1 MKSRKNNINRPA
13 PSRRLL
19 LQLLTMMALTAA
31 PSSVY
36 AQSFHQTG
44 ASGLPLD
51 SRGMQQ
57 TAEWNYY
64 YYLPTG
70 STSMTLDLPI
80 MGWTDNYANELEPY
94 GWYRWYDYNTD
105 LNSANLTAYDVT
117 SSSWY
122 GGTTH
127 STQLKTNIT
136 DNSGKNIGLVAYKL
150 SATYITRKHVGVN
163 YSYSNSDATNPNWKG
178 DIVACDVSR
187 YIDYTIS
194 GTKVSKEPT
203 LSVRYIFHIQSA
215 AYLAQKLKEALCEGS
230 KSKAADLTFEDNK
243 RIVFGAKDENAKMSL
258 RTNLKNSGGQSYWF
272 YPLSTTKGKTVY
284 PTTESQKIT
293 AADFKTTMKQ
303 ADKIV
308 WKVYNEDKTKFC
320 QLSATSSTTQFC
332 DLTISALN
340 SATWYNVSND
350 ATTTKPTDIGFE
362 HTVYVVAWAAN
373 SNDMCPV
380 ANFEVFIHKGYP
392 KTKDEIT
399 ADNNIDRTLSYLE
412 DEDRYEKKMDISF
425 DDDNAD
431 LTFDAPTVNNN
442 VSLKPSDF
450 KSRAY
455 GFTYANLADYDY
467 FYGTYMRQ
475 SWTGKRPTY
484 SSPNHGDYGLYKS
497 ANKTGVS
504 TTDYNKG
511 YQWWANGNPE
521 IYDRTYERTS
531 GKQYGYFLYVD
542 ASDESRQIA
551 SADFKANLCTGS
563 QLVFSGAVAEY
574 TSGANAPQVMFR
586 LYGIDKDENGNEIGK
601 KLIQSF
607 SSGDFKTN
615 TKSLQYGKWYQIYS
629 KQVLQKSAGADNY
642 TDFRIV
648 LDNMCQGTDGAD
660 YCIDDLCLYTQTSKL
675 DVLQNKPL
683 CPNETGYETAP
694 EEITLKL
701 RGIYETFQAMVNMK
715 ESKLF
720 YRICDATGKQVDN
733 IDYDGD
739 GQPDEYG
746 TARIPASY
754 NAAYVLPPEAADGK
768 NNVAMF
774 ENDNSGNRCLVI
786 ANRNFNIVPG
796 KDYYF
801 SIAYPSDDNPD
812 VPGKWGKSTDVCS
825 TYSGIFQVVEQSIK
839 LTDKNSNVL
848 TALRVNCDTKTPTV
862 EVIAKIE
869 TADPVNGGKVTI
881 DNVKFDWFLSKPNK
895 ENELYTTPG
904 LLEALRAYRAK
915 YPSDNGL
922 NTGFRSINYT
932 QYTLLKQYVDSKQLI
947 LNASNSMGNR
957 TFEANEM
964 GLYKIAVI
972 PVQAKATINGQNYDI
987 CADPMLVDLR
997 VVTDGPNINLGF
1009 SDVIYP
1015 NDARTVR
1022 VGLPQI
1028 KAIADNNGALNLPMT
1043 GIEGATSV
1051 KMSDAQVYISNTNDP
1066 DFNSTK
1072 QVIGVVT
1079 SSTIKNS
1086 DKTVGIR
1093 FNSNAATILKEGYW
1107 YEINFSYN
1115 NSSAST
1121 ASCPGETFVKMC
1133 IVPEYA
1139 TWNSSPRTASTNW
1152 NDDNNWLRST
1162 KAEIFKDSYTDYNT
1176 TTAFMPMKFTKVTV
1190 ANQKDK
1196 GKVYPNLD
1204 EISYRSN
1211 GIASSTKMKSF
1222 AYDFVAKWSDAT
1234 ADGSDNGNGTFSC
1247 EKWAGNFCDQIY
1259 FKPEAELL
1267 YANYLNYNKAYVEKE
1282 LTPNTWSIM
1291 SSPLKQTYAGDLYVQ
1306 KDDGQEKSEAFKPIT
1321 YKEGV
1326 NDRSAYPVYQRSWD
1340 GNAQEVKDNVTNY
1353 SANHDGTVDV
1363 TTDNEL
1369 SINSGYW
1376 SHVYNKVDELYTKG
1390 QAFAVKAGDKY
1401 TAGAQGANATA
1412 VIRLPKADTQFSY
1425 YDSESQKPVNVTV
1438 NRDANSYRMLQ
1449 GDVAGDKTMAMTQP
1463 LKENLHRDN
1472 RYHLVGNPYT
1482 SSLSMYRFLKAN
1494 TAFENSIWT
1503 LDNGVMKT
1511 HSVPVDL
1518 DYDKKTDVIVN
1529 PTQAFF
1535 VKVKEGE
1542 TAPANVTFNA
1552 TMLINKDVTPGEKA
1566 LIIRPT
1572 VTLTTVNGERSS
1584 QSELIVNDEAS
1595 RDYVEGEDVEMLG
1608 EGNIAEIAQ
1617 VYSVAGSQAVALNA
1631 SDDINWMPVGVVAP
1645 KSKDI
1650 DVNISLNSKMLI
1662 KMNNEG
1668 SQLFLF
1674 DATTKTFSEIKDGM
1688 TVKMMAN
1695 DHGRYYITNQS
1706 SLNTTDINTID
1717 CFSPTENTIVVATL
1731 KGDMKRVMVYDISGA
1746 LVTSNHSVN
1755 GGRCQLNVPKAGIYV
1770 VKATTKEDRTET
1782 FKIVVR

>member
-1 MKSRKNNINRPA
+1 MKSRKNNINRLA

-19 LQLLTMMALTAA
+19 LQLLAMMALTAA

-36 AQSFHQTG
+36 AQSLGFHKNGQ
-44 ASGLPLD
+44 SGLPLD

-57 TAEWNYY
+57 TAEWHYY
-64 YYLPTG
+64 YYLPTNSNTMELELPFDG
-70 STSMTLDLPI
+70 WEKSSTND
-80 MGWTDNYANELEPY
+80 LEPY
-94 GWYRWYDYNTD
+94 GWIRWYDYTTD
-105 LNSANLTAYDVT
+105 LKSNRLTVYSSSTSLNSLKDYTSQKDIGLIAGTLRNSARDYA
-117 SSSWY
+117 
-122 GGTTH
+122 
-127 STQLKTNIT
+127 
-136 DNSGKNIGLVAYKL
+136 
-150 SATYITRKHVGVN
+150 GVKFN
-163 YSYSNSDATNPNWKG
+163 KPTGADAEDWPGET
-178 DIVACDVSR
+178 IACDVSR
-187 YIDYTIS
+187 YNDYSFQRVNI
-194 GTKVSKEPT
+194 GTKYNPKYTNRVENEPT
-203 LSVRYIFHIQSA
+203 LSIRYIFHIKSA
-215 AYLAQKLKEALCEGS
+215 AYLAKRIKDALCDHS
-230 KSKAADLTFEDNK
+230 RAADLTLEDNK
-243 RIVFGAKDENAKMSL
+243 RIVFGAKDANAKMTL
-258 RTNLKNSGGQSYWF
+258 RTNLKNSGGQTYWF
-272 YPLSTTKGKTVY
+272 YPLNTAQPKSVY

-293 AADFKTTMKQ
+293 ASDFGSNMLK
-303 ADKIV
+303 AEYVSWIA
-308 WKVYNEDKTKFC
+308 YNEDKTKYKV
-320 QLSATSSTTQFC
+320 LGTSTQFF
-332 DLTISALN
+332 DLSISKLKGSGWLN
-340 SATWYNVSND
+340 VKDYKSTDV
-350 ATTTKPTDIGFE
+350 PEDIGFE
-362 HTVYVVAWAAN
+362 HTVYVVAWAVN
-373 SNDMCPV
+373 GTTDMCPV

-392 KTKDEIT
+392 KMKDELT
-399 ADNNIDRTLSYLE
+399 ADGDVDRMLSYFE
-412 DEDRYEKKMDISF
+412 DKYEQQTVISF
-425 DDDNAD
+425 DDDNPD
-431 LTFDAPTVNNN
+431 LTLDAPTTPENNM
-442 VSLKPSDF
+442 SHKPSDF

-455 GFTYANLADYDY
+455 GFTYADLASYDY
-467 FYGTYMRQ
+467 YYDRSTPHH
-475 SWTGKRPTY
+475 SK
-484 SSPNHGDYGLYKS
+484 SPIHGDYGLYKS
-497 ANKTGVS
+497 GNLPGIS
-504 TTDYNKG
+504 YDNQNG
-511 YQWWANGNPE
+511 YQWWAAGSPT
-521 IYDRTYERTS
+521 IYDRTHAKTS
-531 GKQYGYFLYVD
+531 GKQYGHFLYVD
-542 ASDESRQIA
+542 ASNESRQIA

-563 QLVFSGAVAEY
+563 QLIFSGAVAEY
-574 TSGANAPQVMFR
+574 TASYNATAPQVMFR
-586 LYGIDKDENGNEIGK
+586 LYGINKDENGNVTDQ

-615 TKSLQYGKWYQIYS
+615 TKSHEFGKWYQIYS
-629 KQVLQKSAGADNY
+629 KQVLQKSAAADNY

-648 LDNMCQGTDGAD
+648 LDNMCQNTKGAD

-675 DVLQNKPL
+675 DVLQNRPL

-701 RGIYETFQAMVNMK
+701 RGIYETFQAMVNQK

-720 YRICDATGKQVDN
+720 YRICDATGKRVEN
-733 IDYDGD
+733 IDYNGD
-739 GQPDEYG
+739 GHPDEYG

-754 NAAYVLPPEAADGK
+754 NAAYVLPPEAAGGK
-768 NNVAMF
+768 TNVPMF

-812 VPGKWGKSTDVCS
+812 VPGDWGKSTDVCS
-825 TYSGIFQVVEQSIK
+825 TYSGLFQVVEQNIK

-848 TALRVNCDTKTPTV
+848 TALRVNCNTNTPTV

-881 DNVKFDWFLSKPNK
+881 DKVKFDWFLSKPNQ
-895 ENELYTTPG
+895 ENELYSTSG
-904 LLEALRAYRAK
+904 LLEALHAYRAK
-915 YPSDNGL
+915 YPEYNGL
-922 NTGFRSINYT
+922 STDFRNDNRT
-932 QYTLLKQYVDSKQLI
+932 QYNLLKKYVDSKQLI

-957 TFEANEM
+957 KFEAKET

-972 PVQAKATINGQNYDI
+972 PVQDKATINGQVYEI
-987 CADPMLVDLR
+987 CAAPMLVDLR
-997 VVTDGPNINLGF
+997 VVTDGPNINFGF
-1009 SDVIYP
+1009 PNVIYP

-1028 KAIADNNGALNLPMT
+1028 KAIAEKNGALNLPMT

-1051 KMSDAQVYISNTNDP
+1051 EMIDEAQVSISNTNDP
-1066 DFNSTK
+1066 AFNSTE
-1072 QVIGVVT
+1072 QMIGVVT
-1079 SSTIKNS
+1079 ANTIKNS
-1086 DKTVGIR
+1086 DNTVGIR
-1093 FNSNAATILKEGYW
+1093 FNSNAVKTLKEGYW
-1107 YEINFSYN
+1107 YEIHFRYANADGSM
-1115 NSSAST
+1115 
-1121 ASCPGETFVKMC
+1121 ASCPGETFIKMC

-1162 KAEIFKDSYTDYNT
+1162 KAEIFKDSYTDYSYTDYNA

-1222 AYDFVAKWSDAT
+1222 AYDFVAKWSNTTD
-1234 ADGSDNGNGTFSC
+1234 DGSDNGNGTFSC

-1267 YANYLNYNKAYVEKE
+1267 YANYLTYNKAYVEKE

-1291 SSPLKQTYAGDLYVQ
+1291 SSPLQQTYAGDLYVQ
-1306 KDDGQEKSEAFKPIT
+1306 KDDGQEQSEAFQPMT

-1340 GNAQEVKDNVTNY
+1340 GDAQEVKDNVTIY

-1369 SINSGYW
+1369 SINSVYW
-1376 SHVYNKVDELYTKG
+1376 SHVYNKVDEQYTKG

-1425 YDSESQKPVNVTV
+1425 YDSESQKQVNVTV
-1438 NRDANSYRMLQ
+1438 NRDANSYRMLL

-1463 LKENLHRDN
+1463 LKENLHREN

-1494 TAFENSIWT
+1494 PAFENSIWT
-1503 LDNGVMKT
+1503 LDNGKVT
-1511 HSVPVDL
+1511 AYTLAL
-1518 DYDKKTDVIVN
+1518 DEAYDKKTDVLVS

-1535 VKVKEGE
+1535 VKLKTGE
-1542 TAPANVTFNA
+1542 SATEATFNA
-1552 TMLINKDVTPGEKA
+1552 SMLINKDVTPGEKA
-1566 LIIRPT
+1566 LVIRPT
-1572 VTLTTVNGERSS
+1572 LTLTTTDGVRN
-1584 QSELIVNDEAS
+1584 SESKLIVNDEAS
-1595 RDYVEGEDVEMLG
+1595 RDYVDGEDVEMLG

-1695 DHGRYYITNQS
+1695 DHGRYYVTNQS

>member
-1 MKSRKNNINRPA
+1 MKSRKNNINRLA

-19 LQLLTMMALTAA
+19 LQLLAMMALTAA

-36 AQSFHQTG
+36 AQSLGFHKKGQ
-44 ASGLPLD
+44 SGLPLD

-57 TAEWNYY
+57 TAEWHYY
-64 YYLPTG
+64 YYLPTNSNTMELELPFAG
-70 STSMTLDLPI
+70 WGDNSTND
-80 MGWTDNYANELEPY
+80 LEPY
-94 GWYRWYDYNTD
+94 GWIRWYDYTTD
-105 LNSANLTAYDVT
+105 LMSNRLTVYSRYYTSLNSLKDKTSKKDIGLIAGSLRNSARNYA
-117 SSSWY
+117 
-122 GGTTH
+122 
-127 STQLKTNIT
+127 
-136 DNSGKNIGLVAYKL
+136 
-150 SATYITRKHVGVN
+150 GVKYN
-163 YSYSNSDATNPNWKG
+163 KPTGADAEDWPGET
-178 DIVACDVSR
+178 IACDVSR
-187 YIDYTIS
+187 YNDYRGYDPTY
-194 GTKVSKEPT
+194 TNYVEKEPT
-203 LSVRYIFHIQSA
+203 LSIRYIFHIKSA
-215 AYLAQKLKEALCEGS
+215 AYLAKRIKDALCDHS
-230 KSKAADLTFEDNK
+230 RAADLTLEDNK
-243 RIVFGAKDENAKMSL
+243 RIVFGAKDANAKMTL

-272 YPLSTTKGKTVY
+272 YPLKNTVGKSVY
-284 PTTESQKIT
+284 PTTESQKIM
-293 AADFKTTMKQ
+293 AADFNTTMKQ
-303 ADKIV
+303 ADNIV
-308 WKVYNEDKTKFC
+308 WTFYNEDKTKYC
-320 QLSATSSTTQFC
+320 QLPPSTPSNPRTPISPQFC
-332 DLTISALN
+332 DLTINALKN
-340 SATWYNVSND
+340 ATWYNVSNG
-350 ATTTKPTDIGFE
+350 ATTAKPTDIGFE

-373 SNDMCPV
+373 GDYMCPV

-392 KTKDEIT
+392 KTKDELT
-399 ADNNIDRTLSYLE
+399 ADGDVDRTISYFE
-412 DEDRYEKKMDISF
+412 DKYEQQMDISF
-425 DDDNAD
+425 DDDNTD
-431 LTFDAPTVNNN
+431 LTLDAPTTPLNNM
-442 VSLKPSDF
+442 SLKPSDF

-455 GFTYANLADYDY
+455 GFTYAKLESNDPYD
-467 FYGTYMRQ
+467 
-475 SWTGKRPTY
+475 GKTPHH
-484 SSPNHGDYGLYKS
+484 SKSPIHGDYGLYKS
-497 ANKTGVS
+497 GNLPGIS
-504 TTDYNKG
+504 YNNQDG
-511 YQWWANGNPE
+511 YQWWAAGSPT
-521 IYDRTYERTS
+521 IYDRTYAKTNH
-531 GKQYGYFLYVD
+531 KQYGHFLYVD
-542 ASDESRQIA
+542 ASNESRQIA

-563 QLVFSGAVAEY
+563 QLIFSGAVAEY
-574 TSGANAPQVMFR
+574 TAATNSTAPQVMFR
-586 LYGIDKDENGNEIGK
+586 LYGINKDENGNVTDQ

-607 SSGDFKTN
+607 SSGDFATN
-615 TKSLQYGKWYQIYS
+615 TKTHAYGKWYQIYS
-629 KQVLQKSAGADNY
+629 KQVLQKSAAADNY

-648 LDNMCQGTDGAD
+648 LDNMCLDTWGAD
-660 YCIDDLCLYTQTSKL
+660 YCVDDLCLYTQTSKL

-694 EEITLKL
+694 EYITLKL
-701 RGIYETFQAMVNMK
+701 RGIYETFQAMVNQK

-720 YRICDATGKQVDN
+720 YRICDATGKRVEN
-733 IDYDGD
+733 IDYNGD
-739 GQPDEYG
+739 GHPDEYG

-754 NAAYVLPPEAADGK
+754 NAAYVLPPEAAGDK
-768 NNVAMF
+768 TNVPMF
-774 ENDNSGNRCLVI
+774 DNDNSGNRCLVI

-801 SIAYPSDDNPD
+801 SIAYPSDDDPN
-812 VPGKWGKSTDVCS
+812 VPGKWGISTDVCS
-825 TYSGIFQVVEQSIK
+825 TYSGMFQVVEQNIK

-848 TALRVNCDTKTPTV
+848 TALRVNCNSQTPTV

-881 DNVKFDWFLSKPNK
+881 DKVKFDWFLSKPNA
-895 ENELYTTPG
+895 ENELYSTQG
-904 LLEALRAYRAK
+904 LLEALHDYRAK
-915 YPSDNGL
+915 YPEYNGL
-922 NTGFRSINYT
+922 STDFRYVNYA
-932 QYTLLKQYVDSKQLI
+932 QYNLLKKYVDSKQLI

-957 TFEANEM
+957 KFEAKET

-972 PVQAKATINGQNYDI
+972 PVQDKATINGQVYEI
-987 CADPMLVDLR
+987 CAAPMLVDLR
-997 VVTDGPNINLGF
+997 VVTDGPNINFGF
-1009 SDVIYP
+1009 PNVIYP

-1028 KAIADNNGALNLPMT
+1028 KAIAEKNGALNLPMT
-1043 GIEGATSV
+1043 GIERAQSV
-1051 KMSDAQVYISNTNDP
+1051 EMIDKAQVSISNTNDP
-1066 DFNSTK
+1066 DFNSTE
-1072 QVIGVVT
+1072 QMIGVVT
-1079 SSTIKNS
+1079 ANTIKKS
-1086 DKTVGIR
+1086 DNTVGIR
-1093 FNSNAATILKEGYW
+1093 FNSNAVKTLKEGYW
-1107 YEINFSYN
+1107 YEIHFRYANADGSM
-1115 NSSAST
+1115 
-1121 ASCPGETFVKMC
+1121 ASCPGETFIKMC

-1222 AYDFVAKWSDAT
+1222 AYDFVAKWSNTT

-1247 EKWAGNFCDQIY
+1247 ETWAGNFCDQIY

-1267 YANYLNYNKAYVEKE
+1267 YANYLTYNKAYVEKE

-1291 SSPLKQTYAGDLYVQ
+1291 SSPLQQTYAGDLYVQ
-1306 KDDGQEKSEAFKPIT
+1306 KDDGQEKSEAFLPIT

-1340 GNAQEVKDNVTNY
+1340 GDAKEIVDNTKFY
-1353 SANHDGTVDV
+1353 QAHEDGTVEE
-1363 TTDNEL
+1363 TTNDFFL
-1369 SINSGYW
+1369 TSGYW
-1376 SHVYNKVDELYTKG
+1376 SHVYNKVDEQYTKG

-1425 YDSESQKPVNVTV
+1425 YDIESQKPVNVTV

-1463 LKENLHRDN
+1463 LKENLHSES

-1482 SSLSMYRFLKAN
+1482 SSLSLYRFLKAN
-1494 TAFENSIWT
+1494 PAFENSIWT
-1503 LDNGVMKT
+1503 LDNGKVT
-1511 HSVPVDL
+1511 AYTLAL
-1518 DYDKKTDVIVN
+1518 DEAYDKKTDVLVS

-1535 VKVKEGE
+1535 VKLKTGE
-1542 TAPANVTFNA
+1542 SATEATFNA
-1552 TMLINKDVTPGEKA
+1552 SMLINKDVTPGEKA
-1566 LIIRPT
+1566 LVIRPT
-1572 VTLTTVNGERSS
+1572 LTLTTTDGVRN
-1584 QSELIVNDEAS
+1584 SESKLIVNDEAS

-1695 DHGRYYITNQS
+1695 DHGRYYVTNQS
-1706 SLNTTDINTID
+1706 SLNTTDINTIE

-1731 KGDMKRVMVYDISGA
+1731 KGDMKRVVVYDISGA

>member
-13 PSRRLL
+13 PSKRLL

-36 AQSFHQTG
+36 AQNLGFHKKGQ
-44 ASGLPLD
+44 SGLPLD

-57 TAEWNYY
+57 TAEWHYY
-64 YYLPTG
+64 YYLPTNSNTMELELPFDG
-70 STSMTLDLPI
+70 WLKSSTND
-80 MGWTDNYANELEPY
+80 LEPY
-94 GWYRWYDYNTD
+94 GWIRWYDYTTD
-105 LNSANLTAYDVT
+105 LKSNRLTVYSRYYTSLKSLKDDTSKKDIGLIAGTLRNSARDYAGVKYNKPTGADAED
-117 SSSWY
+117 W
-122 GGTTH
+122 GGET
-127 STQLKTNIT
+127 I
-136 DNSGKNIGLVAYKL
+136 
-150 SATYITRKHVGVN
+150 
-163 YSYSNSDATNPNWKG
+163 
-178 DIVACDVSR
+178 ACDVSR
-187 YIDYTIS
+187 YNDYSIS
-194 GTKVSKEPT
+194 TNYVEKEPT
-203 LSVRYIFHIQSA
+203 LSIRYIFHIKSA
-215 AYLAQKLKEALCEGS
+215 AYLAKRIKDALCDHS
-230 KSKAADLTFEDNK
+230 RAADLTLEDNK
-243 RIVFGAKDENAKMSL
+243 RIVFGAKDANANMTL
-258 RTNLKNSGGQSYWF
+258 RTNMKNSGGQSYWF
-272 YPLSTTKGKTVY
+272 YPLRTTVGKTVY

-293 AADFKTTMKQ
+293 AADFNTTMKQ
-303 ADKIV
+303 ANKIV
-308 WKVYNEDKTKFC
+308 WIVYNEDKTKFC
-320 QLSATSSTTQFC
+320 QLSSETQFC
-332 DLTISALN
+332 DLTINALKN
-340 SATWYNVSND
+340 ATWYNVSND
-350 ATTTKPTDIGFE
+350 AKTSKPTDIGFE
-362 HTVYVVAWAAN
+362 QTVYVVAWAAN
-373 SNDMCPV
+373 GDYMCPV

-392 KTKDEIT
+392 KMKDELT
-399 ADNNIDRTLSYLE
+399 ADGDVDRTLSYLE

-425 DDDNAD
+425 DDDNPD
-431 LTFDAPTVNNN
+431 LTLDAPTTPENNM
-442 VSLKPSDF
+442 SLKPSDF

-455 GFTYANLADYDY
+455 GFTYAQLASFDYYYD
-467 FYGTYMRQ
+467 GSTPHH
-475 SWTGKRPTY
+475 SK
-484 SSPNHGDYGLYKS
+484 SPIHGDYGLYKS
-497 ANKTGVS
+497 GNLRGIS
-504 TTDYNKG
+504 YDNENG
-511 YQWWANGNPE
+511 YQWWAAGSPT
-521 IYDRTYERTS
+521 IYDRTHAKTS
-531 GKQYGYFLYVD
+531 GKQYGHFLYVD
-542 ASDESRQIA
+542 ASNESRQIA

-563 QLVFSGAVAEY
+563 QLIFSGAVAEY
-574 TSGANAPQVMFR
+574 TASYNATAPQVMFR
-586 LYGIDKDENGNEIGK
+586 LYGINKDVNGNVTDQ

-615 TKSLQYGKWYQIYS
+615 TKSHEYGKWYQIYS
-629 KQVLQKSAGADNY
+629 KQVLQKSAAADNY

-648 LDNMCQGTDGAD
+648 LDNMCQNTKGAD

-694 EEITLKL
+694 DDITLKL
-701 RGIYETFQAMVNMK
+701 RGIYETFQAMVNQK

-739 GQPDEYG
+739 GHPDEYG

-754 NAAYVLPPEAADGK
+754 NAAYVLPSAAAGGK
-768 NNVAMF
+768 TNVAMF

-801 SIAYPSDDNPD
+801 SIAYPSEDNPN
-812 VPGKWGKSTDVCS
+812 VPGKWGESTDVCS
-825 TYSGIFQVVEQSIK
+825 TYSGIFQVVEQNIK

-848 TALRVNCDTKTPTV
+848 TALRVNCNTHIPTV
-862 EVIAKIE
+862 EMIAKIE

-881 DNVKFDWFLSKPNK
+881 DNVKFDWFLSKPNA
-895 ENELYTTPG
+895 ENELYSTSG
-904 LLEALRAYRAK
+904 LLEALHAYRAK
-915 YPSDNGL
+915 YPEYNGL
-922 NTGFRSINYT
+922 STDFRYVNNV
-932 QYTLLKQYVDSKQLI
+932 QYNLLKKYVDSKQLI
-947 LNASNSMGNR
+947 LNASNSMGTR
-957 TFEANEM
+957 KFEAKEM

-972 PVQAKATINGQNYDI
+972 PVQAKATINGQVYEI
-987 CADPMLVDLR
+987 CAAPMLVDLR
-997 VVTDGPNINLGF
+997 VVTDGPNINFGF
-1009 SDVIYP
+1009 PNVIYP

-1028 KAIADNNGALNLPMT
+1028 QAIAEKNGALNLPMT

-1051 KMSDAQVYISNTNDP
+1051 EMIDKAQVSISNTNDP
-1066 DFNSTK
+1066 DFNSTE
-1072 QVIGVVT
+1072 QMIGVVT
-1079 SSTIKNS
+1079 ANTIKNS
-1086 DKTVGIR
+1086 DNTVGIR

-1107 YEINFSYN
+1107 YEIHFRYANADGSM
-1115 NSSAST
+1115 
-1121 ASCPGETFVKMC
+1121 ASCPGETFIKMC

-1162 KAEIFKDSYTDYNT
+1162 KAEIFKDSYADYNT

-1190 ANQKDK
+1190 ANQNDK

-1222 AYDFVAKWSDAT
+1222 AYDFVAKWSDT
-1234 ADGSDNGNGTFSC
+1234 ADGSDTGNGTFSC
-1247 EKWAGNFCDQIY
+1247 EKWVGNFCDQIY

-1291 SSPLKQTYAGDLYVQ
+1291 SSPLQQTYAGDLYVP
-1306 KDDGQEKSEAFKPIT
+1306 KNNGQEQSEAFKPMT
-1321 YKEGV
+1321 YDENV

-1340 GNAQEVKDNVTNY
+1340 GNAQEVMDNVTNY

-1376 SHVYNKVDELYTKG
+1376 SHVYNKVDEQYTKG

-1401 TAGAQGANATA
+1401 TAGAQGANAKA

-1425 YDSESQKPVNVTV
+1425 YDSESRKPVNVTV

-1572 VTLTTVNGERSS
+1572 VLLTTVNGERSS

-1731 KGDMKRVMVYDISGA
+1731 KGDMKRVMVYDVAGS

-1770 VKATTKEDRTET
+1770 VKATTMEDRTET

>member
-36 AQSFHQTG
+36 AQSLGFHKEGQ
-44 ASGLPLD
+44 SRLPLD

-57 TAEWNYY
+57 TAEWHYY
-64 YYLPTG
+64 YYLPTNSNTMELELPFDG
-70 STSMTLDLPI
+70 WLKSSTND
-80 MGWTDNYANELEPY
+80 LEPY
-94 GWYRWYDYNTD
+94 GWIRWYDYTTD
-105 LNSANLTAYDVT
+105 LKSDRLTVYSRYYTSLKSLKDDTSKKDIGLIAGTLRNSARDYA
-117 SSSWY
+117 
-122 GGTTH
+122 
-127 STQLKTNIT
+127 
-136 DNSGKNIGLVAYKL
+136 
-150 SATYITRKHVGVN
+150 GVKYN
-163 YSYSNSDATNPNWKG
+163 KPTGADAEDWAGET
-178 DIVACDVSR
+178 IACDVSR
-187 YIDYTIS
+187 YNDYSIS
-194 GTKVSKEPT
+194 TNYVEYEPT
-203 LSVRYIFHIQSA
+203 LSIRYIFHIKSA
-215 AYLAQKLKEALCEGS
+215 AYLAKRIKDALCDHS
-230 KSKAADLTFEDNK
+230 RAADLTLEDNK
-243 RIVFGAKDENAKMSL
+243 RIVFGAKDERANMTL
-258 RTNLKNSGGQSYWF
+258 RTNMKNSGGQRYWF
-272 YPLSTTKGKTVY
+272 YPLRTTKGKTVY

-293 AADFKTTMKQ
+293 AADFNTTMKQ
-303 ADKIV
+303 ANEIV
-308 WKVYNEDKTKFC
+308 WRVYNEDKTKYC
-320 QLSATSSTTQFC
+320 QLSSTTQFC
-332 DLTISALN
+332 DLTINALKN
-340 SATWYNVSND
+340 ATWRNVSNG
-350 ATTTKPTDIGFE
+350 ATTSKPTDIGFE
-362 HTVYVVAWAAN
+362 QTVYVVAWAAN
-373 SNDMCPV
+373 GDYMCPV

-392 KTKDEIT
+392 KMKDELT
-399 ADNNIDRTLSYLE
+399 ADGDVDRTLSYLE

-425 DDDNAD
+425 DDDNPD
-431 LTFDAPTVNNN
+431 LTLDAPTTPENNM
-442 VSLKPSDF
+442 SLKPSDF

-455 GFTYANLADYDY
+455 GFTYAELASFDYYYD
-467 FYGTYMRQ
+467 GSTPHH
-475 SWTGKRPTY
+475 SK
-484 SSPNHGDYGLYKS
+484 SPIHGDYGLYKS
-497 ANKTGVS
+497 GNLRGIS
-504 TTDYNKG
+504 YDNENG
-511 YQWWANGNPE
+511 YQWWAAGSPT
-521 IYDRTYERTS
+521 IYDRTYAKTN
-531 GKQYGYFLYVD
+531 GKQYGHFLYVD
-542 ASDESRQIA
+542 ASNESRQIA

-563 QLVFSGAVAEY
+563 QLIFSGAVAEY
-574 TSGANAPQVMFR
+574 TASYNATAPQVMFR
-586 LYGIDKDENGNEIGK
+586 LYGINKDENGNVTDQ

-615 TKSLQYGKWYQIYS
+615 TKTHEYGKWYQIYS
-629 KQVLQKSAGADNY
+629 KQVLQKSAAADNY

-648 LDNMCQGTDGAD
+648 LDNMCQNTKGAD

-694 EEITLKL
+694 DDITLKL
-701 RGIYETFQAMVNMK
+701 RGIYETFQAMVNQK

-720 YRICDATGKQVDN
+720 YRICDATGKRVEN

-739 GQPDEYG
+739 GHPDEYG

-754 NAAYVLPPEAADGK
+754 NAAYVLPPEAAGGK
-768 NNVAMF
+768 TNVPMF
-774 ENDNSGNRCLVI
+774 EYDNSGNRCLVI

-801 SIAYPSDDNPD
+801 SIAYPSDDNPN
-812 VPGKWGKSTDVCS
+812 VPGDWGKSTDVCS
-825 TYSGIFQVVEQSIK
+825 TYSGLFQVVEQNIK

-848 TALRVNCDTKTPTV
+848 TALRVNCNTNTPTV

-881 DNVKFDWFLSKPNK
+881 DKVKFDWFLSKPNA
-895 ENELYTTPG
+895 ENELYSTTG
-904 LLEALRAYRAK
+904 LLEALHAYRAK
-915 YPSDNGL
+915 YPEYNGL
-922 NTGFRSINYT
+922 SPNFRNDNRT
-932 QYTLLKQYVDSKQLI
+932 QYDLLKMYVDSKQLI

-957 TFEANEM
+957 TFASDEM

-972 PVQAKATINGQNYDI
+972 PVQDKATINGQVYEI
-987 CADPMLVDLR
+987 CAAPMLVDLR
-997 VVTDGPNINLGF
+997 VVTDGPNINFGF
-1009 SDVIYP
+1009 PGVIYP

-1028 KAIADNNGALNLPMT
+1028 KAIAEKNGALNLPMT
-1043 GIEGATSV
+1043 GIERATSV
-1051 KMSDAQVYISNTNDP
+1051 RMRDNEKVFISNTNDP

-1079 SSTIKNS
+1079 SSTIYRTDN
-1086 DKTVGIR
+1086 TVGIR

-1107 YEINFSYN
+1107 YEINFSYDN
-1115 NSSAST
+1115 ADGSM
-1121 ASCPGETFVKMC
+1121 ASCPGETFIKMC

-1190 ANQKDK
+1190 ANQNDK

-1222 AYDFVAKWSDAT
+1222 AYDFVAKWSDT
-1234 ADGSDNGNGTFSC
+1234 ADGSDTGDGTFSC

-1267 YANYLNYNKAYVEKE
+1267 YANYLTYNKAYVEKE

-1291 SSPLKQTYAGDLYVQ
+1291 SSPLQQTYAGDLYVP
-1306 KDDGQEKSEAFKPIT
+1306 KNNGQEKSEAFQPMT
-1321 YKEGV
+1321 YDENV

-1340 GNAQEVKDNVTNY
+1340 GDAKEIVDNTKFY
-1353 SANHDGTVDV
+1353 QAHEDGTVEE
-1363 TTDNEL
+1363 TTNDFFL
-1369 SINSGYW
+1369 TSGYW
-1376 SHVYNKVDELYTKG
+1376 SHVYNKVDEQYTKG

-1425 YDSESQKPVNVTV
+1425 YDSESRKPVNVTV

-1463 LKENLHRDN
+1463 LKENLHSEN

-1494 TAFENSIWT
+1494 PAFENSIWT
-1503 LDNGVMKT
+1503 LDNGKVT
-1511 HSVPVDL
+1511 AYTLAL
-1518 DYDKKTDVIVN
+1518 DEAYDKKTDVLVS

-1535 VKVKEGE
+1535 VKLKTGE
-1542 TAPANVTFNA
+1542 SATEATFNA
-1552 TMLINKDVTPGEKA
+1552 SMLINKDVTPGEKA
-1566 LIIRPT
+1566 LVIRPT
-1572 VTLTTVNGERSS
+1572 LTLTTTDGVRN
-1584 QSELIVNDEAS
+1584 SESKLIVNEEAC
-1595 RDYVEGEDVEMLG
+1595 RDYVVGEDVEMLG
-1608 EGNIAEIAQ
+1608 EGNIAEVAQ

-1650 DVNISLNSKMLI
+1650 DVNISLNSKMLR
-1662 KMNNEG
+1662 KMDNEG

-1706 SLNTTDINTID
+1706 SLNTTDINTIE

-1731 KGDMKRVMVYDISGA
+1731 KGDMKRVVVYDISGA

>member
-1 MKSRKNNINRPA
+1 MKSRKNNINRLA

-19 LQLLTMMALTAA
+19 LQLLAMMALTAA

-36 AQSFHQTG
+36 AQSLGFHKEGQ
-44 ASGLPLD
+44 SGLPLD

-57 TAEWNYY
+57 TAEWHYNYY
-64 YYLPTG
+64 MLANSNTMELELPFDG
-70 STSMTLDLPI
+70 WEKSSTND
-80 MGWTDNYANELEPY
+80 LEPY
-94 GWYRWYDYNTD
+94 GWIRWYDYNTD
-105 LNSANLTAYDVT
+105 LKSDKLTVYSRYNTSLKSLKDYNSKKDIGLIAGTLKNSARDYA
-117 SSSWY
+117 
-122 GGTTH
+122 
-127 STQLKTNIT
+127 
-136 DNSGKNIGLVAYKL
+136 
-150 SATYITRKHVGVN
+150 GVKYN
-163 YSYSNSDATNPNWKG
+163 KPTGADAEDWAGET
-178 DIVACDVSR
+178 IACDVSR
-187 YIDYTIS
+187 YNDYSIYTNY
-194 GTKVSKEPT
+194 VEKEPT
-203 LSVRYIFHIQSA
+203 LSIRYIFHIKSA
-215 AYLAQKLKEALCEGS
+215 AYLAKRIKDALCDHS
-230 KSKAADLTFEDNK
+230 RAADLTLEDNK
-243 RIVFGAKDENAKMSL
+243 RIVFGAKDERANMTL
-258 RTNLKNSGGQSYWF
+258 RTNMKNSGGQSYWF
-272 YPLSTTKGKTVY
+272 YPLRTTVGKTVY

-293 AADFKTTMKQ
+293 AADFNTTMKQ

-308 WKVYNEDKTKFC
+308 WAVYNEDKTKYC
-320 QLSATSSTTQFC
+320 QLSSKTQFC
-332 DLTISALN
+332 DLTINALKN
-340 SATWYNVSND
+340 ATWYNVSNN

-362 HTVYVVAWAAN
+362 HTVYVVAWAVN
-373 SNDMCPV
+373 GTTDMCPV

-392 KTKDEIT
+392 KTKDELT
-399 ADNNIDRTLSYLE
+399 ADGDVDRTISYFE
-412 DEDRYEKKMDISF
+412 EKKYEQQMDISF
-425 DDDNAD
+425 DDDNPG
-431 LTFDAPTVNNN
+431 LTLDAPTTPLNNM
-442 VSLKPSDF
+442 SLKPSDF

-455 GFTYANLADYDY
+455 GFTYAELESFDYYYDRS
-467 FYGTYMRQ
+467 TPHH
-475 SWTGKRPTY
+475 SK
-484 SSPNHGDYGLYKS
+484 SPIHGDYGLYKS
-497 ANKTGVS
+497 GNLRGIS
-504 TTDYNKG
+504 YDNENG
-511 YQWWANGNPE
+511 YQWWAAGSPT
-521 IYDRTYERTS
+521 IYDRTHAKTS
-531 GKQYGYFLYVD
+531 GKQYGHFLYVD
-542 ASDESRQIA
+542 ASNESRQIA

-563 QLVFSGAVAEY
+563 QLIFSGAVAEY
-574 TSGANAPQVMFR
+574 TAAYNATAPQVMFR
-586 LYGIDKDENGNEIGK
+586 LYGINKDENGNVTDQ

-615 TKSLQYGKWYQIYS
+615 TKTHEYGKWYQIYS
-629 KQVLQKSAGADNY
+629 KQVLQKSAAADNY

-648 LDNMCQGTDGAD
+648 LDNMCQNTKGAD
-660 YCIDDLCLYTQTSKL
+660 YCIDDLCLYTQTTKL
-675 DVLQNKPL
+675 DVLQNRPL

-694 EEITLKL
+694 EYITLKL
-701 RGIYETFQAMVNMK
+701 RGIYETFQAMVNQK

-720 YRICDATGKQVDN
+720 YRICDATGKPVDN

-739 GQPDEYG
+739 RQPDEYG
-746 TARIPASY
+746 IASIPASY
-754 NAAYVLPPEAADGK
+754 NAGLVLPPAAADGK
-768 NNVAMF
+768 TVPMF

-812 VPGKWGKSTDVCS
+812 VPGEWGKSTDVCS
-825 TYSGIFQVVEQSIK
+825 TYSGIFQVVEQNIK

-848 TALRVNCDTKTPTV
+848 TALRVDCNSQTPTV

-881 DNVKFDWFLSKPNK
+881 DNVKFDWFLSKPNA
-895 ENELYTTPG
+895 ENELYSTTG
-904 LLEALRAYRAK
+904 LLEALHAYRAK
-915 YPSDNGL
+915 YPEYNGL
-922 NTGFRSINYT
+922 STDFRYVNYA
-932 QYTLLKQYVDSKQLI
+932 QYDLLKKYVDSKQLI

-957 TFEANEM
+957 TFASDEM

-972 PVQAKATINGQNYDI
+972 PVQAKATINGQVYEI
-987 CADPMLVDLR
+987 CAAPMLVDLR
-997 VVTDGPNINLGF
+997 VVTDGPNINFGF
-1009 SDVIYP
+1009 PNVIYP

-1028 KAIADNNGALNLPMT
+1028 KAIAEKNGALNLPMT
-1043 GIEGATSV
+1043 GIEGAKSV
-1051 KMSDAQVYISNTNDP
+1051 KMRYDAQVSISNTNDP

-1072 QVIGVVT
+1072 QAIGVVT
-1079 SSTIKNS
+1079 SSTIYET

-1093 FNSNAATILKEGYW
+1093 FNPNAATILKEGYW
-1107 YEINFSYN
+1107 YEINFSYDN
-1115 NSSAST
+1115 ADGSM
-1121 ASCPGETFVKMC
+1121 ASCPGETFIKMC

-1162 KAEIFKDSYTDYNT
+1162 KAEIFKDSYADYNT

-1222 AYDFVAKWSDAT
+1222 AYDFVAKWSDT

-1267 YANYLNYNKAYVEKE
+1267 YANYLTYNKAYVEKE

-1291 SSPLKQTYAGDLYVQ
+1291 SSPLQQTYAGDLYVP
-1306 KDDGQEKSEAFKPIT
+1306 KNNGQEQSEAFQPMT

-1340 GNAQEVKDNVTNY
+1340 GDAKEIVDNTKFY
-1353 SANHDGTVDV
+1353 QAHEDGTVEE
-1363 TTDNEL
+1363 TTNDFFL
-1369 SINSGYW
+1369 TSGYW
-1376 SHVYNKVDELYTKG
+1376 SHVYNKVDEQYTKG

-1463 LKENLHRDN
+1463 LKENLHSEN

-1503 LDNGVMKT
+1503 LDNGKVT
-1511 HSVPVDL
+1511 AYTLAL
-1518 DYDKKTDVIVN
+1518 DEAYDKKTDVLVS

-1535 VKVKEGE
+1535 VKLKTGE
-1542 TAPANVTFNA
+1542 SATEATFNA
-1552 TMLINKDVTPGEKA
+1552 SMLINKDVTPGEKA
-1566 LIIRPT
+1566 LVIRPT
-1572 VTLTTVNGERSS
+1572 LTLTTTDGVRN
-1584 QSELIVNDEAS
+1584 SESKLIVNDEAS
-1595 RDYVEGEDVEMLG
+1595 RDYVDGEDVEMLG

-1645 KSKDI
+1645 KNKDI
-1650 DVNISLNSKMLI
+1650 DVNVSLNSKMLI

-1695 DHGRYYITNQS
+1695 DHGRYYVTNQS
-1706 SLNTTDINTID
+1706 SLNTTDINTIE

-1731 KGDMKRVMVYDISGA
+1731 KGDVKRVVVYDVAGS

>member
-36 AQSFHQTG
+36 AQSLGFHKKGQ
-44 ASGLPLD
+44 SGLPLD

-57 TAEWNYY
+57 TAEWHYY
-64 YYLPTG
+64 YYLPTNSNTMELELPFDG
-70 STSMTLDLPI
+70 WGKSSTND
-80 MGWTDNYANELEPY
+80 LEPY
-94 GWYRWYDYNTD
+94 GWIRWYDYTTD
-105 LNSANLTAYDVT
+105 LKSDRLTVYNSSSTSLYNSKDNTSNKDIGLIAGTLRNSARDYA
-117 SSSWY
+117 
-122 GGTTH
+122 
-127 STQLKTNIT
+127 
-136 DNSGKNIGLVAYKL
+136 
-150 SATYITRKHVGVN
+150 GVKYN
-163 YSYSNSDATNPNWKG
+163 KPTGADAEDWAGET
-178 DIVACDVSR
+178 IACDVSR
-187 YIDYTIS
+187 YNDYNL
-194 GTKVSKEPT
+194 TKRGYYPKYTNYVEKEPT
-203 LSVRYIFHIQSA
+203 LSIRYIFHIKSA
-215 AYLAQKLKEALCEGS
+215 AYLAKRIKDALCDHS
-230 KSKAADLTFEDNK
+230 RAADLTLEDNK
-243 RIVFGAKDENAKMSL
+243 RIVFGAKDANATMSL
-258 RTNLKNSGGQSYWF
+258 RTNLKNSGGQTYWF
-272 YPLSTTKGKTVY
+272 YPLNTAQPKSVY

-293 AADFKTTMKQ
+293 ASDFGSNMLK
-303 ADKIV
+303 AEYVSWIA
-308 WKVYNEDKTKFC
+308 YNEDKTKYKV
-320 QLSATSSTTQFC
+320 LGTTSTQFF
-332 DLTISALN
+332 DLSISKLKGSGWLN
-340 SATWYNVSND
+340 VKDDKSTGV
-350 ATTTKPTDIGFE
+350 PEDIGFG
-362 HTVYVVAWAAN
+362 HTVYVVAWAVN
-373 SNDMCPV
+373 GTTDMCPV
-380 ANFEVFIHKGYP
+380 ANYEVFIHEGYP

-399 ADNNIDRTLSYLE
+399 ADNNTDRTLSYLE

-425 DDDNAD
+425 DDDNPD
-431 LTFDAPTVNNN
+431 LTLDAPTTPLNNM
-442 VSLKPSDF
+442 SLKPSDF

-455 GFTYANLADYDY
+455 GFTYAELARYDY
-467 FYGTYMRQ
+467 YYDGSTPHH
-475 SWTGKRPTY
+475 SK
-484 SSPNHGDYGLYKS
+484 SPIHGDYGLYKS
-497 ANKTGVS
+497 GNLRGIS
-504 TTDYNKG
+504 YDNENG
-511 YQWWANGNPE
+511 YQWWAAGSPT
-521 IYDRTYERTS
+521 IYDRTHAKTS
-531 GKQYGYFLYVD
+531 GKQYGHFLYVD
-542 ASDESRQIA
+542 ASNESRQIA

-563 QLVFSGAVAEY
+563 QLIFSGAVAEY
-574 TSGANAPQVMFR
+574 TASYNATAPQVMFR
-586 LYGIDKDENGNEIGK
+586 LYGINKDENGNVTDQ

-615 TKSLQYGKWYQIYS
+615 TKSHEYGKWYQIYS
-629 KQVLQKSAGADNY
+629 KQVLQKSAAADNY

-648 LDNMCQGTDGAD
+648 LDNMCQNTKGAD

-694 EEITLKL
+694 DDITLKL
-701 RGIYETFQAMVNMK
+701 RGIYETFQAMVNQK

-720 YRICDATGKQVDN
+720 YRICDATGKPVDN

-739 GQPDEYG
+739 KQPDEYG

-754 NAAYVLPPEAADGK
+754 NAAYVLPPAAADGK

-812 VPGKWGKSTDVCS
+812 VPGVWGKSTDVCS
-825 TYSGIFQVVEQSIK
+825 TYSGIFQVVEQNIK

-848 TALRVNCDTKTPTV
+848 TALRVNCNTHTPTV
-862 EVIAKIE
+862 EMIAKIE

-881 DNVKFDWFLSKPNK
+881 DNVKFDWFLSKPNQ
-895 ENELYTTPG
+895 ENELYTTAG
-904 LLEALRAYRAK
+904 LLEALHDYRAK
-915 YPSDNGL
+915 YPAYNGL
-922 NTGFRSINYT
+922 STYFRNDNPT
-932 QYTLLKQYVDSKQLI
+932 QYDLLKKYVDSKQLI

-957 TFEANEM
+957 TFASDEM

-972 PVQAKATINGQNYDI
+972 PVQAKATINGQVYEI
-987 CADPMLVDLR
+987 SAAPMLVDLR
-997 VVTDGPNINLGF
+997 VVTDGPNINFGF
-1009 SDVIYP
+1009 PGVIYP

-1028 KAIADNNGALNLPMT
+1028 KAIAEKNGALNLPMT

-1051 KMSDAQVYISNTNDP
+1051 KMRNYAKVFISNTNDP
-1066 DFNSTK
+1066 SFNSTK
-1072 QVIGVVT
+1072 QEIGVVT
-1079 SSTIKNS
+1079 SNTIYNS
-1086 DKTVGIR
+1086 SKTVGIR

-1107 YEINFSYN
+1107 YEINFSYDN
-1115 NSSAST
+1115 ASASE
-1121 ASCPGETFVKMC
+1121 ASCPGETFIKMC

-1162 KAEIFKDSYTDYNT
+1162 KAEIFKDSYADYNT

-1190 ANQKDK
+1190 ANQNDK

-1222 AYDFVAKWSDAT
+1222 AYDFVAKWSNTTD
-1234 ADGSDNGNGTFSC
+1234 DGSDNGNGTFSC

-1291 SSPLKQTYAGDLYVQ
+1291 SSPLQQTYAGDLYVP
-1306 KDDGQEKSEAFKPIT
+1306 KNNGQEQSEAFKPMT
-1321 YKEGV
+1321 YDENV

-1340 GNAQEVKDNVTNY
+1340 GNAQEVNDNVTNY

-1376 SHVYNKVDELYTKG
+1376 SHVYNKVDEQYTKG

-1401 TAGAQGANATA
+1401 TAGAQDANATA

-1584 QSELIVNDEAS
+1584 QSELIVNYEAS

-1645 KSKDI
+1645 KSKDV

-1695 DHGRYYITNQS
+1695 DHGRYYVTNQS

-1731 KGDMKRVMVYDISGA
+1731 KGDMKRVVVYDISGA

-1770 VKATTKEDRTET
+1770 VKATTMEDRTET

>member
-1 MKSRKNNINRPA
+1 MKSRKNNINRLA
-13 PSRRLL
+13 PSKRLL
-19 LQLLTMMALTAA
+19 LQLLAMMALTAA

-36 AQSFHQTG
+36 AQNLGFHKEGQ
-44 ASGLPLD
+44 SGLPLD

-57 TAEWNYY
+57 TAEWHYY
-64 YYLPTG
+64 YYLPTNSNTMELELPFDG
-70 STSMTLDLPI
+70 WGKSSTND
-80 MGWTDNYANELEPY
+80 LEPY
-94 GWYRWYDYNTD
+94 GWIRWYDYTTD
-105 LNSANLTAYDVT
+105 LKSDRLTVYSRYST
-117 SSSWY
+117 S
-122 GGTTH
+122 
-127 STQLKTNIT
+127 LKSLKDDT
-136 DNSGKNIGLVAYKL
+136 SKKNIGLIAGTLKN
-150 SATYITRKHVGVN
+150 SARDYAGVKYN
-163 YSYSNSDATNPNWKG
+163 KPTGADAEDWAGET
-178 DIVACDVSR
+178 IACDVSR
-187 YIDYTIS
+187 YNDYSIS
-194 GTKVSKEPT
+194 TNYVEKEPT
-203 LSVRYIFHIQSA
+203 LSIRYIFHIKSA
-215 AYLAQKLKEALCEGS
+215 AYLAKRIKDALCDHS
-230 KSKAADLTFEDNK
+230 RAADLTLEDNK
-243 RIVFGAKDENAKMSL
+243 RIVFGAKDANANMTL
-258 RTNLKNSGGQSYWF
+258 RTNMKNSGGQSYWF
-272 YPLSTTKGKTVY
+272 YPLRTTVGKTVY
-284 PTTESQKIT
+284 PTTEAQKIT
-293 AADFKTTMKQ
+293 AADFNTTMKQ
-303 ADKIV
+303 ANKIV
-308 WKVYNEDKTKFC
+308 WIVYNEDKTKFC
-320 QLSATSSTTQFC
+320 QLSSEIQFC
-332 DLTISALN
+332 DLTINALKN
-340 SATWYNVSND
+340 ATWYNVSND
-350 ATTTKPTDIGFE
+350 AKTSKPTDIGFE
-362 HTVYVVAWAAN
+362 QTVYVVAWAAN
-373 SNDMCPV
+373 GDYMCPV

-392 KTKDEIT
+392 KMKDELT
-399 ADNNIDRTLSYLE
+399 ADGDVDRTLSYLE

-425 DDDNAD
+425 DDDNPD
-431 LTFDAPTVNNN
+431 LTLDAPTTPENNM
-442 VSLKPSDF
+442 SLKPSDF

-455 GFTYANLADYDY
+455 GFTYAQLASYDY
-467 FYGTYMRQ
+467 YYDGSTPHH
-475 SWTGKRPTY
+475 SK
-484 SSPNHGDYGLYKS
+484 SPIHGDYGLYKS
-497 ANKTGVS
+497 GNLRGIS
-504 TTDYNKG
+504 YDNENG
-511 YQWWANGNPE
+511 YQWWAAGSPT
-521 IYDRTYERTS
+521 IYDRTHAKTS
-531 GKQYGYFLYVD
+531 GKQYGHFLYVD
-542 ASDESRQIA
+542 ASNESRQIA

-563 QLVFSGAVAEY
+563 QLIFSGAVAEY
-574 TSGANAPQVMFR
+574 TASYNATAPQVMFR
-586 LYGIDKDENGNEIGK
+586 LYGINKDENGNVTDQ

-615 TKSLQYGKWYQIYS
+615 TKSHEYGKWYQIYS
-629 KQVLQKSAGADNY
+629 KQVLQKSAAADNY

-648 LDNMCQGTDGAD
+648 LDNMCQNTKGAD

-694 EEITLKL
+694 DDITLKL
-701 RGIYETFQAMVNMK
+701 RGIYETFQAMVNQK

-739 GQPDEYG
+739 GHPDEYG

-754 NAAYVLPPEAADGK
+754 NAAYVLPSAAAGGK
-768 NNVAMF
+768 TNVAMF

-801 SIAYPSDDNPD
+801 SIAYPSEDNPN
-812 VPGKWGKSTDVCS
+812 VPGKWGESTDVCS
-825 TYSGIFQVVEQSIK
+825 TYSGIFQVVEQNIK

-848 TALRVNCDTKTPTV
+848 TALRVNCNTHIPTV
-862 EVIAKIE
+862 EMIAKIE

-881 DNVKFDWFLSKPNK
+881 DNVKFDWFLSKPNA
-895 ENELYTTPG
+895 ENELYSTSG
-904 LLEALRAYRAK
+904 LLEALHAYRAK
-915 YPSDNGL
+915 YPEYNGL
-922 NTGFRSINYT
+922 STDFRYVNNV
-932 QYTLLKQYVDSKQLI
+932 QYNLLKKYVDSKQLI
-947 LNASNSMGNR
+947 LNASNSMGTR
-957 TFEANEM
+957 KFEAKEM

-972 PVQAKATINGQNYDI
+972 PVQAKATINGQVYEI
-987 CADPMLVDLR
+987 CAAPMLVDLR
-997 VVTDGPNINLGF
+997 VVTDGPNINFGF
-1009 SDVIYP
+1009 PNVIYP

-1028 KAIADNNGALNLPMT
+1028 QAIAEKNGALNLPMT

-1051 KMSDAQVYISNTNDP
+1051 EMIDKAQVSISNTNDP
-1066 DFNSTK
+1066 DFNSTE
-1072 QVIGVVT
+1072 QMIGVVT
-1079 SSTIKNS
+1079 ANTIKNS
-1086 DKTVGIR
+1086 DNTVGIR

-1107 YEINFSYN
+1107 YEIHFRYANADGSM
-1115 NSSAST
+1115 
-1121 ASCPGETFVKMC
+1121 ASCPGETFIKMC

-1162 KAEIFKDSYTDYNT
+1162 KAEIFKDSYADYNT

-1222 AYDFVAKWSDAT
+1222 AYDFVAKWSDT
-1234 ADGSDNGNGTFSC
+1234 KDGSDNGNGTFSC

-1267 YANYLNYNKAYVEKE
+1267 YANYLTYNKAYVEKE

-1291 SSPLKQTYAGDLYVQ
+1291 SSPLQQTYAGDLYVP
-1306 KDDGQEKSEAFKPIT
+1306 KNNGQEMSEAFKPMT
-1321 YKEGV
+1321 YDENV

-1340 GNAQEVKDNVTNY
+1340 GNAQEVMGNVTNY

-1376 SHVYNKVDELYTKG
+1376 SHVYNKVDEQYTKG

-1584 QSELIVNDEAS
+1584 QSELIVNYEAS

-1770 VKATTKEDRTET
+1770 VKATTMEDRTET

>member
-19 LQLLTMMALTAA
+19 LQLLAMMALTAA

-36 AQSFHQTG
+36 AQSLGFHKEG
-44 ASGLPLD
+44 KSGLPLD

-57 TAEWNYY
+57 TAEWHYY
-64 YYLPTG
+64 YYLPTNSNTMELELPFAG
-70 STSMTLDLPI
+70 WGDNSTND
-80 MGWTDNYANELEPY
+80 LEPY
-94 GWYRWYDYNTD
+94 GWIRWYDYTTD
-105 LNSANLTAYDVT
+105 LKSDKLTVYSSSTSLNSLKDYNSKKDIGLIAGSLGNSARNYA
-117 SSSWY
+117 
-122 GGTTH
+122 
-127 STQLKTNIT
+127 
-136 DNSGKNIGLVAYKL
+136 
-150 SATYITRKHVGVN
+150 GVKYN
-163 YSYSNSDATNPNWKG
+163 KPTGADAVDWAG
-178 DIVACDVSR
+178 EIIACDVSR
-187 YIDYTIS
+187 YNDYSFKQVSS
-194 GTKVSKEPT
+194 GPWYNPTYTNYVEHEPT
-203 LSVRYIFHIQSA
+203 LSIRYIFHIKSA
-215 AYLAQKLKEALCEGS
+215 AYLAKQIKDALCDHS
-230 KSKAADLTFEDNK
+230 RAADLTLEDNK
-243 RIVFGAKDENAKMSL
+243 RIVFGAKDERANMTL
-258 RTNLKNSGGQSYWF
+258 RTNMKNSGGQRYWF
-272 YPLSTTKGKTVY
+272 YPLRTTVGKTVY

-293 AADFKTTMKQ
+293 AADFNTTMKQ
-303 ADKIV
+303 ANKIV
-308 WKVYNEDKTKFC
+308 WAVYNEDKTKYC
-320 QLSATSSTTQFC
+320 QLSSETQFC
-332 DLTISALN
+332 DLTINALKN
-340 SATWYNVSND
+340 ATWYNVSND
-350 ATTTKPTDIGFE
+350 ATTAKPTDIGFE
-362 HTVYVVAWAAN
+362 HTVYVVAWAVN
-373 SNDMCPV
+373 GTTDMCPV

-392 KTKDEIT
+392 KMKDELT
-399 ADNNIDRTLSYLE
+399 ADGDVDRTISYFE
-412 DEDRYEKKMDISF
+412 DKYEQQMDISF
-425 DDDNAD
+425 DDDNPD
-431 LTFDAPTVNNN
+431 LTLDAPTTPLNNM
-442 VSLKPSDF
+442 SLKPSDF

-455 GFTYANLADYDY
+455 GFTYAELASNDYY
-467 FYGTYMRQ
+467 KGGTHN
-475 SWTGKRPTY
+475 GK
-484 SSPNHGDYGLYKS
+484 SPIHGDYGLYKS
-497 ANKTGVS
+497 GNLRGIS
-504 TTDYNKG
+504 YTDQNG
-511 YQWWANGNPE
+511 YKWWAEGSPT
-521 IYDRTYERTS
+521 IFDRTYAKTS
-531 GKQYGYFLYVD
+531 GKQYGHFLYVD
-542 ASDESRQIA
+542 ASNESRQIA

-563 QLVFSGAVAEY
+563 QLIFSGAVAEY
-574 TSGANAPQVMFR
+574 TAAMNSTAPQVMFR
-586 LYGIDKDENGNEIGK
+586 LYGINKDENGNVTDQ

-607 SSGDFKTN
+607 SSGDFATN
-615 TKSLQYGKWYQIYS
+615 TKTHAYGKWYQIYS
-629 KQVLQKSAGADNY
+629 KQVLQKSAAADNY

-648 LDNMCQGTDGAD
+648 LDNMCQNTWGAD
-660 YCIDDLCLYTQTSKL
+660 YCVDDLCLYTQTSKL

-694 EEITLKL
+694 DDITLKL
-701 RGIYETFQAMVNMK
+701 RGIYETFQAMVNQK

-720 YRICDATGKQVDN
+720 YRICDATGKRVEN

-754 NAAYVLPPEAADGK
+754 NAAYVLPPAAADGK
-768 NNVAMF
+768 NNVPMF

-812 VPGKWGKSTDVCS
+812 VPGDWGESTDVCS
-825 TYSGIFQVVEQSIK
+825 TYSGIFQVVEQNIK

-848 TALRVNCDTKTPTV
+848 TALRVNCNTHTPTV
-862 EVIAKIE
+862 EMIAKIE

-881 DNVKFDWFLSKPNK
+881 DNVKFDWFLSKPNQ
-895 ENELYTTPG
+895 ENELYTTTG
-904 LLEALRAYRAK
+904 LLEALHAYRAK
-915 YPSDNGL
+915 YPEYNGL
-922 NTGFRSINYT
+922 SPNFRNDNRT
-932 QYTLLKQYVDSKQLI
+932 QYNLLKMYVDSKQLI
-947 LNASNSMGNR
+947 LNASNSMGTR
-957 TFEANEM
+957 KFEAKEM

-972 PVQAKATINGQNYDI
+972 PVQAKATINGQVYEI
-987 CADPMLVDLR
+987 CAAPMLVDLR
-997 VVTDGPNINLGF
+997 VVTDGPNINFGF
-1009 SDVIYP
+1009 PNVIYP

-1028 KAIADNNGALNLPMT
+1028 NAIATKNGALNLPMT
-1043 GIEGATSV
+1043 GIEGAKSV
-1051 KMSDAQVYISNTNDP
+1051 EMIDEAQVSISNTNDP
-1066 DFNSTK
+1066 AFNSTE
-1072 QVIGVVT
+1072 QMIGVVT
-1079 SSTIKNS
+1079 ANTIKNS
-1086 DKTVGIR
+1086 DNTVGIR
-1093 FNSNAATILKEGYW
+1093 FNSNAVKTLKEGYW
-1107 YEINFSYN
+1107 YEIHFRYANADGSM
-1115 NSSAST
+1115 
-1121 ASCPGETFVKMC
+1121 ASCPGETFIKMC

-1222 AYDFVAKWSDAT
+1222 AYDFVAKWSNTTD
-1234 ADGSDNGNGTFSC
+1234 DGSDNGNGTFSC

-1267 YANYLNYNKAYVEKE
+1267 YANYLTYNKAYVEKE

-1291 SSPLKQTYAGDLYVQ
+1291 SSPLQQTYAGDLYVP
-1306 KDDGQEKSEAFKPIT
+1306 KNNGQEQSEAFLPMT
-1321 YKEGV
+1321 YDENV

-1340 GNAQEVKDNVTNY
+1340 GDAQEVMDNVTNY

-1369 SINSGYW
+1369 SINSVYW
-1376 SHVYNKVDELYTKG
+1376 SHVYNKVDEPYTKG

-1463 LKENLHRDN
+1463 LKKNLHSEN

-1494 TAFENSIWT
+1494 PAFENSIWT
-1503 LDNGVMKT
+1503 LDNGKVT
-1511 HSVPVDL
+1511 AYTLAL
-1518 DYDKKTDVIVN
+1518 DEAYDKKTDVLVS

-1535 VKVKEGE
+1535 VKLKTGE
-1542 TAPANVTFNA
+1542 SATEATFNA
-1552 TMLINKDVTPGEKA
+1552 SMLINKDVTPGEKA
-1566 LIIRPT
+1566 LVIRPT
-1572 VTLTTVNGERSS
+1572 LTLTTTDGVRN
-1584 QSELIVNDEAS
+1584 SESKLIVNDEAS
-1595 RDYVEGEDVEMLG
+1595 RDYVDGEDVEMLG

-1706 SLNTTDINTID
+1706 SLNTTDINTIE

-1731 KGDMKRVMVYDISGA
+1731 KGDVKRVVVYDVAGS

-1770 VKATTKEDRTET
+1770 VKATTMEDRTET

>member
-1 MKSRKNNINRPA
+1 MKSRKNNINRLA

-36 AQSFHQTG
+36 AQSLGFHNNG
-44 ASGLPLD
+44 KSGLPLD

-57 TAEWNYY
+57 TAEWHYY
-64 YYLPTG
+64 YYLPTNSDPMELELPFAG
-70 STSMTLDLPI
+70 WGDSSTND
-80 MGWTDNYANELEPY
+80 LEPY
-94 GWYRWYDYNTD
+94 GWIRWYDYTTD
-105 LNSANLTAYDVT
+105 LKSDNLTVYSRYYTSLNSLKDKTSKKDIGLIAGSLRNSARDYA
-117 SSSWY
+117 
-122 GGTTH
+122 
-127 STQLKTNIT
+127 
-136 DNSGKNIGLVAYKL
+136 
-150 SATYITRKHVGVN
+150 GVKYN
-163 YSYSNSDATNPNWKG
+163 KPTGADAEDWPGET
-178 DIVACDVSR
+178 IACDVSR
-187 YIDYTIS
+187 YNDYS
-194 GTKVSKEPT
+194 GYNPRYTNYVEKEPT
-203 LSVRYIFHIQSA
+203 LSIRYIFHIKSA
-215 AYLAQKLKEALCEGS
+215 AYLAKRIKDALCDHS
-230 KSKAADLTFEDNK
+230 RAADLTLEDNK
-243 RIVFGAKDENAKMSL
+243 RIVFGAKDANAKMTL
-258 RTNLKNSGGQSYWF
+258 RTNLKNSGGQTYWF
-272 YPLSTTKGKTVY
+272 YPLNTAQPKSVY

-293 AADFKTTMKQ
+293 ASDFGSNMLK
-303 ADKIV
+303 AEYVSWIA
-308 WKVYNEDKTKFC
+308 YNEDKTKYKV
-320 QLSATSSTTQFC
+320 LGTTSTQFF
-332 DLTISALN
+332 DLSISKLKGSGWLN
-340 SATWYNVSND
+340 VKDDQSTGV
-350 ATTTKPTDIGFE
+350 PEDIGFE
-362 HTVYVVAWAAN
+362 HTVYVVAWAVN
-373 SNDMCPV
+373 GTTDMCPV

-392 KTKDEIT
+392 KTKDELT
-399 ADNNIDRTLSYLE
+399 ADGDVDRTISYFE
-412 DEDRYEKKMDISF
+412 DKYKQQMDISF
-425 DDDNAD
+425 DDDNPD
-431 LTFDAPTVNNN
+431 LTLDAPTTPLNNM
-442 VSLKPSDF
+442 SLKPSDF

-455 GFTYANLADYDY
+455 GFTYAKLESNDPYD
-467 FYGTYMRQ
+467 
-475 SWTGKRPTY
+475 GKTPHH
-484 SSPNHGDYGLYKS
+484 SKSPIHGDYGLYKS
-497 ANKTGVS
+497 GNLPGIS
-504 TTDYNKG
+504 YNNQDG
-511 YQWWANGNPE
+511 YQWWAAGSPT
-521 IYDRTYERTS
+521 IYDRTYAKTNH
-531 GKQYGYFLYVD
+531 KQYGHFLYVD
-542 ASDESRQIA
+542 ASNESRQIA

-563 QLVFSGAVAEY
+563 QLIFSGAVAEY
-574 TSGANAPQVMFR
+574 TAANNSTAPQVMFR
-586 LYGIDKDENGNEIGK
+586 LYGIDKDKNGNVTDQ

-607 SSGDFKTN
+607 SSGDFATN
-615 TKSLQYGKWYQIYS
+615 TKSHEYGKWYQIYS
-629 KQVLQKSAGADNY
+629 KQVLQKSAAADNY

-648 LDNMCQGTDGAD
+648 LDNMCKDTWGAD
-660 YCIDDLCLYTQTSKL
+660 YCVDDLCLYTQTSKL

-694 EEITLKL
+694 EYITLKL
-701 RGIYETFQAMVNMK
+701 RGIYETFQAMVNQK

-720 YRICDATGKQVDN
+720 YRICDATGKRVEN
-733 IDYDGD
+733 IDYNGD
-739 GQPDEYG
+739 GHPDEYG

-754 NAAYVLPPEAADGK
+754 NAAYVLPPAAADGK

-801 SIAYPSDDNPD
+801 SIAYPSDDNPN
-812 VPGKWGKSTDVCS
+812 VPGVWGKSTDVCS
-825 TYSGIFQVVEQSIK
+825 TYSGMFQVVEQNIK

-848 TALRVNCDTKTPTV
+848 TALRVDCNSKTPTV

-881 DNVKFDWFLSKPNK
+881 DKVKFDWFLSKPNA
-895 ENELYTTPG
+895 ENELYTTAG
-904 LLEALRAYRAK
+904 LLEALHDYRAK
-915 YPSDNGL
+915 YPEYNGL
-922 NTGFRSINYT
+922 STGFSSVNYT
-932 QYTLLKQYVDSKQLI
+932 QYALLKKYVDSKQLI

-957 TFEANEM
+957 TFDSDEM

-972 PVQAKATINGQNYDI
+972 PVQAKATINGQVYEI
-987 CADPMLVDLR
+987 CAAPMLVDLR
-997 VVTDGPNINLGF
+997 VVTDGPNINFGF
-1009 SDVIYP
+1009 PGVIYP

-1028 KAIADNNGALNLPMT
+1028 NAIATKNGALNLPMT

-1051 KMSDAQVYISNTNDP
+1051 RMRYYAKVFISNTNDP
-1066 DFNSTK
+1066 SFNSTK
-1072 QVIGVVT
+1072 QEIGVVT
-1079 SSTIKNS
+1079 ANTIYRTDN
-1086 DKTVGIR
+1086 TVGIR
-1093 FNSNAATILKEGYW
+1093 FNPNAATILKEGYW
-1107 YEINFSYN
+1107 YEINFSYDN
-1115 NSSAST
+1115 ADGSM
-1121 ASCPGETFVKMC
+1121 ASCPGETFIKMC

-1190 ANQKDK
+1190 ANQNDK

-1222 AYDFVAKWSDAT
+1222 AYDFVAKWSNT

-1291 SSPLKQTYAGDLYVQ
+1291 SSPLQQTYAGDLYVP
-1306 KDDGQEKSEAFKPIT
+1306 KNNGQEQSEAFKPMT
-1321 YKEGV
+1321 YDENV

-1376 SHVYNKVDELYTKG
+1376 SHVYNKVDDQYTKG

-1425 YDSESQKPVNVTV
+1425 YDSESRKPVNVTV

-1463 LKENLHRDN
+1463 LKENLHSEN

-1503 LDNGVMKT
+1503 LDNGKVT
-1511 HSVPVDL
+1511 AYTLAL
-1518 DYDKKTDVIVN
+1518 DEAYDKKTDVLVS

-1535 VKVKEGE
+1535 VKLKTGE
-1542 TAPANVTFNA
+1542 SATEATFNA
-1552 TMLINKDVTPGEKA
+1552 SMLINKDVTPGEKA
-1566 LIIRPT
+1566 LVIRPT
-1572 VTLTTVNGERSS
+1572 LTLTTTDGVRN
-1584 QSELIVNDEAS
+1584 SESKLIVNDEAS

-1706 SLNTTDINTID
+1706 SLNTTDINTIE

-1731 KGDMKRVMVYDISGA
+1731 KGDMKRVVVYDVAGS
-1746 LVTSNHSVN
+1746 LVTGNHSVN

>member
-36 AQSFHQTG
+36 AQSLGFHKEG
-44 ASGLPLD
+44 KSGLPLD

-57 TAEWNYY
+57 TAEWHYY
-64 YYLPTG
+64 YYLPTNSNTMELELPFDG
-70 STSMTLDLPI
+70 WLKSSTND
-80 MGWTDNYANELEPY
+80 LEPY
-94 GWYRWYDYNTD
+94 GWIRWYDYTTD
-105 LNSANLTAYDVT
+105 LMSDRLTVYSRYYT
-117 SSSWY
+117 S
-122 GGTTH
+122 
-127 STQLKTNIT
+127 LKSLKDDT
-136 DNSGKNIGLVAYKL
+136 SKKNIGLIAGTLKN
-150 SATYITRKHVGVN
+150 SARDYAGVKYN
-163 YSYSNSDATNPNWKG
+163 KPTGADAEDWDGET
-178 DIVACDVSR
+178 IACDVSR
-187 YIDYTIS
+187 YNDYSIYTNY
-194 GTKVSKEPT
+194 VEKEPT
-203 LSVRYIFHIQSA
+203 LSIRYIFHIKSA
-215 AYLAQKLKEALCEGS
+215 AYLAKRIKDALCDHS
-230 KSKAADLTFEDNK
+230 RAADLTLEDNK
-243 RIVFGAKDENAKMSL
+243 RIVFGAKDANANMTL
-258 RTNLKNSGGQSYWF
+258 RTNMKNSGGQSYWF
-272 YPLSTTKGKTVY
+272 YPLITTKGKTVY

-293 AADFKTTMKQ
+293 AADFNTTMKQ
-303 ADKIV
+303 ANKIV
-308 WKVYNEDKTKFC
+308 WIVYNEDKTKFC
-320 QLSATSSTTQFC
+320 QLSSETQFC
-332 DLTISALN
+332 DLTINALKN
-340 SATWYNVSND
+340 ATWYNVSND
-350 ATTTKPTDIGFE
+350 AKTSKPTDIGFE
-362 HTVYVVAWAAN
+362 QTVYVVAWAAN
-373 SNDMCPV
+373 GDYMCPV

-392 KTKDEIT
+392 KTKDELT
-399 ADNNIDRTLSYLE
+399 ADGDVDRTISYFE
-412 DEDRYEKKMDISF
+412 EKKYEQQMDISF
-425 DDDNAD
+425 DDDNPD
-431 LTFDAPTVNNN
+431 LTLDAPTTPLNNM
-442 VSLKPSDF
+442 SLKPSDF

-455 GFTYANLADYDY
+455 GFTYAQLENYDY
-467 FYGTYMRQ
+467 YYDRSTPHH
-475 SWTGKRPTY
+475 SK
-484 SSPNHGDYGLYKS
+484 SPIHGDYGLYKS
-497 ANKTGVS
+497 GNLRGIS
-504 TTDYNKG
+504 YDNENG
-511 YQWWANGNPE
+511 YQWWAAGSPT
-521 IYDRTYERTS
+521 IFDRTHAKTS
-531 GKQYGYFLYVD
+531 GKQYGHFLYVD
-542 ASDESRQIA
+542 ASNESRQIA

-563 QLVFSGAVAEY
+563 QLIFSGAVAEY
-574 TSGANAPQVMFR
+574 TASYNATAPQVMFR
-586 LYGIDKDENGNEIGK
+586 LYGINKDENGNVTDQ

-615 TKSLQYGKWYQIYS
+615 TKTHEYGKWYQIYS
-629 KQVLQKSAGADNY
+629 KQVLQKSAAADNY

-648 LDNMCQGTDGAD
+648 LDNMCQNTKGAD

-694 EEITLKL
+694 DDITLKL
-701 RGIYETFQAMVNMK
+701 RGIYETFQAMVNQK

-720 YRICDATGKQVDN
+720 YRICDATGKRVEN

-739 GQPDEYG
+739 GHPDEYG

-754 NAAYVLPPEAADGK
+754 NAAYVLPSAAAGGK
-768 NNVAMF
+768 TNVAMF

-801 SIAYPSDDNPD
+801 SIAYPSEDNPN
-812 VPGKWGKSTDVCS
+812 VPGKWGESTDVCS
-825 TYSGIFQVVEQSIK
+825 TYSGIFQVVEQNIK

-848 TALRVNCDTKTPTV
+848 TALRVNCNTHIPTV
-862 EVIAKIE
+862 EMIAKIE

-881 DNVKFDWFLSKPNK
+881 DNVKFDWFLSKPNA
-895 ENELYTTPG
+895 ENELYSTSG
-904 LLEALRAYRAK
+904 LLEALHAYRAK
-915 YPSDNGL
+915 YPEYNGL
-922 NTGFRSINYT
+922 STDFRYVNNV
-932 QYTLLKQYVDSKQLI
+932 QYNLLKKYVDSKQLI
-947 LNASNSMGNR
+947 LNASNSMGTR
-957 TFEANEM
+957 KFEAKEM

-972 PVQAKATINGQNYDI
+972 PVQAKATINGQVYEI
-987 CADPMLVDLR
+987 CAAPMLVDLR
-997 VVTDGPNINLGF
+997 VVTDGPNINFGF
-1009 SDVIYP
+1009 PNVIYP

-1028 KAIADNNGALNLPMT
+1028 QAIAEKNGALNLPMT

-1051 KMSDAQVYISNTNDP
+1051 EMIDKAQVSISNTNDP
-1066 DFNSTK
+1066 DFNSTE
-1072 QVIGVVT
+1072 QMIGVVT
-1079 SSTIKNS
+1079 ANTIKNS
-1086 DKTVGIR
+1086 DNTVGIR

-1107 YEINFSYN
+1107 YEIHFRYANADGSM
-1115 NSSAST
+1115 
-1121 ASCPGETFVKMC
+1121 ASCPGETFIKMC

-1162 KAEIFKDSYTDYNT
+1162 KAEIFKDSYADYNT

-1222 AYDFVAKWSDAT
+1222 AYDFVAKWSDT

-1267 YANYLNYNKAYVEKE
+1267 YANYLTYNKAYVEKE

-1291 SSPLKQTYAGDLYVQ
+1291 SSPLQQTYAGDLYVQ
-1306 KDDGQEKSEAFKPIT
+1306 KDDGQEKSEAFKPMT
-1321 YKEGV
+1321 YDENV

-1340 GNAQEVKDNVTNY
+1340 GDAQEVMDNVTNY

-1376 SHVYNKVDELYTKG
+1376 SHVYNKVDEQYTKG

-1401 TAGAQGANATA
+1401 TAGAQDANATA

-1511 HSVPVDL
+1511 HSLPVDL

-1584 QSELIVNDEAS
+1584 QSELIVNYEAS

-1770 VKATTKEDRTET
+1770 VKATTMEDRTET

>member
-13 PSRRLL
+13 PSKRLL

-36 AQSFHQTG
+36 AQSLGFHKEGQ
-44 ASGLPLD
+44 SGLPLD

-57 TAEWNYY
+57 TAEWHYY
-64 YYLPTG
+64 YYLPTNSNTMELELPFDG
-70 STSMTLDLPI
+70 WKKSSTND
-80 MGWTDNYANELEPY
+80 LEPY
-94 GWYRWYDYNTD
+94 GWIRWYDYNTD
-105 LNSANLTAYDVT
+105 LKSNRLTVYSSSTSLNSLKDYTSQKDIGLIAGTLRNSARDYAGVKYNKPTGADAED
-117 SSSWY
+117 W
-122 GGTTH
+122 GGET
-127 STQLKTNIT
+127 I
-136 DNSGKNIGLVAYKL
+136 
-150 SATYITRKHVGVN
+150 
-163 YSYSNSDATNPNWKG
+163 
-178 DIVACDVSR
+178 ACDVSR
-187 YIDYTIS
+187 YNDYSIS
-194 GTKVSKEPT
+194 TNYVEKEPT
-203 LSVRYIFHIQSA
+203 LSIRYIFHIKSA
-215 AYLAQKLKEALCEGS
+215 AYLAKRIKDALCDHS
-230 KSKAADLTFEDNK
+230 RAADLTLEDNK
-243 RIVFGAKDENAKMSL
+243 RIVFGAKDANANMTL
-258 RTNLKNSGGQSYWF
+258 RTNMKNSGGQSYWF
-272 YPLSTTKGKTVY
+272 YPLRTTVGKTVY

-293 AADFKTTMKQ
+293 AADFNTTMKQ
-303 ADKIV
+303 ANKIV
-308 WKVYNEDKTKFC
+308 WIVYNEDKTKFC
-320 QLSATSSTTQFC
+320 QLSSEIQFC
-332 DLTISALN
+332 DLTINALKN
-340 SATWYNVSND
+340 ATWYNVSND
-350 ATTTKPTDIGFE
+350 AKTSKPTDIGFE
-362 HTVYVVAWAAN
+362 QTVYVVAWAAN
-373 SNDMCPV
+373 GDYMCPV

-392 KTKDEIT
+392 KMKDELT
-399 ADNNIDRTLSYLE
+399 ADGDVDRTLSYLE

-425 DDDNAD
+425 DDDNPD
-431 LTFDAPTVNNN
+431 LTLDAPTTPENNM
-442 VSLKPSDF
+442 SLKPSDF

-455 GFTYANLADYDY
+455 GFTYAQLASYDY
-467 FYGTYMRQ
+467 YYDGSTPHH
-475 SWTGKRPTY
+475 SK
-484 SSPNHGDYGLYKS
+484 SPIHGDYGLYKS
-497 ANKTGVS
+497 GNLRGIS
-504 TTDYNKG
+504 YDNENG
-511 YQWWANGNPE
+511 YQWWAAGSPT
-521 IYDRTYERTS
+521 IYDRTHAKTS
-531 GKQYGYFLYVD
+531 GKQYGHFLYVD
-542 ASDESRQIA
+542 ASNESRQIA

-563 QLVFSGAVAEY
+563 QLIFSGAVAEY
-574 TSGANAPQVMFR
+574 TASYNATAPQVMFR
-586 LYGIDKDENGNEIGK
+586 LYGINKDENGNVTDQ

-615 TKSLQYGKWYQIYS
+615 TKSHEYGKWYQIYS
-629 KQVLQKSAGADNY
+629 KQVLQKSAAADNY

-648 LDNMCQGTDGAD
+648 LDNMCQNTKGAD

-694 EEITLKL
+694 DDITLKL
-701 RGIYETFQAMVNMK
+701 RGIYETFQAMVNQK

-739 GQPDEYG
+739 GHPDEYG

-754 NAAYVLPPEAADGK
+754 NAAYVLPSAAAGGK
-768 NNVAMF
+768 TNVAMF

-801 SIAYPSDDNPD
+801 SIAYPSEDNPN
-812 VPGKWGKSTDVCS
+812 VPGKWGESTDVCS
-825 TYSGIFQVVEQSIK
+825 TYSGIFQVVEQNIK

-848 TALRVNCDTKTPTV
+848 TALRVNCNTHIPTV
-862 EVIAKIE
+862 EMIAKIE

-881 DNVKFDWFLSKPNK
+881 DNVKFDWFLSKPNA
-895 ENELYTTPG
+895 ENELYSTSG
-904 LLEALRAYRAK
+904 LLEALHAYRAK
-915 YPSDNGL
+915 YPEYNGL
-922 NTGFRSINYT
+922 STDFRYVNNV
-932 QYTLLKQYVDSKQLI
+932 QYNLLKKYVDSKQLI
-947 LNASNSMGNR
+947 LNASNSMGTR
-957 TFEANEM
+957 KFEAKEM

-972 PVQAKATINGQNYDI
+972 PVQAKATINGQVYEI
-987 CADPMLVDLR
+987 CAAPMLVDLR
-997 VVTDGPNINLGF
+997 VVTDGPNINFGF
-1009 SDVIYP
+1009 PNVIYP

-1028 KAIADNNGALNLPMT
+1028 QAIAEKNGALNLPMT

-1051 KMSDAQVYISNTNDP
+1051 EMIDKAQVSISNTNDP
-1066 DFNSTK
+1066 DFNSTE
-1072 QVIGVVT
+1072 QMIGVVT
-1079 SSTIKNS
+1079 ANTIKNS
-1086 DKTVGIR
+1086 DNTVGIR

-1107 YEINFSYN
+1107 YEIHFRYANADGSM
-1115 NSSAST
+1115 
-1121 ASCPGETFVKMC
+1121 ASCPGETFIKMC

-1190 ANQKDK
+1190 ANQNDK

-1222 AYDFVAKWSDAT
+1222 AYDFVAKWSDT

-1267 YANYLNYNKAYVEKE
+1267 YANYLTYNKAYVEKE

-1291 SSPLKQTYAGDLYVQ
+1291 SSPLQQTYAGDLYVP
-1306 KDDGQEKSEAFKPIT
+1306 KNNGQEQSEAFKPMT
-1321 YKEGV
+1321 YDENV

-1376 SHVYNKVDELYTKG
+1376 SHVYNKVDEQYTKG

-1401 TAGAQGANATA
+1401 TAGAQGANAKA

-1425 YDSESQKPVNVTV
+1425 YDSESRKPVNVTV

-1511 HSVPVDL
+1511 HSVPVDQ

-1584 QSELIVNDEAS
+1584 QSELIVNYEAS

-1645 KSKDI
+1645 KSKDV

-1695 DHGRYYITNQS
+1695 DHGRYYVTNQS

>member
-1 MKSRKNNINRPA
+1 MKSRKNNINRLA

-19 LQLLTMMALTAA
+19 LQLLAMMALTAA

-36 AQSFHQTG
+36 AQSLGFHKEGQ
-44 ASGLPLD
+44 SGLPLD

-57 TAEWNYY
+57 TAEWHYY
-64 YYLPTG
+64 YYLPTNSNTMELELPFDG
-70 STSMTLDLPI
+70 WLKSSTND
-80 MGWTDNYANELEPY
+80 LEPY
-94 GWYRWYDYNTD
+94 GWIRWYDYTTD
-105 LNSANLTAYDVT
+105 LKSDSLTVYSRYYTSLNSLKDKTSKKDIGLIAGTLRNSARDYA
-117 SSSWY
+117 
-122 GGTTH
+122 
-127 STQLKTNIT
+127 
-136 DNSGKNIGLVAYKL
+136 
-150 SATYITRKHVGVN
+150 GVKYN
-163 YSYSNSDATNPNWKG
+163 KPTGADAEDWAGET
-178 DIVACDVSR
+178 IACDVSR
-187 YIDYTIS
+187 YNDYSIS
-194 GTKVSKEPT
+194 TNYVEYEPT
-203 LSVRYIFHIQSA
+203 LSIRYIFHIKSA
-215 AYLAQKLKEALCEGS
+215 AYLAKRIKDALCDHS
-230 KSKAADLTFEDNK
+230 RAADLTLEDNK
-243 RIVFGAKDENAKMSL
+243 RIVFGAKDERANMTL
-258 RTNLKNSGGQSYWF
+258 RTNMKNSGGQRYWF
-272 YPLSTTKGKTVY
+272 YPLRTTKGKTVY

-293 AADFKTTMKQ
+293 AADFNTTMKQ
-303 ADKIV
+303 ANEIV
-308 WKVYNEDKTKFC
+308 WRVYNEDKTKYC
-320 QLSATSSTTQFC
+320 QLSSTTQFC
-332 DLTISALN
+332 DLTINALKN
-340 SATWYNVSND
+340 ATWRNVSNG
-350 ATTTKPTDIGFE
+350 ATTAKPTDIGFE
-362 HTVYVVAWAAN
+362 QTVYVVAWAAN
-373 SNDMCPV
+373 GDYMCPV

-392 KTKDEIT
+392 KTKDELT
-399 ADNNIDRTLSYLE
+399 ADGDVDRTLSYFE
-412 DEDRYEKKMDISF
+412 GKYEQQTVISF
-425 DDDNAD
+425 DDDNPD
-431 LTFDAPTVNNN
+431 LTLDAPTTPLNNM
-442 VSLKPSDF
+442 SLKPSDF

-455 GFTYANLADYDY
+455 GFTYAELESYDY
-467 FYGTYMRQ
+467 YYDGSTPHH
-475 SWTGKRPTY
+475 SK
-484 SSPNHGDYGLYKS
+484 SPIHGDYGLYKS
-497 ANKTGVS
+497 GNLRGIS
-504 TTDYNKG
+504 YDNENG
-511 YQWWANGNPE
+511 YQWWAAGSPT
-521 IYDRTYERTS
+521 IYDRTHAKTS
-531 GKQYGYFLYVD
+531 GKQYGHFLYVD
-542 ASDESRQIA
+542 ASNESRQIA

-563 QLVFSGAVAEY
+563 QLIFSGAVAEY
-574 TSGANAPQVMFR
+574 TASYNATAPQVMFR
-586 LYGIDKDENGNEIGK
+586 LYGINKDENGNVTDQ

-615 TKSLQYGKWYQIYS
+615 TKSHEYGKWYQIYS
-629 KQVLQKSAGADNY
+629 KQVLQKSAAADNY

-648 LDNMCQGTDGAD
+648 LDNMCQNTKGAD

-694 EEITLKL
+694 DDITLKL
-701 RGIYETFQAMVNMK
+701 RGIYETFQAMVNQK

-720 YRICDATGKQVDN
+720 YRICDATGKRVEN

-739 GQPDEYG
+739 GHPDEYG
-746 TARIPASY
+746 IALIPASY
-754 NAAYVLPPEAADGK
+754 NAGLVLPPEAADGK
-768 NNVAMF
+768 TVPMF

-801 SIAYPSDDNPD
+801 SIAYPSDDNPN

-825 TYSGIFQVVEQSIK
+825 TYSGLFQVVEQSIK

-881 DNVKFDWFLSKPNK
+881 DNVKFDWFLSKPNA
-895 ENELYTTPG
+895 ENELYTTTG
-904 LLEALRAYRAK
+904 LLEALHAYRKA
-915 YPSDNGL
+915 YPSYNGL
-922 NTGFRSINYT
+922 HTGFSSVNYT
-932 QYTLLKQYVDSKQLI
+932 QYTLLKKYVDSKQLI
-947 LNASNSMGNR
+947 LNASNTMGNR
-957 TFEANEM
+957 KFETKET

-972 PVQAKATINGQNYDI
+972 PVQAKATINGQEYEI
-987 CADPMLVDLR
+987 CADPMLVNLR
-997 VVTDGPNINLGF
+997 VVTDGPNINFGF
-1009 SDVIYP
+1009 PGVIYP

-1028 KAIADNNGALNLPMT
+1028 NAIATKNGALNLPMT
-1043 GIEGATSV
+1043 GIERAKSV
-1051 KMSDAQVYISNTNDP
+1051 EMIDEAQVSISNTNDP
-1066 DFNSTK
+1066 DFNSTE
-1072 QVIGVVT
+1072 QMIGVVT
-1079 SSTIKNS
+1079 SSTINET

-1093 FNSNAATILKEGYW
+1093 FNSNAVTTLKEGYW
-1107 YEINFSYN
+1107 YEIHFRYKNADGSM
-1115 NSSAST
+1115 
-1121 ASCPGETFVKMC
+1121 ASCPGETFIKMC

-1222 AYDFVAKWSDAT
+1222 AYDFVAKWSDT

-1291 SSPLKQTYAGDLYVQ
+1291 SSPLQQTYAGDLYVP
-1306 KDDGQEKSEAFKPIT
+1306 KNNGQEMSEAFKQMT

-1340 GNAQEVKDNVTNY
+1340 GDAQEVKDNVTNY

-1369 SINSGYW
+1369 SINSVYW
-1376 SHVYNKVDELYTKG
+1376 SHVYNKVDEQYTKG

-1425 YDSESQKPVNVTV
+1425 YDSESRKPVNVTV

-1463 LKENLHRDN
+1463 LKENLHSEN

-1494 TAFENSIWT
+1494 PAFENSIWT
-1503 LDNGVMKT
+1503 LDNGKVT
-1511 HSVPVDL
+1511 AYTLAL
-1518 DYDKKTDVIVN
+1518 DEAYDKKTDVLVS

-1535 VKVKEGE
+1535 VKLKTGE
-1542 TAPANVTFNA
+1542 SATEATFNA
-1552 TMLINKDVTPGEKA
+1552 SMLINKEVTPGEKA
-1566 LIIRPT
+1566 LVIRPT
-1572 VTLTTVNGERSS
+1572 LTLTTTDGVRN
-1584 QSELIVNDEAS
+1584 SESKLIVNDEAS
-1595 RDYVEGEDVEMLG
+1595 RDYVDGEDVEMLG

-1731 KGDMKRVMVYDISGA
+1731 KGDMKRVVVYDISGA

>member
-36 AQSFHQTG
+36 AQSLGFHKNGQ
-44 ASGLPLD
+44 SGLPLD

-57 TAEWNYY
+57 TAEWHYY
-64 YYLPTG
+64 YYLPTNSNTMELELPFDG
-70 STSMTLDLPI
+70 WGKSSTND
-80 MGWTDNYANELEPY
+80 LEPY
-94 GWYRWYDYNTD
+94 GWIRWYDYTTD
-105 LNSANLTAYDVT
+105 LKSDRLTVYNSSSTSLYNSKDNTSNKDIGLIAGTLRNSARDYA
-117 SSSWY
+117 
-122 GGTTH
+122 
-127 STQLKTNIT
+127 
-136 DNSGKNIGLVAYKL
+136 
-150 SATYITRKHVGVN
+150 GVKYN
-163 YSYSNSDATNPNWKG
+163 KPTGADAEDWAGET
-178 DIVACDVSR
+178 IACDVSR
-187 YIDYTIS
+187 YNDYDL
-194 GTKVSKEPT
+194 TKRGNYPKYTNYVKKEPT
-203 LSVRYIFHIQSA
+203 LSIRYIFHIKSA
-215 AYLAQKLKEALCEGS
+215 AYLAKRIKDALCDHS
-230 KSKAADLTFEDNK
+230 RAADLTLEDNK
-243 RIVFGAKDENAKMSL
+243 RIVFGAKDANANMTL
-258 RTNLKNSGGQSYWF
+258 RTNMKNSGGQSYWF
-272 YPLSTTKGKTVY
+272 YPLRITKGKTVY

-293 AADFKTTMKQ
+293 AADFNTTMKQ
-303 ADKIV
+303 AIKIV
-308 WKVYNEDKTKFC
+308 WRVYNEDKTKYC
-320 QLSATSSTTQFC
+320 QLSSETQFC
-332 DLTISALN
+332 DLTINALKN
-340 SATWYNVSND
+340 ATWRNVSNG
-350 ATTTKPTDIGFE
+350 ATTAKPTDIGFE
-362 HTVYVVAWAAN
+362 QTVYVVAWAAN
-373 SNDMCPV
+373 GDYMCPV

-392 KTKDEIT
+392 KTKDELT
-399 ADNNIDRTLSYLE
+399 ADGDVDRTLSYFE
-412 DEDRYEKKMDISF
+412 DKYEQQMDISF
-425 DDDNAD
+425 DDDNPD
-431 LTFDAPTVNNN
+431 LTLDAPTTPLNNM
-442 VSLKPSDF
+442 SLKPSDF

-455 GFTYANLADYDY
+455 GFTYALLANNDYYYDRS
-467 FYGTYMRQ
+467 TPHH
-475 SWTGKRPTY
+475 SK
-484 SSPNHGDYGLYKS
+484 SPIHGDYGLYKS
-497 ANKTGVS
+497 GNLRGIS
-504 TTDYNKG
+504 YDNENG
-511 YQWWANGNPE
+511 YQWWAAGSPT
-521 IYDRTYERTS
+521 IYDRTYAKTNH
-531 GKQYGYFLYVD
+531 KQYGHFLYVD
-542 ASDESRQIA
+542 ASNESRQIA

-563 QLVFSGAVAEY
+563 QLIFSGAVAEY
-574 TSGANAPQVMFR
+574 TASYNATAPQVMFR
-586 LYGIDKDENGNEIGK
+586 LYGINKDENGNVTDQ

-615 TKSLQYGKWYQIYS
+615 TKTHEYGKWYQIYS
-629 KQVLQKSAGADNY
+629 KQVLQKSAAADNY

-648 LDNMCQGTDGAD
+648 LDNMCQNTMGAD

-675 DVLQNKPL
+675 DVLQNRPL

-701 RGIYETFQAMVNMK
+701 RGIYETFQAMVNQK

-720 YRICDATGKQVDN
+720 YRIYDATGKQVEN

-739 GQPDEYG
+739 GHPDDYG
-746 TARIPASY
+746 IARIPESY
-754 NAAYVLPPEAADGK
+754 NAGYVLPSAAAGGK
-768 NNVAMF
+768 TNVPMF

-825 TYSGIFQVVEQSIK
+825 TYSDIFQVVEQNIK

-848 TALRVNCDTKTPTV
+848 TALRVDCNSQTPTV

-881 DNVKFDWFLSKPNK
+881 DNVKFDWFLSKPNA
-895 ENELYTTPG
+895 ENELYSTTG
-904 LLEALRAYRAK
+904 LLEALHAYRAK
-915 YPSDNGL
+915 YPEYNGL
-922 NTGFRSINYT
+922 STDFRYVNYA
-932 QYTLLKQYVDSKQLI
+932 QYDLLKKYVDSKQLI

-957 TFEANEM
+957 TFASDEM

-972 PVQAKATINGQNYDI
+972 PVQAKATINGQVYEI
-987 CADPMLVDLR
+987 CAAPMLVDLR
-997 VVTDGPNINLGF
+997 VVTDGPNINFGF
-1009 SDVIYP
+1009 PNVIYP

-1028 KAIADNNGALNLPMT
+1028 KAIAEKNGALNLPMT
-1043 GIEGATSV
+1043 GIEGAKSV
-1051 KMSDAQVYISNTNDP
+1051 KMRYDAQVSISNTNDP

-1072 QVIGVVT
+1072 QAIGVVT
-1079 SSTIKNS
+1079 SSTIYET

-1093 FNSNAATILKEGYW
+1093 FNPNAATILKEGYW
-1107 YEINFSYN
+1107 YEINFSYDN
-1115 NSSAST
+1115 ADGSM
-1121 ASCPGETFVKMC
+1121 ASCPGETFIKMC

-1162 KAEIFKDSYTDYNT
+1162 KAEIFKDSYADYNT

-1222 AYDFVAKWSDAT
+1222 AYDFVAKWSDT

-1267 YANYLNYNKAYVEKE
+1267 YANYLTYNKAYVEKE

-1291 SSPLKQTYAGDLYVQ
+1291 SSPLQQTYAGDLYVP
-1306 KDDGQEKSEAFKPIT
+1306 KNNGQEMSEAFQPIT

-1340 GNAQEVKDNVTNY
+1340 GDAKEIVDNTKFY
-1353 SANHDGTVDV
+1353 QAHEDGTVEE
-1363 TTDNEL
+1363 TTNDFFL
-1369 SINSGYW
+1369 TSGYW
-1376 SHVYNKVDELYTKG
+1376 SHVYNKVDEQYTKG
-1390 QAFAVKAGDKY
+1390 QALAVKAGDKY

-1425 YDSESQKPVNVTV
+1425 YDSESQNPVNVTV

-1463 LKENLHRDN
+1463 LKENLHSEN

-1494 TAFENSIWT
+1494 PAFENSIWT
-1503 LDNGVMKT
+1503 LDNGKVT
-1511 HSVPVDL
+1511 AYTLAL
-1518 DYDKKTDVIVN
+1518 DEAYDKKTDVLVS

-1535 VKVKEGE
+1535 VKLKTGE
-1542 TAPANVTFNA
+1542 SATEATFNA
-1552 TMLINKDVTPGEKA
+1552 SMLINKDVTPGEKA
-1566 LIIRPT
+1566 LVIRPT
-1572 VTLTTVNGERSS
+1572 LTLTTTDGVRN
-1584 QSELIVNDEAS
+1584 SESKLIVNDEAS

-1688 TVKMMAN
+1688 TVKMMTN

-1706 SLNTTDINTID
+1706 SLNTTDINTIE

-1731 KGDMKRVMVYDISGA
+1731 KGDVKRVVVYDISGA

>member
-1 MKSRKNNINRPA
+1 MKSRKNNINRLA

-19 LQLLTMMALTAA
+19 LQLLAMMALTAA

-36 AQSFHQTG
+36 AQSLGFHKKGQ
-44 ASGLPLD
+44 SGLPLD

-57 TAEWNYY
+57 TAEWHYY
-64 YYLPTG
+64 YYLPTNSNTMELELPFDG
-70 STSMTLDLPI
+70 WLKSSTND
-80 MGWTDNYANELEPY
+80 LEPY
-94 GWYRWYDYNTD
+94 GWIRWYDYTTD
-105 LNSANLTAYDVT
+105 LMSDRLTVYSRYYT
-117 SSSWY
+117 S
-122 GGTTH
+122 
-127 STQLKTNIT
+127 LKSLKDDT
-136 DNSGKNIGLVAYKL
+136 SKKNIGLIAGTL
-150 SATYITRKHVGVN
+150 RNSARDYAGVKYN
-163 YSYSNSDATNPNWKG
+163 KPTGADAEDWGG
-178 DIVACDVSR
+178 DTIACDVSR
-187 YIDYTIS
+187 YNDYSIS
-194 GTKVSKEPT
+194 TNYVEKEPT
-203 LSVRYIFHIQSA
+203 LSIRYIFHIKSA
-215 AYLAQKLKEALCEGS
+215 AYLAKRIKDALCDHS
-230 KSKAADLTFEDNK
+230 RAADLTLEDNK
-243 RIVFGAKDENAKMSL
+243 RIVFGAKDANANMTL
-258 RTNLKNSGGQSYWF
+258 RTNMKNSGGQSYWF
-272 YPLSTTKGKTVY
+272 YPLRTTKGKTVY

-293 AADFKTTMKQ
+293 AADFNTTMKQ
-303 ADKIV
+303 ANEIV
-308 WKVYNEDKTKFC
+308 WRVYNEDKTKYC
-320 QLSATSSTTQFC
+320 QLSSTSSTTQFC
-332 DLTISALN
+332 DLTINALKN
-340 SATWYNVSND
+340 ATWRNVSNG
-350 ATTTKPTDIGFE
+350 ATTSKPTDIGFE
-362 HTVYVVAWAAN
+362 QTVYVVAWAAN
-373 SNDMCPV
+373 GDYMCPV

-392 KTKDEIT
+392 KTKDELT
-399 ADNNIDRTLSYLE
+399 ADGDVDRTLSYFE
-412 DEDRYEKKMDISF
+412 GKYEQQTVISF
-425 DDDNAD
+425 DDDNPD
-431 LTFDAPTVNNN
+431 LTLDAPTTPLNNM
-442 VSLKPSDF
+442 SLKPSDF

-455 GFTYANLADYDY
+455 GFTYAELESYDY
-467 FYGTYMRQ
+467 YYDGSTPHH
-475 SWTGKRPTY
+475 SK
-484 SSPNHGDYGLYKS
+484 SPIHGDYGLYKS
-497 ANKTGVS
+497 GNLRGIS
-504 TTDYNKG
+504 YDNENG
-511 YQWWANGNPE
+511 YQWWAAGSPT
-521 IYDRTYERTS
+521 IYDRTYAKTNH
-531 GKQYGYFLYVD
+531 KQYGHFLYVD
-542 ASDESRQIA
+542 ASNESRQIA

-563 QLVFSGAVAEY
+563 QLIFSGAVAEY
-574 TSGANAPQVMFR
+574 TAAYNATAPQVMFR
-586 LYGIDKDENGNEIGK
+586 LYGINKDENGNVTDQ

-615 TKSLQYGKWYQIYS
+615 TKTHEYGKWYQIYS
-629 KQVLQKSAGADNY
+629 KQVLQKSAAADNY

-648 LDNMCQGTDGAD
+648 LDNMCQNTKGAD

-694 EEITLKL
+694 DDITLKL
-701 RGIYETFQAMVNMK
+701 RGIYETFQAMVNQK

-720 YRICDATGKQVDN
+720 YRICDATGKQVEN
-733 IDYDGD
+733 IDYNGD
-739 GQPDEYG
+739 GHPDEYG

-754 NAAYVLPPEAADGK
+754 NAAYVLPSAAAGGK
-768 NNVAMF
+768 TNVPMF

-796 KDYYF
+796 KAYYF
-801 SIAYPSDDNPD
+801 SIAYPSDDNPN
-812 VPGKWGKSTDVCS
+812 VPGDWGKSTDVCS
-825 TYSGIFQVVEQSIK
+825 TYSGLFQVVEQNIK

-848 TALRVNCDTKTPTV
+848 TALRVNCNTHTPTV
-862 EVIAKIE
+862 EMIAKIE

-881 DNVKFDWFLSKPNK
+881 DKVKFDWFLSKPNA
-895 ENELYTTPG
+895 ENELYSTTG
-904 LLEALRAYRAK
+904 LLEALHDYRAK
-915 YPSDNGL
+915 YPEYNGL
-922 NTGFRSINYT
+922 STDFRNDNRT
-932 QYTLLKQYVDSKQLI
+932 QYDLLKKYVDSKQLI

-957 TFEANEM
+957 TFASDEM

-972 PVQAKATINGQNYDI
+972 PVQDKATINGQVYEI
-987 CADPMLVDLR
+987 CAAPMLVDLR
-997 VVTDGPNINLGF
+997 VVTDGPNINFGF
-1009 SDVIYP
+1009 PNVIYP

-1028 KAIADNNGALNLPMT
+1028 KAIAEKNGALNLPMT
-1043 GIEGATSV
+1043 GIERATSV
-1051 KMSDAQVYISNTNDP
+1051 RMRDYAKVFISNTNDP
-1066 DFNSTK
+1066 SFNSTK
-1072 QVIGVVT
+1072 QEIGVVT
-1079 SSTIKNS
+1079 SNTIYRTDN
-1086 DKTVGIR
+1086 TVGIR
-1093 FNSNAATILKEGYW
+1093 FNPNAATILKEGYW
-1107 YEINFSYN
+1107 YEINFSYDN
-1115 NSSAST
+1115 ADGSM
-1121 ASCPGETFVKMC
+1121 ASCPGETFIKMC

-1222 AYDFVAKWSDAT
+1222 AYDFVAKWSDT

-1291 SSPLKQTYAGDLYVQ
+1291 SSPLQQTYAGDLYVP
-1306 KDDGQEKSEAFKPIT
+1306 KDDGQEQSEAFQPIT

-1340 GNAQEVKDNVTNY
+1340 GDAQEVKDNVTNY

-1369 SINSGYW
+1369 SINSVYW
-1376 SHVYNKVDELYTKG
+1376 SHVYNKVDEQYTNG

-1425 YDSESQKPVNVTV
+1425 YDSESNKPVNVTV
-1438 NRDANSYRMLQ
+1438 NRDDKSYRMLQ

-1463 LKENLHRDN
+1463 LKENLHSEN

-1494 TAFENSIWT
+1494 PAFENSIWT
-1503 LDNGVMKT
+1503 LDNGKVT
-1511 HSVPVDL
+1511 AYTLAL
-1518 DYDKKTDVIVN
+1518 DEAYDKKTDVLVS

-1535 VKVKEGE
+1535 VKLKTGE
-1542 TAPANVTFNA
+1542 SATEATFNA
-1552 TMLINKDVTPGEKA
+1552 SMLINKEVTPGEKA
-1566 LIIRPT
+1566 LVIRPT
-1572 VTLTTVNGERSS
+1572 LTLTTTDGVRN
-1584 QSELIVNDEAS
+1584 SESKLIVNDEAS
-1595 RDYVEGEDVEMLG
+1595 RDYVDGEDVEMLG

-1650 DVNISLNSKMLI
+1650 DVNISLNSKMLR
-1662 KMNNEG
+1662 KMDNEG

-1695 DHGRYYITNQS
+1695 DHGRYYVTNQS

-1717 CFSPTENTIVVATL
+1717 CFSPTENTIVVAML
-1731 KGDMKRVMVYDISGA
+1731 KGDMKRVVVYDISGA

-1755 GGRCQLNVPKAGIYV
+1755 GGRCQLNVPKAGIYI

>member
-1 MKSRKNNINRPA
+1 MKSRKNNINRLA

-19 LQLLTMMALTAA
+19 LQLLAMMALTAA

-36 AQSFHQTG
+36 AQSLGFHKEG
-44 ASGLPLD
+44 KSGLPLD

-57 TAEWNYY
+57 TAEWHYY
-64 YYLPTG
+64 YYLPTNSNTMELELPFAG
-70 STSMTLDLPI
+70 WGDNSTND
-80 MGWTDNYANELEPY
+80 LEPY
-94 GWYRWYDYNTD
+94 GWIRWYDYTTD
-105 LNSANLTAYDVT
+105 LKSNRLTVYSRYYTSLNSLKDKTSKKDIGLIAGSLRNSARNYA
-117 SSSWY
+117 
-122 GGTTH
+122 
-127 STQLKTNIT
+127 
-136 DNSGKNIGLVAYKL
+136 
-150 SATYITRKHVGVN
+150 GVKYN
-163 YSYSNSDATNPNWKG
+163 KPTGADAEDWPGET
-178 DIVACDVSR
+178 IACDVSR
-187 YIDYTIS
+187 YNDYRGYDPTY
-194 GTKVSKEPT
+194 TNYVEKEPT
-203 LSVRYIFHIQSA
+203 LSIRYIFHIKSA
-215 AYLAQKLKEALCEGS
+215 AYLAKRIKDALCDHS
-230 KSKAADLTFEDNK
+230 RAADLTLEDNK
-243 RIVFGAKDENAKMSL
+243 RIVFGAKDANANMTL
-258 RTNLKNSGGQSYWF
+258 RTNMKNSGGQSYWF
-272 YPLSTTKGKTVY
+272 YPLRTTVGKTVY

-293 AADFKTTMKQ
+293 AADFNTTMKQ
-303 ADKIV
+303 ANKIV
-308 WKVYNEDKTKFC
+308 WAVYNEDKTKYC
-320 QLSATSSTTQFC
+320 QLSSETQFC
-332 DLTISALN
+332 DLTINALKN
-340 SATWYNVSND
+340 ATWYNVSND
-350 ATTTKPTDIGFE
+350 ATTSKPTDIGFE
-362 HTVYVVAWAAN
+362 QTVYVVAWAAN
-373 SNDMCPV
+373 GDYMCPV

-392 KTKDEIT
+392 KMKDELT
-399 ADNNIDRTLSYLE
+399 ADGDVDRTISYFE
-412 DEDRYEKKMDISF
+412 EKYEQQMDISF
-425 DDDNAD
+425 DDDNPD
-431 LTFDAPTVNNN
+431 LTLDAPTTPLNNM
-442 VSLKPSDF
+442 SLKPSDF

-455 GFTYANLADYDY
+455 GFTYAQLENYDY
-467 FYGTYMRQ
+467 YYDRSTPHH
-475 SWTGKRPTY
+475 SK
-484 SSPNHGDYGLYKS
+484 SPIHGDYGLYKS
-497 ANKTGVS
+497 GNLRGIS
-504 TTDYNKG
+504 YDNENG
-511 YQWWANGNPE
+511 YQWWAAGSPT
-521 IYDRTYERTS
+521 IYDRTYAKTNH
-531 GKQYGYFLYVD
+531 KQYGHFLYVD
-542 ASDESRQIA
+542 ASNESRQIA

-563 QLVFSGAVAEY
+563 QLIFSGAVAEY
-574 TSGANAPQVMFR
+574 TASYNATAPQVMFR
-586 LYGIDKDENGNEIGK
+586 LYGINKDENGNVTDQ

-615 TKSLQYGKWYQIYS
+615 TKTHEYGKWYQIYS
-629 KQVLQKSAGADNY
+629 KQVLQKSAAADNY

-648 LDNMCQGTDGAD
+648 LDNMCQNTKGAD
-660 YCIDDLCLYTQTSKL
+660 YCVDDLCLYTQTSKL

-694 EEITLKL
+694 DDITLKL
-701 RGIYETFQAMVNMK
+701 RGIYETFQAMVNQK

-720 YRICDATGKQVDN
+720 YRICDATGKRVEN
-733 IDYDGD
+733 IDYNGD
-739 GQPDEYG
+739 GHPDEYG

-754 NAAYVLPPEAADGK
+754 NAAYVLPPEAAGGK
-768 NNVAMF
+768 TNVPMF
-774 ENDNSGNRCLVI
+774 EYDNSGNRCLVI

-801 SIAYPSDDNPD
+801 SIAYPSDDNPN
-812 VPGKWGKSTDVCS
+812 VPGDWGKSTDVCS
-825 TYSGIFQVVEQSIK
+825 TYSGLFQVVEQNIK

-848 TALRVNCDTKTPTV
+848 TALRVNCNTNTPTV

-881 DNVKFDWFLSKPNK
+881 DKVKFDWFLSKPNA
-895 ENELYTTPG
+895 ENELYSTTG
-904 LLEALRAYRAK
+904 LLEALHAYRAK
-915 YPSDNGL
+915 YPEYNGL
-922 NTGFRSINYT
+922 SPNFRNDNRT
-932 QYTLLKQYVDSKQLI
+932 QYNLLKMYVDSKQLI

-957 TFEANEM
+957 TFASDEM

-972 PVQAKATINGQNYDI
+972 PVQDKATINGQVYEI
-987 CADPMLVDLR
+987 CAAPMLVDLR
-997 VVTDGPNINLGF
+997 VVTDGPNINFGF
-1009 SDVIYP
+1009 PGVIYP

-1028 KAIADNNGALNLPMT
+1028 KAIATKNGALNLPMT
-1043 GIEGATSV
+1043 GIEGAKSV
-1051 KMSDAQVYISNTNDP
+1051 KMRYNAKVSISNTNDP

-1072 QVIGVVT
+1072 QAIGVVT
-1079 SSTIKNS
+1079 SSIINRTDN
-1086 DKTVGIR
+1086 TVGIR
-1093 FNSNAATILKEGYW
+1093 FNPNADKILKEGYW
-1107 YEINFSYN
+1107 YEINFSYDN
-1115 NSSAST
+1115 ADGST
-1121 ASCPGETFVKMC
+1121 ASCPGETFIKMC

-1190 ANQKDK
+1190 ANQNDK

-1222 AYDFVAKWSDAT
+1222 AYDFVAKWSDT
-1234 ADGSDNGNGTFSC
+1234 KDGSDNGNGTFSC
-1247 EKWAGNFCDQIY
+1247 ETWAGNFCDQIY

-1267 YANYLNYNKAYVEKE
+1267 YANYLTYNKAYVEKE

-1291 SSPLKQTYAGDLYVQ
+1291 SSPLQQTYAGDLYVP
-1306 KDDGQEKSEAFKPIT
+1306 KNNGQEQSEAFKPMT
-1321 YKEGV
+1321 YDEKV
-1326 NDRSAYPVYQRSWD
+1326 NDRSAYPIYQRSWD

-1376 SHVYNKVDELYTKG
+1376 SHVYNKVDEQYTKG

-1438 NRDANSYRMLQ
+1438 DRDANSYRMLQ

-1463 LKENLHRDN
+1463 LKENLHSEN

-1503 LDNGVMKT
+1503 LDNGKVT
-1511 HSVPVDL
+1511 AYTLAL
-1518 DYDKKTDVIVN
+1518 DEAYDKKTDVLVS

-1535 VKVKEGE
+1535 VKLKTGE
-1542 TAPANVTFNA
+1542 SATEATFNA
-1552 TMLINKDVTPGEKA
+1552 SMLINKDVTPGEKA
-1566 LIIRPT
+1566 LVIRPT
-1572 VTLTTVNGERSS
+1572 LTLTTTDGVRN
-1584 QSELIVNDEAS
+1584 SESKLIVNDEAS
-1595 RDYVEGEDVEMLG
+1595 RDYVDGEDVEMLG

>member
-1 MKSRKNNINRPA
+1 MKIRKNNINRPA

-19 LQLLTMMALTAA
+19 LQLLAMMALTAA

-44 ASGLPLD
+44 ASGMPLD

-57 TAEWNYY
+57 TAEWHYY

-80 MGWTDNYANELEPY
+80 MGWTDEKANDLEPY

-105 LNSANLTAYDVT
+105 LESANLTAYDVT
-117 SSSWY
+117 TSSWL
-122 GGTTH
+122 GGTKH

-150 SATYITRKHVGVN
+150 SDTYVTRKHVGVN
-163 YSYSNSDATNPNWKG
+163 YEYTNSDAINPNWKG

-187 YIDYTIS
+187 YIDYSIS

-215 AYLAQKLKEALCEGS
+215 AYLAKRIKDALCDHS
-230 KSKAADLTFEDNK
+230 RAADLTLEDNK
-243 RIVFGAKDENAKMSL
+243 RIVFGAKDANAKMTL
-258 RTNLKNSGGQSYWF
+258 RTNMKNSGGQSYWF
-272 YPLSTTKGKTVY
+272 YPLRTTVGKTVY

-293 AADFKTTMKQ
+293 AADFNTTMKQ
-303 ADKIV
+303 ADNIV
-308 WKVYNEDKTKFC
+308 WRVYNEDKTKYC
-320 QLSATSSTTQFC
+320 QLPPSTPSNPRTPISPQFC
-332 DLTISALN
+332 DLTINALKN
-340 SATWYNVSND
+340 ATWRNVSNG

-362 HTVYVVAWAAN
+362 QTVYVVAWAAN
-373 SNDMCPV
+373 GDYMCPV

-392 KTKDEIT
+392 KTKDELT
-399 ADNNIDRTLSYLE
+399 ADGDVDRTISYFE
-412 DEDRYEKKMDISF
+412 DKYQQQMDISF
-425 DDDNAD
+425 DDDNPY
-431 LTFDAPTVNNN
+431 LTLDAPTTPLNNM
-442 VSLKPSDF
+442 SPKPSDF

-455 GFTYANLADYDY
+455 GFTYAELASFDYY
-467 FYGTYMRQ
+467 NG
-475 SWTGKRPTY
+475 
-484 SSPNHGDYGLYKS
+484 SSPHHSKSPIHGDYGLYKS
-497 ANKTGVS
+497 GNLRGIS
-504 TTDYNKG
+504 YNNENG
-511 YQWWANGNPE
+511 YQWWAEGSPT
-521 IYDRTYERTS
+521 IYDRTHAKTS
-531 GKQYGYFLYVD
+531 GKQYGHFLYVD
-542 ASDESRQIA
+542 ASNESRQIA

-563 QLVFSGAVAEY
+563 QLIFSGAVAEY
-574 TSGANAPQVMFR
+574 TAANNSTAPQVMFR
-586 LYGIDKDENGNEIGK
+586 LYGIDKDENGNVTDQ

-607 SSGDFKTN
+607 SSGDFATN
-615 TKSLQYGKWYQIYS
+615 TKTHAYGQWYQIYS
-629 KQVLQKSAGADNY
+629 KQVLQKSAAADNY

-648 LDNMCQGTDGAD
+648 LDNMCQDTWGAD
-660 YCIDDLCLYTQTSKL
+660 YCVDDLCLYTQTSKL

-694 EEITLKL
+694 DDITLKL
-701 RGIYETFQAMVNMK
+701 RGIYETFQAMVNQK

-733 IDYDGD
+733 IDYNGD
-739 GQPDEYG
+739 GHPDEYG
-746 TARIPASY
+746 IASIPASY
-754 NAAYVLPPEAADGK
+754 NAGLVLPPEAADGK
-768 NNVAMF
+768 TVPMF

-801 SIAYPSDDNPD
+801 SIAYPSDDNPN
-812 VPGKWGKSTDVCS
+812 VPGDWGKSTDVCS
-825 TYSGIFQVVEQSIK
+825 TYSGLFQVVEQNIK

-848 TALRVNCDTKTPTV
+848 TALRVNCNTHTPTV
-862 EVIAKIE
+862 EMIAKIE

-881 DNVKFDWFLSKPNK
+881 DNVKFDWFLSKPNA
-895 ENELYTTPG
+895 ENELYSTSG
-904 LLEALRAYRAK
+904 LLEALHAYRAK
-915 YPSDNGL
+915 YPEYNGL
-922 NTGFRSINYT
+922 STDFRNDNRT
-932 QYTLLKQYVDSKQLI
+932 QYDLLKKYVDSKQLI

-957 TFEANEM
+957 KFDSNEM

-972 PVQAKATINGQNYDI
+972 PVQAKATINGQVYEI
-987 CADPMLVDLR
+987 CAAPMLVDLR
-997 VVTDGPNINLGF
+997 VVTDGPNINFGF
-1009 SDVIYP
+1009 PGVIYP

-1028 KAIADNNGALNLPMT
+1028 KAIAEKNGTLNLPMT

-1051 KMSDAQVYISNTNDP
+1051 RMRDYAKVFISNTNDP
-1066 DFNSTK
+1066 SFNSTK
-1072 QVIGVVT
+1072 QEIGVVT
-1079 SSTIKNS
+1079 SNTIYRTDN
-1086 DKTVGIR
+1086 TVGIR
-1093 FNSNAATILKEGYW
+1093 FNPNAATILKEGYW
-1107 YEINFSYN
+1107 YEINFSYDN
-1115 NSSAST
+1115 ADGSM
-1121 ASCPGETFVKMC
+1121 ASCPGETFIKMC

-1162 KAEIFKDSYTDYNT
+1162 KAEIFKDSYADYNT

-1190 ANQKDK
+1190 ANQNDK

-1222 AYDFVAKWSDAT
+1222 AYDFVAKWSDT

-1267 YANYLNYNKAYVEKE
+1267 YANYLTYNKAYVEKE

-1291 SSPLKQTYAGDLYVQ
+1291 SSPLQQTYAGDLYVP
-1306 KDDGQEKSEAFKPIT
+1306 KNNGQEQSEAFKPMT
-1321 YKEGV
+1321 YDEKV
-1326 NDRSAYPVYQRSWD
+1326 NDRSAYPIYQRSWD

-1376 SHVYNKVDELYTKG
+1376 SHVYNKVDEQYTKG

-1401 TAGAQGANATA
+1401 TAGAQDANATA

-1425 YDSESQKPVNVTV
+1425 YDSESNKPVNVTV

-1695 DHGRYYITNQS
+1695 DHGRYYVTNQS

-1770 VKATTKEDRTET
+1770 VKATTMEDRTET

>member
-1 MKSRKNNINRPA
+1 MKSRKNNINRLA

-19 LQLLTMMALTAA
+19 LQLLAMMALTAA

-44 ASGLPLD
+44 ASGMPLD

-80 MGWTDNYANELEPY
+80 MGWTDEKANDLEPY

-105 LNSANLTAYDVT
+105 LESANLTAYDVT
-117 SSSWY
+117 TSSWF
-122 GGTTH
+122 GSIKH

-150 SATYITRKHVGVN
+150 PDAYVTRKHVGVN
-163 YSYSNSDATNPNWKG
+163 YEYTNSDAINPNWKG

-187 YIDYTIS
+187 YIDYSIS

-215 AYLAQKLKEALCEGS
+215 AYLAKQIKDALCDNS
-230 KSKAADLTFEDNK
+230 RAADLTLEDNK
-243 RIVFGAKDENAKMSL
+243 RIVFGAKDADAKMTL
-258 RTNLKNSGGQSYWF
+258 RTNMKNSGGQSYWF
-272 YPLSTTKGKTVY
+272 YPLSTTKGKSVY
-284 PTTESQKIT
+284 PTIESQKIT
-293 AADFKTTMKQ
+293 AADFNTTMKQ
-303 ADKIV
+303 ADNIV
-308 WKVYNEDKTKFC
+308 WRVYNEDKTKYC
-320 QLSATSSTTQFC
+320 QLPPSTPSNPRTPISPQFC
-332 DLTISALN
+332 DLTINALKN
-340 SATWYNVSND
+340 ATWYNVSNG
-350 ATTTKPTDIGFE
+350 ATTAKPTDIGFE

-373 SNDMCPV
+373 GDYMCPV

-392 KTKDEIT
+392 KTKDELT
-399 ADNNIDRTLSYLE
+399 DDGDVDRTISYF
-412 DEDRYEKKMDISF
+412 DGKYEQQMDISF
-425 DDDNAD
+425 DDDN
-431 LTFDAPTVNNN
+431 LDAPTTPLNNM
-442 VSLKPSDF
+442 SRKPSDF

-455 GFTYANLADYDY
+455 GFTYADLASFDYY
-467 FYGTYMRQ
+467 NG
-475 SWTGKRPTY
+475 
-484 SSPNHGDYGLYKS
+484 SSPHHSKSPIHGDYGLYKS
-497 ANKTGVS
+497 GNLHGIS
-504 TTDYNKG
+504 YNNENG
-511 YQWWANGNPE
+511 YQWWAEGSPT
-521 IYDRTYERTS
+521 IYDRTYAKTS
-531 GKQYGYFLYVD
+531 GKQYGHFLYVD
-542 ASDESRQIA
+542 ASNESRQIA
-551 SADFKANLCTGS
+551 SADFKANICTGS
-563 QLVFSGAVAEY
+563 QLIFSGAVAEY
-574 TSGANAPQVMFR
+574 TAANNSTAPQVMFR
-586 LYGIDKDENGNEIGK
+586 LYGIDKDENGNVTDQ

-615 TKSLQYGKWYQIYS
+615 TKTHEYGKWYQIYS
-629 KQVLQKSAGADNY
+629 KQVLPKSAAADHY

-648 LDNMCQGTDGAD
+648 LDNMCQDTWGAD
-660 YCIDDLCLYTQTSKL
+660 YCVDDLCLYTQTSKL

-694 EEITLKL
+694 DDITLKL
-701 RGIYETFQAMVNMK
+701 RGIYETFQAMVNQK

-720 YRICDATGKQVDN
+720 YRICDATGKRVEN
-733 IDYDGD
+733 IDYNGD
-739 GQPDEYG
+739 GHPDEYG

-754 NAAYVLPPEAADGK
+754 NVAYVLPPEAAGGK
-768 NNVAMF
+768 TNVPMF
-774 ENDNSGNRCLVI
+774 EYDNSGNRCLVI

-812 VPGKWGKSTDVCS
+812 VPGDWGKSTDVCS
-825 TYSGIFQVVEQSIK
+825 TYSDIFQVVEQNIK

-848 TALRVNCDTKTPTV
+848 TALRVDCNSKTPTV

-881 DNVKFDWFLSKPNK
+881 DKVKFDWFLSKPNA
-895 ENELYTTPG
+895 ENELYSTSG
-904 LLEALRAYRAK
+904 LLEALHAYRAK
-915 YPSDNGL
+915 YPEYNGL
-922 NTGFRSINYT
+922 SPNFRNDNRT
-932 QYTLLKQYVDSKQLI
+932 QYNLLKMYVDSKQLI

-957 TFEANEM
+957 TFASDEM

-972 PVQAKATINGQNYDI
+972 PVQAKATINGQVYEI
-987 CADPMLVDLR
+987 CAAPMLVDLR
-997 VVTDGPNINLGF
+997 VVTDGPNINFGF
-1009 SDVIYP
+1009 PGVIYP

-1028 KAIADNNGALNLPMT
+1028 QAIAEKNGALNLPMT

-1051 KMSDAQVYISNTNDP
+1051 KMRYDAKVSISNTNDP

-1072 QVIGVVT
+1072 QAIGVVT
-1079 SSTIKNS
+1079 SSTIGRTDN
-1086 DKTVGIR
+1086 TVGIR
-1093 FNSNAATILKEGYW
+1093 FNPNAATILKEGYW
-1107 YEINFSYN
+1107 YEINFSYDN
-1115 NSSAST
+1115 ADGSM
-1121 ASCPGETFVKMC
+1121 ASCPGETFIKMC

-1190 ANQKDK
+1190 ANQNDK

-1222 AYDFVAKWSDAT
+1222 AYDFVAKWSDT
-1234 ADGSDNGNGTFSC
+1234 KDGSDNGNGTFSC
-1247 EKWAGNFCDQIY
+1247 ETWAGNFCDQIY

-1267 YANYLNYNKAYVEKE
+1267 YANYLTYNKAYVEKE

-1291 SSPLKQTYAGDLYVQ
+1291 SSPLQQTYAGDLYVP
-1306 KDDGQEKSEAFKPIT
+1306 KNNGQEQSEAFQPMT

-1340 GNAQEVKDNVTNY
+1340 GDAQEVMDNVTNY

-1369 SINSGYW
+1369 SINSVYW
-1376 SHVYNKVDELYTKG
+1376 SHVYNKVDEKYTKG

-1438 NRDANSYRMLQ
+1438 NRDANSYRMLL

-1463 LKENLHRDN
+1463 LKENLHSEN

-1494 TAFENSIWT
+1494 PAFENSIWT
-1503 LDNGVMKT
+1503 LDNGKVT
-1511 HSVPVDL
+1511 AYTLAL
-1518 DYDKKTDVIVN
+1518 DEAYDKKTDVLVS

-1535 VKVKEGE
+1535 VKLKTGE
-1542 TAPANVTFNA
+1542 SATVATFNA
-1552 TMLINKDVTPGEKA
+1552 SMLINKDVTPGEKA
-1566 LIIRPT
+1566 LVIRPT
-1572 VTLTTVNGERSS
+1572 LTLTTTDGVRN
-1584 QSELIVNDEAS
+1584 SESKLIVNDEAS

-1695 DHGRYYITNQS
+1695 DHGRYYVTNQS
-1706 SLNTTDINTID
+1706 SLNTTDINTIE

>member
-36 AQSFHQTG
+36 AQSLGFHKNGQ
-44 ASGLPLD
+44 SGLPLD

-57 TAEWNYY
+57 TAEWHYY
-64 YYLPTG
+64 YYLPTNSNTMELELPFDG
-70 STSMTLDLPI
+70 WLKSSTND
-80 MGWTDNYANELEPY
+80 LEPY
-94 GWYRWYDYNTD
+94 GWIRWYDYTTD
-105 LNSANLTAYDVT
+105 LKSDRLTVYNSSSTSLYNSKDNTSNKDIGLIAGTLRNSARDYA
-117 SSSWY
+117 
-122 GGTTH
+122 
-127 STQLKTNIT
+127 
-136 DNSGKNIGLVAYKL
+136 
-150 SATYITRKHVGVN
+150 GVKYN
-163 YSYSNSDATNPNWKG
+163 KPTGADAEDWAGET
-178 DIVACDVSR
+178 IACDVSR
-187 YIDYTIS
+187 YNDYDLNKRGNYPKYTNYV
-194 GTKVSKEPT
+194 KKEPT
-203 LSVRYIFHIQSA
+203 LSIRYIFHIKSA
-215 AYLAQKLKEALCEGS
+215 AYLAKRIKDALCDHS
-230 KSKAADLTFEDNK
+230 RAADLTLEDNK
-243 RIVFGAKDENAKMSL
+243 RIVFGAKDANANMTL
-258 RTNLKNSGGQSYWF
+258 RTNMKNSGGQSYWF
-272 YPLSTTKGKTVY
+272 YPLRTTVGKTVY

-293 AADFKTTMKQ
+293 AADFNTTMKQ
-303 ADKIV
+303 ANKIV
-308 WKVYNEDKTKFC
+308 WRVYNEDKTKYC
-320 QLSATSSTTQFC
+320 QLSSETQFC
-332 DLTISALN
+332 DLTINALKN
-340 SATWYNVSND
+340 ATWRNVSNG

-362 HTVYVVAWAAN
+362 QTVYVVAWAAN
-373 SNDMCPV
+373 GDYMCPV

-392 KTKDEIT
+392 KTKDELT
-399 ADNNIDRTLSYLE
+399 ADGDVDRTISYFE
-412 DEDRYEKKMDISF
+412 EKKYEQQMDISF
-425 DDDNAD
+425 DDDNPD
-431 LTFDAPTVNNN
+431 LTLDAPTTPLNNM
-442 VSLKPSDF
+442 SLKPSDF

-455 GFTYANLADYDY
+455 GFTYAELASFDYYYDRS
-467 FYGTYMRQ
+467 TPHH
-475 SWTGKRPTY
+475 SK
-484 SSPNHGDYGLYKS
+484 SPIHGDYGLYKS
-497 ANKTGVS
+497 GNLRGIS
-504 TTDYNKG
+504 YDNENG
-511 YQWWANGNPE
+511 YQWWAAGSPT
-521 IYDRTYERTS
+521 IYDRTYAKTS
-531 GKQYGYFLYVD
+531 GKQYGHFLYVD
-542 ASDESRQIA
+542 ASNESRQIA

-563 QLVFSGAVAEY
+563 QLIFSGAVAEY
-574 TSGANAPQVMFR
+574 TAAYNPTAPQVMFR
-586 LYGIDKDENGNEIGK
+586 LYGINKDENGNVTDQ

-615 TKSLQYGKWYQIYS
+615 TKSHEYGKWYQIYS
-629 KQVLQKSAGADNY
+629 KQVLQKSAAADNY

-648 LDNMCQGTDGAD
+648 LDNMCQNTKGAD

-701 RGIYETFQAMVNMK
+701 RGIYETFQAMVNQK

-720 YRICDATGKQVDN
+720 YRICDATGKRVEN

-739 GQPDEYG
+739 GHPDEYG

-754 NAAYVLPPEAADGK
+754 NAAYVLPPAAAGGK
-768 NNVAMF
+768 TNVPMF

-801 SIAYPSDDNPD
+801 SIAYPSDDNPN
-812 VPGKWGKSTDVCS
+812 VPGDWGKSTDVCS
-825 TYSGIFQVVEQSIK
+825 TYSGLFQVVEQNIK

-848 TALRVNCDTKTPTV
+848 TALRVNCNTNTPTV

-881 DNVKFDWFLSKPNK
+881 DKVKFDWFLSKPNA
-895 ENELYTTPG
+895 ENELYSTSG
-904 LLEALRAYRAK
+904 LLEALHAYRKA
-915 YPSDNGL
+915 YPSFNGL
-922 NTGFRSINYT
+922 STGFSSVNYAR
-932 QYTLLKQYVDSKQLI
+932 YKLLKQYVDSKQLI

-957 TFEANEM
+957 TFASDEM

-972 PVQAKATINGQNYDI
+972 PVQDKATINGQVYEI

-997 VVTDGPNINLGF
+997 VVTDGPNINFGF
-1009 SDVIYP
+1009 PNVIYP

-1028 KAIADNNGALNLPMT
+1028 KAIAEKNGALNLPMT
-1043 GIEGATSV
+1043 GIERATSV
-1051 KMSDAQVYISNTNDP
+1051 RIRDYAKVFISNTNDP
-1066 DFNSTK
+1066 SFNSTK
-1072 QVIGVVT
+1072 QEIGVVT
-1079 SSTIKNS
+1079 SNTIYNS
-1086 DKTVGIR
+1086 SKTVGIR
-1093 FNSNAATILKEGYW
+1093 FNPNAATILKEGYW
-1107 YEINFSYN
+1107 YEINFSYDN
-1115 NSSAST
+1115 ADGSM
-1121 ASCPGETFVKMC
+1121 ASCPGETFIKMC

-1162 KAEIFKDSYTDYNT
+1162 KAEIFKDSYADYNT

-1190 ANQKDK
+1190 ANQNDK

-1222 AYDFVAKWSDAT
+1222 AYDFVAKWSDT

-1267 YANYLNYNKAYVEKE
+1267 YANYLTYNKAYVEKE

-1291 SSPLKQTYAGDLYVQ
+1291 SSPLQQTYAGDLYVP
-1306 KDDGQEKSEAFKPIT
+1306 KNNGQEQSEAFQPMT
-1321 YKEGV
+1321 YDENV

-1340 GNAQEVKDNVTNY
+1340 GDAKEFVDNTKFY
-1353 SANHDGTVDV
+1353 QAHEDGTVEE
-1363 TTDNEL
+1363 TTNDFFL
-1369 SINSGYW
+1369 TSGYW
-1376 SHVYNKVDELYTKG
+1376 SHVYNKVDEQYTKG

-1438 NRDANSYRMLQ
+1438 NRDANSYRMLL

-1503 LDNGVMKT
+1503 LDNGKVT
-1511 HSVPVDL
+1511 AYTLAL
-1518 DYDKKTDVIVN
+1518 DEAYDKKTDVLVS

-1535 VKVKEGE
+1535 VKLKTGE
-1542 TAPANVTFNA
+1542 SATEATFNA
-1552 TMLINKDVTPGEKA
+1552 SMLINKDVTPGEKA
-1566 LIIRPT
+1566 LVIRPT
-1572 VTLTTVNGERSS
+1572 LTLTTTDGVRN
-1584 QSELIVNDEAS
+1584 SESKLIVNDEAC
-1595 RDYVEGEDVEMLG
+1595 RDYVDGEDVEMLG

-1706 SLNTTDINTID
+1706 SLNTTDINTIE
-1717 CFSPTENTIVVATL
+1717 CFSPTDNTIVVATL
-1731 KGDMKRVMVYDISGA
+1731 KGDVKRVVVYDVAGS

-1770 VKATTKEDRTET
+1770 VKATTMEDRTET

>member
-19 LQLLTMMALTAA
+19 LQLLAMMALTAA

-36 AQSFHQTG
+36 AQSLGFHKNGQ
-44 ASGLPLD
+44 SGLPLD

-57 TAEWNYY
+57 TAEWHYY
-64 YYLPTG
+64 YYLPTN
-70 STSMTLDLPI
+70 SNTMELELPFA
-80 MGWTDNYANELEPY
+80 GWGDSKTNDLEPY
-94 GWYRWYDYNTD
+94 GWIRWYDYNTD
-105 LNSANLTAYDVT
+105 LKSDNLTVYSRYYTSLNSLKDKTSKKDIGLIAGSLRNSARNYA
-117 SSSWY
+117 
-122 GGTTH
+122 
-127 STQLKTNIT
+127 
-136 DNSGKNIGLVAYKL
+136 
-150 SATYITRKHVGVN
+150 GVKYN
-163 YSYSNSDATNPNWKG
+163 KPTGADAEDWAGET
-178 DIVACDVSR
+178 IACDVSR
-187 YIDYTIS
+187 YNDYRGYDPTY
-194 GTKVSKEPT
+194 TNYVEKEPT
-203 LSVRYIFHIQSA
+203 LSIRYIFHIKSA
-215 AYLAQKLKEALCEGS
+215 AYLAKRIKDALCDHS
-230 KSKAADLTFEDNK
+230 RAADLTLEDNK
-243 RIVFGAKDENAKMSL
+243 RIVFGAKDANAKMTL
-258 RTNLKNSGGQSYWF
+258 RTNLKNSGGQTYWF
-272 YPLSTTKGKTVY
+272 YPLNTAQPKSVY

-293 AADFKTTMKQ
+293 ASDFGSNMLK
-303 ADKIV
+303 AEYVSWIA
-308 WKVYNEDKTKFC
+308 YNEDKTKYKVLGTTSTRFFD
-320 QLSATSSTTQFC
+320 LSISKLKGSGWLNVKDDQSTG
-332 DLTISALN
+332 
-340 SATWYNVSND
+340 V
-350 ATTTKPTDIGFE
+350 PEDIGFE
-362 HTVYVVAWAAN
+362 HTVYVVAWAVN
-373 SNDMCPV
+373 GTTDMCPV

-392 KTKDEIT
+392 KTKDELT
-399 ADNNIDRTLSYLE
+399 ADGDVDRTLSYFE
-412 DEDRYEKKMDISF
+412 DKYEQQMDISF
-425 DDDNAD
+425 DDDNPG
-431 LTFDAPTVNNN
+431 LTLDAPTTPLNNM
-442 VSLKPSDF
+442 SLKPSDF

-455 GFTYANLADYDY
+455 GFTYAELANNDPYD
-467 FYGTYMRQ
+467 
-475 SWTGKRPTY
+475 GKTPHH
-484 SSPNHGDYGLYKS
+484 SKSPIHGDYGLYKS
-497 ANKTGVS
+497 GNLPGIS
-504 TTDYNKG
+504 YNNQDG
-511 YQWWANGNPE
+511 YQWWAAGSPT
-521 IYDRTYERTS
+521 IYDRTYAKTNH
-531 GKQYGYFLYVD
+531 KQYGHFLYVD
-542 ASDESRQIA
+542 ASNESRQIA

-563 QLVFSGAVAEY
+563 QLIFSGAVAEY
-574 TSGANAPQVMFR
+574 TAANNSTAPQVMFR
-586 LYGIDKDENGNEIGK
+586 LYGIDKDENGNVTDQ

-607 SSGDFKTN
+607 SSGDFATN
-615 TKSLQYGKWYQIYS
+615 TKTHAYGKWYQIYS
-629 KQVLQKSAGADNY
+629 KQVLQKSAAADHY

-648 LDNMCQGTDGAD
+648 LDNMCKDTWGAD
-660 YCIDDLCLYTQTSKL
+660 YCVDDLCLYTQTSKL

-694 EEITLKL
+694 EYITLKL
-701 RGIYETFQAMVNMK
+701 RGIYETFQAMVNQK

-720 YRICDATGKQVDN
+720 YRICDATGKRVEN

-746 TARIPASY
+746 IASIPASY
-754 NAAYVLPPEAADGK
+754 NAGLVLPPAAADGK
-768 NNVAMF
+768 TNVPMF

-812 VPGKWGKSTDVCS
+812 VPGDWGKSTDVCS
-825 TYSGIFQVVEQSIK
+825 TYSDRFQVVEQNIK

-848 TALRVNCDTKTPTV
+848 TALRVDCNSKTPTV

-881 DNVKFDWFLSKPNK
+881 DKVKFDWFLSKPNA
-895 ENELYTTPG
+895 ENELYSTQG
-904 LLEALRAYRAK
+904 LLEALHAYRAK
-915 YPSDNGL
+915 YPEYNGL
-922 NTGFRSINYT
+922 STDFRYVNYA
-932 QYTLLKQYVDSKQLI
+932 QYNLLKKYVDSKQLI

-957 TFEANEM
+957 KFASNEM

-972 PVQAKATINGQNYDI
+972 PVQDKATINGQVYEI
-987 CADPMLVDLR
+987 CAAPMLVDLR
-997 VVTDGPNINLGF
+997 VVTDGPNINFGF
-1009 SDVIYP
+1009 PGVIYP

-1028 KAIADNNGALNLPMT
+1028 NAIATKNGALNLPMT
-1043 GIEGATSV
+1043 GIEGAKSV
-1051 KMSDAQVYISNTNDP
+1051 EMIDEAQVSISNTNDP
-1066 DFNSTK
+1066 DFNSTE
-1072 QVIGVVT
+1072 QMIGVVT
-1079 SSTIKNS
+1079 ANTIKNS
-1086 DKTVGIR
+1086 DNTVGIR
-1093 FNSNAATILKEGYW
+1093 FNSNAVKTLKEGYW
-1107 YEINFSYN
+1107 YEIHFRYANADGSM
-1115 NSSAST
+1115 
-1121 ASCPGETFVKMC
+1121 ASCPGETFIKMC

-1222 AYDFVAKWSDAT
+1222 AYDFVAKWSNTTD
-1234 ADGSDNGNGTFSC
+1234 DGSDNGNGTFSC

-1267 YANYLNYNKAYVEKE
+1267 YANYLTYNKAYVEKE

-1291 SSPLKQTYAGDLYVQ
+1291 SSPLQQTYAGDLYVQ
-1306 KDDGQEKSEAFKPIT
+1306 KDDGQEKSEAFQPIT

-1340 GNAQEVKDNVTNY
+1340 GDAKEIVDNAKFYQAHE
-1353 SANHDGTVDV
+1353 DGTVEE
-1363 TTDNEL
+1363 TTNDFFL
-1369 SINSGYW
+1369 TSGYW
-1376 SHVYNKVDELYTKG
+1376 SHVYNKVDEQYTKG

-1463 LKENLHRDN
+1463 LKKNLHSEN

-1494 TAFENSIWT
+1494 PAFENSIWT
-1503 LDNGVMKT
+1503 LDNGKVT
-1511 HSVPVDL
+1511 AYTLAL
-1518 DYDKKTDVIVN
+1518 DEAYDKKTDVLVS

-1535 VKVKEGE
+1535 VKLKTGE
-1542 TAPANVTFNA
+1542 SATEATFNA
-1552 TMLINKDVTPGEKA
+1552 SMLINKDVTPGEKA
-1566 LIIRPT
+1566 LVIRPT
-1572 VTLTTVNGERSS
+1572 LTLTTTDGVRN
-1584 QSELIVNDEAS
+1584 SESKLIVNDEAS
-1595 RDYVEGEDVEMLG
+1595 RDYVDGEDVEMLG
-1608 EGNIAEIAQ
+1608 EGNIAEVAQ

-1706 SLNTTDINTID
+1706 SLNTTDINTIE
-1717 CFSPTENTIVVATL
+1717 CFSPTDNTIVVATL

>member
-19 LQLLTMMALTAA
+19 LQLLAMMALTAA

-36 AQSFHQTG
+36 AQSLGFHKNGQ
-44 ASGLPLD
+44 SGLPLD

-57 TAEWNYY
+57 TAEWHYY
-64 YYLPTG
+64 YYLPTNSDPMELELPFAG
-70 STSMTLDLPI
+70 WENSTND
-80 MGWTDNYANELEPY
+80 LEPY
-94 GWYRWYDYNTD
+94 GWIRWYDYTTD
-105 LNSANLTAYDVT
+105 LNSNKLTVYSRST
-117 SSSWY
+117 S
-122 GGTTH
+122 
-127 STQLKTNIT
+127 LKSLKDKTSKK
-136 DNSGKNIGLVAYKL
+136 DIGLIAGSL
-150 SATYITRKHVGVN
+150 RNSARDYAGVKYN
-163 YSYSNSDATNPNWKG
+163 KPTGADAEDWPGET
-178 DIVACDVSR
+178 IACDVSR
-187 YIDYTIS
+187 YNDYS
-194 GTKVSKEPT
+194 GYNLRYTNYVEKEPT
-203 LSVRYIFHIQSA
+203 LSIRYIFHIKSA
-215 AYLAQKLKEALCEGS
+215 AYLAKRIKDALCDHS
-230 KSKAADLTFEDNK
+230 RAADLTLEDNK
-243 RIVFGAKDENAKMSL
+243 RIVFGAKDANAKMTL

-272 YPLSTTKGKTVY
+272 YPLKNTVGKSVY
-284 PTTESQKIT
+284 PTTESQKIM
-293 AADFKTTMKQ
+293 AADFNTTMKQ
-303 ADKIV
+303 ADNIV
-308 WKVYNEDKTKFC
+308 WTFYNEDKTKYC
-320 QLSATSSTTQFC
+320 QLPPSTPSNPRTPISPQFC

-340 SATWYNVSND
+340 NATWYNVSND

-362 HTVYVVAWAAN
+362 HTVYVVAWAVN
-373 SNDMCPV
+373 GSTDRCPV

-392 KTKDEIT
+392 KMKDELT
-399 ADNNIDRTLSYLE
+399 ADGDVDRTISYFE
-412 DEDRYEKKMDISF
+412 DKYEQQMDISF
-425 DDDNAD
+425 DDDNPD
-431 LTFDAPTVNNN
+431 LTLDAPTTPLNNM
-442 VSLKPSDF
+442 SRKPSDF

-455 GFTYANLADYDY
+455 GFTYADLASYDY
-467 FYGTYMRQ
+467 YYGGTHH
-475 SWTGKRPTY
+475 GK
-484 SSPNHGDYGLYKS
+484 SPIHGDYGLYKS
-497 ANKTGVS
+497 GNLRGIS
-504 TTDYNKG
+504 YDNENG
-511 YQWWANGNPE
+511 YQWWAAGSPT
-521 IYDRTYERTS
+521 IYDRTYAKTS
-531 GKQYGYFLYVD
+531 GKQYGHFLYVD
-542 ASDESRQIA
+542 ASNESRQIA

-563 QLVFSGAVAEY
+563 QLIFSGAVAEY
-574 TSGANAPQVMFR
+574 TAATNSTAPQVMFR
-586 LYGIDKDENGNEIGK
+586 LYGINKDVNGNVTDQ

-607 SSGDFKTN
+607 SSGDFATN
-615 TKSLQYGKWYQIYS
+615 TKTHAYGKWYQIYS
-629 KQVLQKSAGADNY
+629 KQVLQKSAAADNY

-648 LDNMCQGTDGAD
+648 LDNMCLDTWGAD
-660 YCIDDLCLYTQTSKL
+660 YCVDDLCLYTQTSKL

-694 EEITLKL
+694 DDITLKL
-701 RGIYETFQAMVNMK
+701 RGIYETFQAMVNQK

-720 YRICDATGKQVDN
+720 YRICDATGKRVEN

-739 GQPDEYG
+739 GQPDDYG
-746 TARIPASY
+746 IASIPASY
-754 NAAYVLPPEAADGK
+754 NAGYVLPSAAAGGK
-768 NNVAMF
+768 TNVPMF

-825 TYSGIFQVVEQSIK
+825 TYSGIFQVVEQNIK

-848 TALRVNCDTKTPTV
+848 TALRVDCNSKTPTV

-895 ENELYTTPG
+895 ENELYSTSG
-904 LLEALRAYRAK
+904 LLEALHAYRAK
-915 YPSDNGL
+915 YPSYNGL
-922 NTGFRSINYT
+922 STYFRSDSPT
-932 QYTLLKQYVDSKQLI
+932 QYALLKQYVDSKQLI

-957 TFEANEM
+957 TFASDEM

-972 PVQAKATINGQNYDI
+972 PVQDKATINGQVYEI
-987 CADPMLVDLR
+987 CAAPMLVDLR
-997 VVTDGPNINLGF
+997 VVTDGPNINFGF
-1009 SDVIYP
+1009 PNVIYP

-1028 KAIADNNGALNLPMT
+1028 KAIAEKNGALNLPMT

-1051 KMSDAQVYISNTNDP
+1051 RMRDYAKVFISNTNDP
-1066 DFNSTK
+1066 SFNSTK
-1072 QVIGVVT
+1072 QEIGVVT
-1079 SSTIKNS
+1079 SNTIYNS
-1086 DKTVGIR
+1086 SKTVGIR
-1093 FNSNAATILKEGYW
+1093 FNPNAATILKEGYW
-1107 YEINFSYN
+1107 YEINFSYDN
-1115 NSSAST
+1115 ADGST
-1121 ASCPGETFVKMC
+1121 ASCPGETFIKMC

-1222 AYDFVAKWSDAT
+1222 AYDFVAKWSNTD
-1234 ADGSDNGNGTFSC
+1234 DGSDNGNGTFSC

-1267 YANYLNYNKAYVEKE
+1267 YANYLTYNKAYVEKE

-1291 SSPLKQTYAGDLYVQ
+1291 SSPLQQTYAGDLYVP
-1306 KDDGQEKSEAFKPIT
+1306 KNNGQEQSEAFQPMT

-1340 GNAQEVKDNVTNY
+1340 GDAKEIVDNTKFY
-1353 SANHDGTVDV
+1353 QAHEDGTVEE
-1363 TTDNEL
+1363 TTNDFFL
-1369 SINSGYW
+1369 TSGYW
-1376 SHVYNKVDELYTKG
+1376 SHVYNKVDEQYTKG

-1463 LKENLHRDN
+1463 LKENLHREN

-1494 TAFENSIWT
+1494 PAFENSIWT
-1503 LDNGVMKT
+1503 LDNGKVT
-1511 HSVPVDL
+1511 AYTLAL
-1518 DYDKKTDVIVN
+1518 DEAYDKKTDVLVS

-1535 VKVKEGE
+1535 VKLKTGE
-1542 TAPANVTFNA
+1542 SATEATFNA
-1552 TMLINKDVTPGEKA
+1552 SMLINKDVTPGEKA
-1566 LIIRPT
+1566 LVIRPT
-1572 VTLTTVNGERSS
+1572 LTLTTTDGVRN
-1584 QSELIVNDEAS
+1584 SESKLIVNDEAS

-1706 SLNTTDINTID
+1706 SLNTTDINTIE
-1717 CFSPTENTIVVATL
+1717 CFSPTDNTIVVATL
-1731 KGDMKRVMVYDISGA
+1731 KGDVKRVVVYDVAGS

-1770 VKATTKEDRTET
+1770 VKATTMEDRTET

>member
-19 LQLLTMMALTAA
+19 LQLLAMMALTAA

-36 AQSFHQTG
+36 AQSLGFHKEG
-44 ASGLPLD
+44 KSGLPLD

-57 TAEWNYY
+57 TAEWHYY
-64 YYLPTG
+64 YYLPTNSNTMELELPFDG
-70 STSMTLDLPI
+70 WLSSTND
-80 MGWTDNYANELEPY
+80 LEPY
-94 GWYRWYDYNTD
+94 GWIRWYDYTTD
-105 LNSANLTAYDVT
+105 LMSDRLTVYSRYYT
-117 SSSWY
+117 S
-122 GGTTH
+122 
-127 STQLKTNIT
+127 LKSLKDDT
-136 DNSGKNIGLVAYKL
+136 SKKNIGLIAGTL
-150 SATYITRKHVGVN
+150 RNSARDYAGVKYN
-163 YSYSNSDATNPNWKG
+163 KPTGADAEDWGGET
-178 DIVACDVSR
+178 IACDVSR
-187 YIDYTIS
+187 YNDYSIS
-194 GTKVSKEPT
+194 TNYVEKEPT
-203 LSVRYIFHIQSA
+203 LSIRYIFHIKSA
-215 AYLAQKLKEALCEGS
+215 AYLAKRIKDALCDHS
-230 KSKAADLTFEDNK
+230 RAADLTLEDNK
-243 RIVFGAKDENAKMSL
+243 RIVFGAKDANANMTL
-258 RTNLKNSGGQSYWF
+258 RTNMKNSGGQSYWF
-272 YPLSTTKGKTVY
+272 YPLRTTVGKTVY

-293 AADFKTTMKQ
+293 AADFNTTMKQ

-308 WKVYNEDKTKFC
+308 WIVYNEDKTKFC
-320 QLSATSSTTQFC
+320 QLSSETQFC
-332 DLTISALN
+332 DLTINALKN
-340 SATWYNVSND
+340 ATWYNVSND
-350 ATTTKPTDIGFE
+350 AKTSKPTDIGFE
-362 HTVYVVAWAAN
+362 QTVYVVAWAAN
-373 SNDMCPV
+373 GDYMCPV

-392 KTKDEIT
+392 KMKDELT
-399 ADNNIDRTLSYLE
+399 ADGDVDRTISYFE
-412 DEDRYEKKMDISF
+412 DKYEQQMDISF
-425 DDDNAD
+425 DDDNPD
-431 LTFDAPTVNNN
+431 LTLDAPTTPLNNM
-442 VSLKPSDF
+442 SLKPSDF

-455 GFTYANLADYDY
+455 GFTYAELARYDY
-467 FYGTYMRQ
+467 YYDGSTPHH
-475 SWTGKRPTY
+475 SK
-484 SSPNHGDYGLYKS
+484 SPIHGDYGLYKS
-497 ANKTGVS
+497 GNLRGIS
-504 TTDYNKG
+504 YDNENG
-511 YQWWANGNPE
+511 YQWWAAGSPT
-521 IYDRTYERTS
+521 IFDRTYAKTS
-531 GKQYGYFLYVD
+531 GKQYGHFLYVD
-542 ASDESRQIA
+542 ASNESRQIA

-563 QLVFSGAVAEY
+563 QLIFSGAVAEY
-574 TSGANAPQVMFR
+574 TASYNATAPQVMFR
-586 LYGIDKDENGNEIGK
+586 LYGINKDENGNVTDQ

-615 TKSLQYGKWYQIYS
+615 TKFHEYGKWYQIYS
-629 KQVLQKSAGADNY
+629 KQVLQKSAAADNY

-648 LDNMCQGTDGAD
+648 LDNMCQNTKGAD
-660 YCIDDLCLYTQTSKL
+660 YCIDDLCLYTQTTKL
-675 DVLQNKPL
+675 DVLQNRPL

-701 RGIYETFQAMVNMK
+701 RGIYETFQAMVNQK

-720 YRICDATGKQVDN
+720 YRICDATGTPVDN
-733 IDYDGD
+733 IDYNGD
-739 GQPDEYG
+739 GKPDEYG

-754 NAAYVLPPEAADGK
+754 NAAYVLPPAAADGK

-801 SIAYPSDDNPD
+801 SIAYPSEDNSE
-812 VPGKWGKSTDVCS
+812 VPGKWGESTDVCS
-825 TYSGIFQVVEQSIK
+825 TYSGLFQVVEQNIK

-848 TALRVNCDTKTPTV
+848 TALRVDCNTHIPTV
-862 EVIAKIE
+862 EMIAKIE

-881 DNVKFDWFLSKPNK
+881 DNVKFDWFLSKPNQ
-895 ENELYTTPG
+895 ENELYSTSG
-904 LLEALRAYRAK
+904 LLEALHAYRAK
-915 YPSDNGL
+915 YPEYNGL
-922 NTGFRSINYT
+922 SPNFRNDNRT
-932 QYTLLKQYVDSKQLI
+932 QYNLLKMYVDSKQLI

-957 TFEANEM
+957 TFASDEM

-972 PVQAKATINGQNYDI
+972 PVQAKATINGQVYEI
-987 CADPMLVDLR
+987 CAAPMLVDLR
-997 VVTDGPNINLGF
+997 VVTDGPNINFGF
-1009 SDVIYP
+1009 PNVIYP

-1028 KAIADNNGALNLPMT
+1028 QAIAEKNGALNLPMT

-1051 KMSDAQVYISNTNDP
+1051 EMIDEAQVSISNTNDP
-1066 DFNSTK
+1066 AFNSTE
-1072 QVIGVVT
+1072 QMIGVVT
-1079 SSTIKNS
+1079 ANTIKNS
-1086 DKTVGIR
+1086 DNTVGIR
-1093 FNSNAATILKEGYW
+1093 FNSNAVKTLKEGYW
-1107 YEINFSYN
+1107 YEIHFRYANADGSM
-1115 NSSAST
+1115 
-1121 ASCPGETFVKMC
+1121 ASCPGETFIKMC

-1162 KAEIFKDSYTDYNT
+1162 KAEIFKDSYADYNT

-1222 AYDFVAKWSDAT
+1222 AYDFVAKWSDT

-1267 YANYLNYNKAYVEKE
+1267 YANYLTYNKAYVEKE

-1291 SSPLKQTYAGDLYVQ
+1291 SSPLQQTYAGDLYVQ
-1306 KDDGQEKSEAFKPIT
+1306 KDNGQEQSEAFKPMT
-1321 YKEGV
+1321 YDENV

-1340 GNAQEVKDNVTNY
+1340 GNAQEVMDNVTNY

-1438 NRDANSYRMLQ
+1438 NRDANSYRMLL

-1463 LKENLHRDN
+1463 LKENLHREN

-1494 TAFENSIWT
+1494 PAFENSIWT

-1572 VTLTTVNGERSS
+1572 VLLTTVNGERSS

-1731 KGDMKRVMVYDISGA
+1731 KGDVKRVVVYDVAGS

-1770 VKATTKEDRTET
+1770 VKATTMEDRTET

>member
-1 MKSRKNNINRPA
+1 MKIRNNNINRPA
-13 PSRRLL
+13 KSKRLL
-19 LQLLTMMALTAA
+19 LQLFAMIALAAA
-31 PSSVY
+31 PNCVY
-36 AQSFHQTG
+36 AQNLSFHKKG
-44 ASGLPLD
+44 ESGLPLD
-51 SRGMQQ
+51 KHLGMQQ
-57 TAEWNYY
+57 TAEWHYY

-70 STSMTLDLPI
+70 NTTQMALNLPFV
-80 MGWTDNYANELEPY
+80 GWTGQCNDLEPY
-94 GWYRWYDYNTD
+94 GWIRWYDYTTD
-105 LNSANLTAYDVT
+105 KASDQLTPYD
-117 SSSWY
+117 SWY
-122 GGTTH
+122 TKLLQG
-127 STQLKTNIT
+127 K
-136 DNSGKNIGLVAYKL
+136 DKNSGTDIGLCAYKIKTP
-150 SATYITRKHVGVN
+150 STNYQKYVGVYYN
-163 YSYSNSDATNPNWKG
+163 KPSGADAADWAGET
-178 DIVACDVSR
+178 IACDVSR
-187 YIDYTIS
+187 YIDGTIIKS
-194 GTKVSKEPT
+194 GSTYYVTKEPT
-203 LSVRYIFHIQSA
+203 LTIRYIFHIRSA
-215 AYLAQKLKEALCEGS
+215 AYLANQIKEALCNGS
-230 KSKAADLTFEDNK
+230 ANEYADLTLEDNK
-243 RIVFGAKDENAKMSL
+243 RIVFGAKNDAAKMTL
-258 RTNLKNSGGQSYWF
+258 RTNLKNSGGQTYWF
-272 YPLSTTKGKTVY
+272 YPLSNATNGKSVY
-284 PTTESQKIT
+284 ATTENQKIKEY
-293 AADFKTTMKQ
+293 DFRSTIKQ
-303 ADKIV
+303 AKYIR
-308 WKVYNEDKTKFC
+308 WIAYNEDRTKYC
-320 QLSATSSTTQFC
+320 VLTNEGNQFY
-332 DLTISALN
+332 DFKISDLN
-340 SATWYNVSND
+340 SSGWKNVEGNAS
-350 ATTTKPTDIGFE
+350 ASTPSDIGYG
-362 HTVYVVAWAAN
+362 HTAYIVAYAYDGTN
-373 SNDMCPV
+373 MCPV
-380 ANFEVFIHKGYP
+380 ANFEVFIHQGYP
-392 KTKDEIT
+392 KMKSEINS
-399 ADNNIDRTLSYLE
+399 DGDVDRTISYLE
-412 DEDRYEKKMDISF
+412 SKYNRAMDPISF
-425 DDDNAD
+425 DKDNPD
-431 LTFDAPTVNNN
+431 LTFARPTTALNNM
-442 VSLKPSDF
+442 SLKPSDF

-455 GFTYANLADYDY
+455 GFTYAELASKDYY
-467 FYGTYMRQ
+467 NGGTHYG
-475 SWTGKRPTY
+475 K
-484 SSPNHGDYGLYKS
+484 SPIHGDYGLYKS
-497 ANKTGVS
+497 GNLSGISANGE
-504 TTDYNKG
+504 NG
-511 YQWWANGNPE
+511 YLWWAYGLPT
-521 IYDRTYERTS
+521 IYDRTYEKTG
-531 GKQYGYFLYVD
+531 GKQYGHFLYVD

-551 SADFKANLCTGS
+551 SADFQANLCTGS

-574 TSGANAPQVMFR
+574 TAANAAAPQVMFR
-586 LYGIDKDENGNEIGK
+586 LYGINKDKNGNVIDQ

-607 SSGDFKTN
+607 TSGDFATN
-615 TKSLQYGKWYQIYS
+615 TKDHKYGKWYQIFS
-629 KQVLQKSAGADNY
+629 KQVLQKSTGVSKF

-648 LDNMCQGTDGAD
+648 LDNMCKSTGGAD

-675 DVLQNKPL
+675 DVLQNRPL

-694 EEITLKL
+694 EDITLKL
-701 RGIYETFQAMVNMK
+701 RGIYETFQAMVNQK

-720 YRICDATGKQVDN
+720 YRICDATGKPVDN

-739 GQPDEYG
+739 GQPDAYG
-746 TARIPASY
+746 IASIPASY
-754 NAAYVLPPEAADGK
+754 NAGLVLPPAAADGK

-801 SIAYPSDDNPD
+801 SIAYPSDDNPE
-812 VPGKWGKSTDVCS
+812 VPGVWGKSTDVCS
-825 TYSGIFQVVEQSIK
+825 TYSGIFQVVEQNIK

-848 TALRVNCDTKTPTV
+848 TALRVDCNSKTPTV

-881 DNVKFDWFLSKPNK
+881 DNVKFDWFLSKPNA
-895 ENELYTTPG
+895 ENELYSTPG
-904 LLEALRAYRAK
+904 LLEAIHIYRAK
-915 YPSDNGL
+915 YPSYNGL
-922 NTGFRSINYT
+922 STYFRSDNPT
-932 QYTLLKQYVDSKQLI
+932 QYALLKKYVDSKQLI

-957 TFEANEM
+957 KFEANEM

-972 PVQAKATINGQNYDI
+972 PVQAKATINGQVYDI

-997 VVTDGPNINLGF
+997 VVTDGPNINFGF
-1009 SDVIYP
+1009 PGVIYP

-1028 KAIADNNGALNLPMT
+1028 KAIAAKNGALNLPMT
-1043 GIEGATSV
+1043 GIEGAKSV
-1051 KMSDAQVYISNTNDP
+1051 KMIDEAQVSISNTNDP

-1072 QVIGVVT
+1072 QAIGVVT
-1079 SSTIKNS
+1079 ANTIYETDN
-1086 DKTVGIR
+1086 TVGIR
-1093 FNSNAATILKEGYW
+1093 FNSNAVTTLKEGYW
-1107 YEINFSYN
+1107 YEINFRYAN
-1115 NSSAST
+1115 ASAST
-1121 ASCPGETFVKMC
+1121 ASCPGETFIKMC

-1162 KAEIFKDSYTDYNT
+1162 KAEIFKDSYADYNT

-1211 GIASSTKMKSF
+1211 GIASSKKMQSF
-1222 AYDFVAKWSDAT
+1222 AYDFVAKWSNT
-1234 ADGSDNGNGTFSC
+1234 ADGSDNGYGTFSC

-1267 YANYLNYNKAYVEKE
+1267 YANYLTYNKAYVEKE

-1291 SSPLKQTYAGDLYVQ
+1291 SSPLQQTYAGDLYVP
-1306 KDDGQEKSEAFKPIT
+1306 KNNGQEQSEAFQPMT
-1321 YKEGV
+1321 YDENV

-1340 GNAQEVKDNVTNY
+1340 GNAQEVIDNITNY

-1363 TTDNEL
+1363 TTGNEL

-1376 SHVYNKVDELYTKG
+1376 SHVYNKVDEQYTKG

-1401 TAGAQGANATA
+1401 TAGAQDANAKA
-1412 VIRLPKADTQFSY
+1412 VVRLPKADTQFSY

-1542 TAPANVTFNA
+1542 IAPANVTFNA

-1617 VYSVAGSQAVALNA
+1617 VYSVAGTQAVALNA

-1650 DVNISLNSKMLI
+1650 DVNISLNGKMLR
-1662 KMNNEG
+1662 KMNDEG
-1668 SQLFLF
+1668 GKLFVY
-1674 DATTKTFSEIKDGM
+1674 DATSKKFSEIADGM
-1688 TVKMMAN
+1688 QIEMMAN
-1695 DHGRYYITNQS
+1695 DHGRYYITTN
-1706 SLNTTDINTID
+1706 NWVVPTGINAIR
-1717 CFSPTENTIVVATL
+1717 CFSPAQGTIIVAVL
-1731 KGDMKRVMVYDISGA
+1731 NGEVKQAKVYDTAGA
-1746 LVTSNHSVN
+1746 LVTSSRSTA
-1755 GGRCQLNVPKAGIYV
+1755 GERCQLSVQQPGVYI
-1770 VKATTKEDRTET
+1770 VKATTMDDKTET
-1782 FKIVVR
+1782 FKIVVK

>member
-1 MKSRKNNINRPA
+1 MKSRKNNINRLA

-19 LQLLTMMALTAA
+19 LQLLAMMALTAA

-36 AQSFHQTG
+36 AQSLGFHKEG
-44 ASGLPLD
+44 KSGLPLD

-57 TAEWNYY
+57 TAEWHYY
-64 YYLPTG
+64 YYLPTNSNTMELELPFDG
-70 STSMTLDLPI
+70 WKKSSTND
-80 MGWTDNYANELEPY
+80 LEPY
-94 GWYRWYDYNTD
+94 GWIRWYDYTTD
-105 LNSANLTAYDVT
+105 LKSNRLTVYNSGLTSLKSLKDKTSKKDIGLIAGTLRNSARDYA
-117 SSSWY
+117 
-122 GGTTH
+122 
-127 STQLKTNIT
+127 
-136 DNSGKNIGLVAYKL
+136 
-150 SATYITRKHVGVN
+150 GVKYN
-163 YSYSNSDATNPNWKG
+163 KPTGADAEDWPGET
-178 DIVACDVSR
+178 IACDVSR
-187 YIDYTIS
+187 YNDYSIYTNY
-194 GTKVSKEPT
+194 VENEPT
-203 LSVRYIFHIQSA
+203 LSIRYIFHIKSA
-215 AYLAQKLKEALCEGS
+215 AYLAKRIKDALCDHS
-230 KSKAADLTFEDNK
+230 RAADLTLEDNK
-243 RIVFGAKDENAKMSL
+243 RIVFGAKDANANMTL
-258 RTNLKNSGGQSYWF
+258 RTNMKNSGYWF
-272 YPLSTTKGKTVY
+272 YPLRTTVGKTVY

-293 AADFKTTMKQ
+293 AADFNTTMKQ
-303 ADKIV
+303 ANKIV
-308 WKVYNEDKTKFC
+308 WIVYNEDKTKFC
-320 QLSATSSTTQFC
+320 QLSSETQFC
-332 DLTISALN
+332 DLTINALKN
-340 SATWYNVSND
+340 ATWYNVSND
-350 ATTTKPTDIGFE
+350 AKTSKPTDIGFE
-362 HTVYVVAWAAN
+362 QTVYVVAWAAN
-373 SNDMCPV
+373 GDYMCPV

-392 KTKDEIT
+392 KMKDELT
-399 ADNNIDRTLSYLE
+399 ADGDVDRTISYFE
-412 DEDRYEKKMDISF
+412 DKYEQQMDISF
-425 DDDNAD
+425 DDDNPD
-431 LTFDAPTVNNN
+431 LTLDAPTTPLNNM
-442 VSLKPSDF
+442 SLKPSDF

-455 GFTYANLADYDY
+455 GFTYAQLENYDY
-467 FYGTYMRQ
+467 YYDRSTPHH
-475 SWTGKRPTY
+475 SK
-484 SSPNHGDYGLYKS
+484 SPIHGDYGLYKS
-497 ANKTGVS
+497 GNLRGIS
-504 TTDYNKG
+504 YDNENG
-511 YQWWANGNPE
+511 YQWWAAGSPT
-521 IYDRTYERTS
+521 IYDRTHAKTS
-531 GKQYGYFLYVD
+531 GKQYGHFLYVD
-542 ASDESRQIA
+542 ASNESRQIA

-563 QLVFSGAVAEY
+563 QLIFSGAVAEY
-574 TSGANAPQVMFR
+574 TASYNATAPQVMFR
-586 LYGIDKDENGNEIGK
+586 LYGINKDENGNVTDQ

-615 TKSLQYGKWYQIYS
+615 TKSHEYGKWYQIYS
-629 KQVLQKSAGADNY
+629 KQVLQKSAAADNY

-648 LDNMCQGTDGAD
+648 LDNMCQNTKGAD

-694 EEITLKL
+694 EYITLKL
-701 RGIYETFQAMVNMK
+701 RGIYETFQAMVNQK

-720 YRICDATGKQVDN
+720 YRICDATGKLVDN

-754 NAAYVLPPEAADGK
+754 NAAYVLPPEAAGGK
-768 NNVAMF
+768 TNVPMF

-812 VPGKWGKSTDVCS
+812 VPGVWGKSTDVCS
-825 TYSGIFQVVEQSIK
+825 TYSDIFQVVEQNIK

-848 TALRVNCDTKTPTV
+848 TALRVNCNTHTPTV

-881 DNVKFDWFLSKPNK
+881 DNVKFDWFLSKPNA
-895 ENELYTTPG
+895 ENELYSTSG
-904 LLEALRAYRAK
+904 LLEALHAYRAK
-915 YPSDNGL
+915 YPEYNGL
-922 NTGFRSINYT
+922 STDFRYVNNV
-932 QYTLLKQYVDSKQLI
+932 QYNLLKKYVDSKQLI
-947 LNASNSMGNR
+947 LNASNSIGNR
-957 TFEANEM
+957 TFASDEM

-972 PVQAKATINGQNYDI
+972 PVQAKATINGQVYEI
-987 CADPMLVDLR
+987 CAAPMLVDLR
-997 VVTDGPNINLGF
+997 VVTDGPNINFGF

-1028 KAIADNNGALNLPMT
+1028 KTIAEKKGALNLPMT

-1051 KMSDAQVYISNTNDP
+1051 NMRDYAKVFISNTNDP
-1066 DFNSTK
+1066 SFNSTK
-1072 QVIGVVT
+1072 QEIGVVT
-1079 SSTIKNS
+1079 SNTIYRTDN
-1086 DKTVGIR
+1086 TVGIR
-1093 FNSNAATILKEGYW
+1093 FNPNAATILKEGYW
-1107 YEINFSYN
+1107 YEINFSYDN
-1115 NSSAST
+1115 ADGSM
-1121 ASCPGETFVKMC
+1121 ASCPGETFIKMC

-1162 KAEIFKDSYTDYNT
+1162 KAEIFKDSYADYNT

-1190 ANQKDK
+1190 ANQNDK

-1222 AYDFVAKWSDAT
+1222 AYDFVAKWSDT

-1267 YANYLNYNKAYVEKE
+1267 YANYLTYNKAYVEKE

-1291 SSPLKQTYAGDLYVQ
+1291 SSPLQQTYAGDLYVP
-1306 KDDGQEKSEAFKPIT
+1306 KNNGQEKSEAFKPMT
-1321 YKEGV
+1321 YQEGV
-1326 NDRSAYPVYQRSWD
+1326 NDRSAYPIYQRSWD
-1340 GNAQEVKDNVTNY
+1340 GDAQEVMDNVTNY

-1369 SINSGYW
+1369 SINSVYW
-1376 SHVYNKVDELYTKG
+1376 SHVYNKVDEQYTKG

-1401 TAGAQGANATA
+1401 TAGAQGANAKA

-1425 YDSESQKPVNVTV
+1425 YDSESRKPVNVTV

-1503 LDNGVMKT
+1503 LDNGKVT
-1511 HSVPVDL
+1511 AYTLAL
-1518 DYDKKTDVIVN
+1518 DEAYDKKTDVLVS

-1535 VKVKEGE
+1535 VKLKTGE
-1542 TAPANVTFNA
+1542 SATEATFNA
-1552 TMLINKDVTPGEKA
+1552 SMLINKEVTPGEKA
-1566 LIIRPT
+1566 LVIRPT
-1572 VTLTTVNGERSS
+1572 LTLTTTDGVRN
-1584 QSELIVNDEAS
+1584 SESKLIVNDEAS
-1595 RDYVEGEDVEMLG
+1595 RDYVDGEDVEMLG

-1695 DHGRYYITNQS
+1695 DHGRYYVTNQS

>member
-13 PSRRLL
+13 PSKRLL
-19 LQLLTMMALTAA
+19 LQLLAMMALTAA

-36 AQSFHQTG
+36 AQSLGFHKEGQ
-44 ASGLPLD
+44 SGLPLD

-57 TAEWNYY
+57 TAEWHYY
-64 YYLPTG
+64 YYLPTN
-70 STSMTLDLPI
+70 SNTMELELPFY
-80 MGWTDNYANELEPY
+80 GWGDSKTNDLEPY
-94 GWYRWYDYNTD
+94 GWIRWYDYNTD
-105 LNSANLTAYDVT
+105 LKSDKLTVYSRYYTSLNSLKDKTSKKDIGLIAGTLRNSARDYA
-117 SSSWY
+117 
-122 GGTTH
+122 
-127 STQLKTNIT
+127 
-136 DNSGKNIGLVAYKL
+136 
-150 SATYITRKHVGVN
+150 GVKYN
-163 YSYSNSDATNPNWKG
+163 KPTGADAEDWAGET
-178 DIVACDVSR
+178 IACDVSR
-187 YIDYTIS
+187 YNDYS
-194 GTKVSKEPT
+194 GYNPTYTNYVEKEPT
-203 LSVRYIFHIQSA
+203 LSIRYIFHIKSA
-215 AYLAQKLKEALCEGS
+215 AYLAKRIKDALCDHS
-230 KSKAADLTFEDNK
+230 RAADLTLEDNK
-243 RIVFGAKDENAKMSL
+243 RIVFGAKDANANMTL
-258 RTNLKNSGGQSYWF
+258 RTNMKNSGGQSYWF
-272 YPLSTTKGKTVY
+272 YPLRTTVGKTVY

-293 AADFKTTMKQ
+293 AADFNTTMKQ
-303 ADKIV
+303 ANKIV
-308 WKVYNEDKTKFC
+308 WIVYNENKTKFC
-320 QLSATSSTTQFC
+320 QLSSETQFC
-332 DLTISALN
+332 DLTINALKN
-340 SATWYNVSND
+340 ATWYNVSND
-350 ATTTKPTDIGFE
+350 AKTSKPTDIGFE
-362 HTVYVVAWAAN
+362 QTVYVVAWAAN
-373 SNDMCPV
+373 GDYMCPV

-392 KTKDEIT
+392 KMKDELT
-399 ADNNIDRTLSYLE
+399 ADGDVDRTLSYLE

-425 DDDNAD
+425 DDDNPD
-431 LTFDAPTVNNN
+431 LTLDAPTTPENNM
-442 VSLKPSDF
+442 SLKPSDF

-455 GFTYANLADYDY
+455 GFTYAQLASYDY
-467 FYGTYMRQ
+467 YYDGSTPHH
-475 SWTGKRPTY
+475 SK
-484 SSPNHGDYGLYKS
+484 SPIHGDYGLYKS
-497 ANKTGVS
+497 GNLRGIS
-504 TTDYNKG
+504 YDNENG
-511 YQWWANGNPE
+511 YQWWAAGSPT
-521 IYDRTYERTS
+521 IYDRTHAKTS
-531 GKQYGYFLYVD
+531 GKQYGHFLYVD
-542 ASDESRQIA
+542 ASNESRQIA

-563 QLVFSGAVAEY
+563 QLIFSGAVAEY
-574 TSGANAPQVMFR
+574 TASYNATAPQVMFR
-586 LYGIDKDENGNEIGK
+586 LYGINKDENGNVTDQ

-615 TKSLQYGKWYQIYS
+615 TKSHEYGKWYQIYS
-629 KQVLQKSAGADNY
+629 KQVLQKSAAADNY

-648 LDNMCQGTDGAD
+648 LDNMCQNTKGAD

-675 DVLQNKPL
+675 DVLQNRPL

-701 RGIYETFQAMVNMK
+701 RGIYETFQAMVNQK

-754 NAAYVLPPEAADGK
+754 NAAYVLPSAAAGGK
-768 NNVAMF
+768 TNVPMF

-801 SIAYPSDDNPD
+801 SIAYPSEDNSE
-812 VPGKWGKSTDVCS
+812 VPGKWGESTEVCS
-825 TYSGIFQVVEQSIK
+825 TYSGLFQVVEQNIK

-848 TALRVNCDTKTPTV
+848 TALRVDCNTHIPTV
-862 EVIAKIE
+862 EMIAKIE

-881 DNVKFDWFLSKPNK
+881 DNVKFDWFLSKPNQ
-895 ENELYTTPG
+895 ENELYTTAG
-904 LLEALRAYRAK
+904 LLEALHDYRAK
-915 YPSDNGL
+915 YPAYNGL
-922 NTGFRSINYT
+922 STYFRNDNPT
-932 QYTLLKQYVDSKQLI
+932 QYALLKKYVDSNQLI

-957 TFEANEM
+957 QFASNEM

-972 PVQAKATINGQNYDI
+972 PVQAKATINGREYDI
-987 CADPMLVDLR
+987 CSDPMFVDLR
-997 VVTDGPNINLGF
+997 VVTDGPSINFGF

-1022 VGLPQI
+1022 IGLPQI
-1028 KAIADNNGALNLPMT
+1028 KAIAEKNGALNLPMT

-1051 KMSDAQVYISNTNDP
+1051 RMRETNQVFISNTNDP
-1066 DFNSTK
+1066 TFNSTK

-1079 SSTIKNS
+1079 SGTIRNT

-1093 FNSNAATILKEGYW
+1093 FNSNAKTILKEGYW
-1107 YEINFSYN
+1107 YEINFSYDN
-1115 NSSAST
+1115 ADGSM
-1121 ASCPGETFVKMC
+1121 ASCPGETFIKMC

-1162 KAEIFKDSYTDYNT
+1162 KAEIFKDSYDDYNT

-1190 ANQKDK
+1190 ANQNDK

-1204 EISYRSN
+1204 EISYSKN
-1211 GIASSTKMKSF
+1211 GIASSKKMKNF
-1222 AYDFVAKWSDAT
+1222 AYDFVAKWSDT
-1234 ADGSDNGNGTFSC
+1234 ADGSDAGNGTFSC

-1267 YANYLNYNKAYVEKE
+1267 YANYLTYNKAYVEKE

-1291 SSPLKQTYAGDLYVQ
+1291 SSPLQQTYAGDLYVP
-1306 KDDGQEKSEAFKPIT
+1306 KNNGQEQSEAFKPMT
-1321 YKEGV
+1321 YDENV
-1326 NDRSAYPVYQRSWD
+1326 NDRNVYPVYQRSWD

-1376 SHVYNKVDELYTKG
+1376 SHVYNKVDEQYTKG

-1401 TAGAQGANATA
+1401 TAGAQDANAKA

-1595 RDYVEGEDVEMLG
+1595 REYVEGEDVEMLG

-1695 DHGRYYITNQS
+1695 DHGRYYVTNQS

-1731 KGDMKRVMVYDISGA
+1731 KGDMKRVVVYDISGA

-1770 VKATTKEDRTET
+1770 VKATTMEDRTET

>member
-13 PSRRLL
+13 PSKRLL

-36 AQSFHQTG
+36 AQSLGFHKEGQ
-44 ASGLPLD
+44 SGLPLD

-57 TAEWNYY
+57 TAEWHYY
-64 YYLPTG
+64 YYLPTNSNTMELELPFDG
-70 STSMTLDLPI
+70 WKKSSTND
-80 MGWTDNYANELEPY
+80 LEPY
-94 GWYRWYDYNTD
+94 GWIRWYDYNTD
-105 LNSANLTAYDVT
+105 LKSNRLTVYSSSTSLNSLKDYTSQKDIGLIAGTLRNSARDYA
-117 SSSWY
+117 
-122 GGTTH
+122 
-127 STQLKTNIT
+127 
-136 DNSGKNIGLVAYKL
+136 
-150 SATYITRKHVGVN
+150 GVKYN
-163 YSYSNSDATNPNWKG
+163 KPTGADAEDWAGET
-178 DIVACDVSR
+178 IACDVSR
-187 YIDYTIS
+187 YNDYSFQRVNI
-194 GTKVSKEPT
+194 GTKYNPKYTNRVEKEPT
-203 LSVRYIFHIQSA
+203 LSIRYIFHIKSA
-215 AYLAQKLKEALCEGS
+215 AYLAKRIKDALCDHS
-230 KSKAADLTFEDNK
+230 RAADLTLEDNK
-243 RIVFGAKDENAKMSL
+243 RIVFGAKDANANMTL
-258 RTNLKNSGGQSYWF
+258 RTNMKNSGGQSYWF
-272 YPLSTTKGKTVY
+272 YPLRTTKGKSVY
-284 PTTESQKIT
+284 PTTEAQKIT
-293 AADFKTTMKQ
+293 AADFNTTMKQ
-303 ADKIV
+303 ANTIV
-308 WKVYNEDKTKFC
+308 WIVYNEDKTKFC
-320 QLSATSSTTQFC
+320 QLSSETQFC
-332 DLTISALN
+332 DLTINALKN
-340 SATWYNVSND
+340 ATWYNVSND
-350 ATTTKPTDIGFE
+350 AKTSKPTDIGFE
-362 HTVYVVAWAAN
+362 QTVYVVAWAAN
-373 SNDMCPV
+373 GDYMCPV

-392 KTKDEIT
+392 KMKDELT
-399 ADNNIDRTLSYLE
+399 ADGDVDRTLSYFE
-412 DEDRYEKKMDISF
+412 DKYEQQMDISF
-425 DDDNAD
+425 DDDNPD
-431 LTFDAPTVNNN
+431 LTLDEPTTPENNM
-442 VSLKPSDF
+442 SLKPSDF

-455 GFTYANLADYDY
+455 GFTYAQLASFDYYYD
-467 FYGTYMRQ
+467 GSTPHH
-475 SWTGKRPTY
+475 SK
-484 SSPNHGDYGLYKS
+484 SPIHGDYGLYKS
-497 ANKTGVS
+497 GNLRGIS
-504 TTDYNKG
+504 YDNENG
-511 YQWWANGNPE
+511 YQWWAAGSPT
-521 IYDRTYERTS
+521 IYDRTHAKTS
-531 GKQYGYFLYVD
+531 GKQYGHFLYVD
-542 ASDESRQIA
+542 ASNESRQIA

-563 QLVFSGAVAEY
+563 QLIFSGAVAEY
-574 TSGANAPQVMFR
+574 TASYNATAPQVMFR
-586 LYGIDKDENGNEIGK
+586 LYGINKDENGNVTDQ

-615 TKSLQYGKWYQIYS
+615 TKTHEYGKWYQIYS
-629 KQVLQKSAGADNY
+629 KQVLQKSAAADNY

-648 LDNMCQGTDGAD
+648 LDNMCQNTKGAD

-675 DVLQNKPL
+675 DVLQNRPL

-694 EEITLKL
+694 EYITLKL
-701 RGIYETFQAMVNMK
+701 RGIYETFQAMVNQK

-720 YRICDATGKQVDN
+720 YRICDATGKLVDN
-733 IDYDGD
+733 IDYDGN

-754 NAAYVLPPEAADGK
+754 NAAYVLPPEAAGGK
-768 NNVAMF
+768 TNVPMF

-812 VPGKWGKSTDVCS
+812 VPGVWGKSTDVCS
-825 TYSGIFQVVEQSIK
+825 TYSDIFQVVEQNIK

-848 TALRVNCDTKTPTV
+848 TALRVNCNTHTPTV

-881 DNVKFDWFLSKPNK
+881 DNVKFDWFLSKPNA
-895 ENELYTTPG
+895 ENELYSTSG
-904 LLEALRAYRAK
+904 LLEALHAYRAK
-915 YPSDNGL
+915 YPEYNGL
-922 NTGFRSINYT
+922 STDFRYVNNV
-932 QYTLLKQYVDSKQLI
+932 QYNLLKKYVDSKQLI

-957 TFEANEM
+957 TFASDEM

-972 PVQAKATINGQNYDI
+972 PVQAKATINGQVYEI
-987 CADPMLVDLR
+987 CAAPMLVDLR
-997 VVTDGPNINLGF
+997 VVTDVPNINFGF

-1028 KAIADNNGALNLPMT
+1028 KTIAEKKGALNLPMT

-1051 KMSDAQVYISNTNDP
+1051 NMRDYAKVFISNTNDP
-1066 DFNSTK
+1066 SFNSTK
-1072 QVIGVVT
+1072 QEIGVVT
-1079 SSTIKNS
+1079 SNTIYRTDN
-1086 DKTVGIR
+1086 TVGIR
-1093 FNSNAATILKEGYW
+1093 FNPNAATILKEGYW
-1107 YEINFSYN
+1107 YEINFSYDN
-1115 NSSAST
+1115 ADGSM
-1121 ASCPGETFVKMC
+1121 ASCPGETFIKMC

-1190 ANQKDK
+1190 ANQNDK

-1222 AYDFVAKWSDAT
+1222 AYDFVAKWSDT
-1234 ADGSDNGNGTFSC
+1234 ADGSDTGDGTFSC

-1267 YANYLNYNKAYVEKE
+1267 YANYLTYNKAYVEKE

-1291 SSPLKQTYAGDLYVQ
+1291 SSPLQQTYAGDLYVP
-1306 KDDGQEKSEAFKPIT
+1306 KDDGQEKSEAFKPMT
-1321 YKEGV
+1321 YDENV

-1340 GNAQEVKDNVTNY
+1340 GNAQEVMDNVTNY

-1376 SHVYNKVDELYTKG
+1376 SHVYNKVDEQYTKG

-1425 YDSESQKPVNVTV
+1425 YDSESRKPVNVTV

-1494 TAFENSIWT
+1494 PAFENSIWT
-1503 LDNGVMKT
+1503 LDNGKVT
-1511 HSVPVDL
+1511 AYTLAL
-1518 DYDKKTDVIVN
+1518 DEAYDKKTDVLVS

-1535 VKVKEGE
+1535 VKLKTGE
-1542 TAPANVTFNA
+1542 TATEATFNA
-1552 TMLINKDVTPGEKA
+1552 SMLINKDVTPGEKA
-1566 LIIRPT
+1566 LVIRPT
-1572 VTLTTVNGERSS
+1572 LTLTTTDGVRN
-1584 QSELIVNDEAS
+1584 SESKLIVNDEAS

-1706 SLNTTDINTID
+1706 SLNTTDINTIE

-1731 KGDMKRVMVYDISGA
+1731 KGDMKRVVVYDISGA

>member
-19 LQLLTMMALTAA
+19 LQLLAMMALTAA

-36 AQSFHQTG
+36 AQSLGFHKNGQ
-44 ASGLPLD
+44 SGLPLD

-57 TAEWNYY
+57 TAEWHYY
-64 YYLPTG
+64 YYLPTNSDPMELELPFAG
-70 STSMTLDLPI
+70 WGDNSTND
-80 MGWTDNYANELEPY
+80 LEPY
-94 GWYRWYDYNTD
+94 GWIRWYDYTTD
-105 LNSANLTAYDVT
+105 LKSDKLTVYSSSTSLNNSKDNNSKKDIGLIAGSLGNSARNYA
-117 SSSWY
+117 
-122 GGTTH
+122 
-127 STQLKTNIT
+127 
-136 DNSGKNIGLVAYKL
+136 
-150 SATYITRKHVGVN
+150 GVKYN
-163 YSYSNSDATNPNWKG
+163 KPTGADAEDWDGET
-178 DIVACDVSR
+178 IACDVSR
-187 YIDYTIS
+187 YNDYSFEQVSS
-194 GTKVSKEPT
+194 GPWYNRTYTNYVKHEPT
-203 LSVRYIFHIQSA
+203 LSIRYIFHIKSA
-215 AYLAQKLKEALCEGS
+215 AYLAKRIKDALCDHS
-230 KSKAADLTFEDNK
+230 RAADLTLEDNK
-243 RIVFGAKDENAKMSL
+243 RIVFGAKDASAKITL
-258 RTNLKNSGGQSYWF
+258 RTNMKNSGGQSYWY
-272 YPLSTTKGKTVY
+272 YPLNYANNSSKSVY
-284 PTTESQKIT
+284 PTKDSQKIKST
-293 AADFKTTMKQ
+293 DFGSTLTQ
-303 ADKIV
+303 ATNIR
-308 WKVYNEDKTKFC
+308 WIAYNEDRTKYCVLATKGSQFYN
-320 QLSATSSTTQFC
+320 LSIN
-332 DLTISALN
+332 DLTNNTLGWRTVGTGAST
-340 SATWYNVSND
+340 ST
-350 ATTTKPTDIGFE
+350 PTDIGFE
-362 HTVYVVAWAAN
+362 HTVYIVAYAYN
-373 SNDMCPV
+373 SSSSMCPV

-392 KTKDEIT
+392 KTKDELT
-399 ADNNIDRTLSYLE
+399 ADGDVDRTISYF
-412 DEDRYEKKMDISF
+412 DDKYEQQMDISF
-425 DDDNAD
+425 DDDNPD
-431 LTFDAPTVNNN
+431 LTFDAPTTPLNNM
-442 VSLKPSDF
+442 SLKPSDF

-455 GFTYANLADYDY
+455 GFTYADLASFDYY
-467 FYGTYMRQ
+467 NG
-475 SWTGKRPTY
+475 
-484 SSPNHGDYGLYKS
+484 SSPHHSKSPIHGDYGLYKS
-497 ANKTGVS
+497 GNLHGIS
-504 TTDYNKG
+504 YNNENG
-511 YQWWANGNPE
+511 YQWWAEGSPT
-521 IYDRTYERTS
+521 IYDRTYAKTS
-531 GKQYGYFLYVD
+531 GKQYGHFLYVD
-542 ASDESRQIA
+542 ASNESRQIA

-563 QLVFSGAVAEY
+563 QLIFSGAVAEY
-574 TSGANAPQVMFR
+574 TAANNTTAPQVMFR
-586 LYGIDKDENGNEIGK
+586 LYGINKDENGNVTDQ

-607 SSGDFKTN
+607 SSGDFATN
-615 TKSLQYGKWYQIYS
+615 TKTHAYGKWYQIYS
-629 KQVLQKSAGADNY
+629 KQVLQKSAAADNY

-648 LDNMCQGTDGAD
+648 LDNMCKDTWGAD
-660 YCIDDLCLYTQTSKL
+660 YCVDDLCLYTQTSKL
-675 DVLQNKPL
+675 DVLQNRPL

-694 EEITLKL
+694 EYITLKL
-701 RGIYETFQAMVNMK
+701 RGIYETFQAMVNQK

-720 YRICDATGKQVDN
+720 YRICDATGKPVEN

-739 GQPDEYG
+739 GHPDEYG

-768 NNVAMF
+768 TVPMF

-812 VPGKWGKSTDVCS
+812 VPGDWGKSTDVCS
-825 TYSGIFQVVEQSIK
+825 TYSDMFQVVEQNIK

-848 TALRVNCDTKTPTV
+848 TALRVDCNSKTPTV

-881 DNVKFDWFLSKPNK
+881 DKVKFDWFLSKPNA
-895 ENELYTTPG
+895 ENELYSTTG
-904 LLEALRAYRAK
+904 LLEALHAYRAK
-915 YPSDNGL
+915 YPEYNGL
-922 NTGFRSINYT
+922 STDFRYVNNA
-932 QYTLLKQYVDSKQLI
+932 QYDLLKKYVDSKQLI

-957 TFEANEM
+957 KFEAKET

-972 PVQAKATINGQNYDI
+972 PVQTKATINGQNYEI
-987 CADPMLVDLR
+987 CADPMFVDLR
-997 VVTDGPNINLGF
+997 VVTDGPNINFGF
-1009 SDVIYP
+1009 PGVIYP

-1028 KAIADNNGALNLPMT
+1028 KAIAEKNGALNLPMT
-1043 GIEGATSV
+1043 GIEGARSV
-1051 KMSDAQVYISNTNDP
+1051 NMSEEDAQVCISNTNDP

-1079 SSTIKNS
+1079 ANTIYET

-1093 FNSNAATILKEGYW
+1093 FNPNAATILKEGYW
-1107 YEINFSYN
+1107 YEINFSYVN
-1115 NSSAST
+1115 ADGSM
-1121 ASCPGETFVKMC
+1121 ASCPGKTFIKMC

-1162 KAEIFKDSYTDYNT
+1162 KAEIFKDSYADYNT

-1190 ANQKDK
+1190 ANQNDK

-1222 AYDFVAKWSDAT
+1222 AYDFVAKWSDT
-1234 ADGSDNGNGTFSC
+1234 ADGSDTGDGTFSC

-1267 YANYLNYNKAYVEKE
+1267 YANYLTYNKAYVEKE

-1291 SSPLKQTYAGDLYVQ
+1291 SSPLQQTYAGDLYVQ
-1306 KDDGQEKSEAFKPIT
+1306 KDDGQEKSEAFKPMT
-1321 YKEGV
+1321 YQEGV

-1340 GNAQEVKDNVTNY
+1340 GDAKEIVDNTKFY
-1353 SANHDGTVDV
+1353 QAHEDGTVEE
-1363 TTDNEL
+1363 TTNDFFL
-1369 SINSGYW
+1369 TSGYW
-1376 SHVYNKVDELYTKG
+1376 SHVYNKVDEQYTKG

-1425 YDSESQKPVNVTV
+1425 YDSESQKQVNVTV
-1438 NRDANSYRMLQ
+1438 NRDANSYRMLL

-1463 LKENLHRDN
+1463 LKENLHSEN

-1494 TAFENSIWT
+1494 PAFENSIWT
-1503 LDNGVMKT
+1503 LDNGKVT
-1511 HSVPVDL
+1511 AYTLAL
-1518 DYDKKTDVIVN
+1518 DEAYDKKTDVLVS

-1535 VKVKEGE
+1535 VKLKTGE
-1542 TAPANVTFNA
+1542 SATEATFNA
-1552 TMLINKDVTPGEKA
+1552 SMLINKDVTPGEKA
-1566 LIIRPT
+1566 LVIHPT
-1572 VTLTTVNGERSS
+1572 LTLTTTDGVRN
-1584 QSELIVNDEAS
+1584 SESKLIVNDEAS
-1595 RDYVEGEDVEMLG
+1595 RDYVDGEDVEMLG

-1717 CFSPTENTIVVATL
+1717 CFSPTDNTIVVATL
-1731 KGDMKRVMVYDISGA
+1731 KGDMKRVVVYDVAGS

>member
-1 MKSRKNNINRPA
+1 MKSRKNNINRLA

-19 LQLLTMMALTAA
+19 LQLLAMMALTAA

-36 AQSFHQTG
+36 AQSLGFHKKGQ
-44 ASGLPLD
+44 SGLPLD

-57 TAEWNYY
+57 TAEWHYY
-64 YYLPTG
+64 YYLPTNSNTMELELPFDG
-70 STSMTLDLPI
+70 WLKSSTND
-80 MGWTDNYANELEPY
+80 LEPY
-94 GWYRWYDYNTD
+94 GWIRWYDYTTD
-105 LNSANLTAYDVT
+105 LMSDRLTVYSRYYT
-117 SSSWY
+117 S
-122 GGTTH
+122 
-127 STQLKTNIT
+127 LKSLKDDT
-136 DNSGKNIGLVAYKL
+136 SKKNIGLIAGTL
-150 SATYITRKHVGVN
+150 RNSARDYAGVKYN
-163 YSYSNSDATNPNWKG
+163 KPTGADAEDWPGET
-178 DIVACDVSR
+178 IACDVSR
-187 YIDYTIS
+187 YNDYSIS
-194 GTKVSKEPT
+194 TNYVEKEPT
-203 LSVRYIFHIQSA
+203 LSIRYIFHIKSA
-215 AYLAQKLKEALCEGS
+215 AYLAKRIKDALCDHS
-230 KSKAADLTFEDNK
+230 RAADLTLEDNK
-243 RIVFGAKDENAKMSL
+243 RIVFGAKDANANMTL
-258 RTNLKNSGGQSYWF
+258 RTNMKNFGGQSYWF
-272 YPLSTTKGKTVY
+272 YPLRTTVGKTVY
-284 PTTESQKIT
+284 PTTESQKIS
-293 AADFKTTMKQ
+293 AADFNTTMKQ
-303 ADKIV
+303 ANKIV
-308 WKVYNEDKTKFC
+308 WIVYNEDKTKFC
-320 QLSATSSTTQFC
+320 QLSSETQFC
-332 DLTISALN
+332 DLTINALKN
-340 SATWYNVSND
+340 ATWYNVSND
-350 ATTTKPTDIGFE
+350 AKTSKPTDIGFE
-362 HTVYVVAWAAN
+362 QTVYVVAWAAN
-373 SNDMCPV
+373 GDYMCPV

-392 KTKDEIT
+392 KMKDELT
-399 ADNNIDRTLSYLE
+399 ADGDVDRTLSYLE

-425 DDDNAD
+425 DDDNPD
-431 LTFDAPTVNNN
+431 LTLDAPTTPENNM
-442 VSLKPSDF
+442 SLKPSDF

-455 GFTYANLADYDY
+455 GFTYAELASFDYYYD
-467 FYGTYMRQ
+467 GSTPHH
-475 SWTGKRPTY
+475 SK
-484 SSPNHGDYGLYKS
+484 SPIHGDYGLYKS
-497 ANKTGVS
+497 GNLRGIS
-504 TTDYNKG
+504 YDNENG
-511 YQWWANGNPE
+511 YQWWAAGSPT
-521 IYDRTYERTS
+521 IYDRTHAKTS
-531 GKQYGYFLYVD
+531 GKQYGHFLYVD
-542 ASDESRQIA
+542 ASNESRQIA

-563 QLVFSGAVAEY
+563 QLIFSGAVAEY
-574 TSGANAPQVMFR
+574 TASYNATAPQVMFR
-586 LYGIDKDENGNEIGK
+586 LYGINKDENGNVTDQ

-615 TKSLQYGKWYQIYS
+615 TKSHEYGKWYQIYS
-629 KQVLQKSAGADNY
+629 KQVLQKSAAADNY

-648 LDNMCQGTDGAD
+648 LDNMCQNTKGAD

-675 DVLQNKPL
+675 DVLQNRPL

-701 RGIYETFQAMVNMK
+701 RGIYETFQAMVNQK

-720 YRICDATGKQVDN
+720 YRICDATGKRVEN

-739 GQPDEYG
+739 GHPDEYG
-746 TARIPASY
+746 IALIPASY
-754 NAAYVLPPEAADGK
+754 NAGLVLPPEAADGK
-768 NNVAMF
+768 TVPMF

-812 VPGKWGKSTDVCS
+812 VPGKWGISTDVCS
-825 TYSGIFQVVEQSIK
+825 TYSGIFQVVEQNIK

-848 TALRVNCDTKTPTV
+848 TALRVNCNTHTPTV

-881 DNVKFDWFLSKPNK
+881 DNVKFDWFLSKPNA
-895 ENELYTTPG
+895 ENELYTTTG
-904 LLEALRAYRAK
+904 LLEALHAYRAK
-915 YPSDNGL
+915 YPEYNGL
-922 NTGFRSINYT
+922 STYFRNDNRT
-932 QYTLLKQYVDSKQLI
+932 QYDLLKKYVDSKQLI

-957 TFEANEM
+957 TFASHEM

-972 PVQAKATINGQNYDI
+972 PVQAKATINGQVYEI
-987 CADPMLVDLR
+987 CAAPMLVDLR
-997 VVTDGPNINLGF
+997 VVTDGPNINFGF
-1009 SDVIYP
+1009 PGVIYP

-1028 KAIADNNGALNLPMT
+1028 KAIAEKNGALNLPMT
-1043 GIEGATSV
+1043 GIEGAKSV
-1051 KMSDAQVYISNTNDP
+1051 NMSEEDAQVCISNTNDP

-1072 QVIGVVT
+1072 QAIGVVT
-1079 SSTIKNS
+1079 ANTIYET

-1107 YEINFSYN
+1107 YEIHFRYN
-1115 NSSAST
+1115 NADGSM
-1121 ASCPGETFVKMC
+1121 ASCPGETFIKMC

-1162 KAEIFKDSYTDYNT
+1162 KAEIFKDSYADYNT

-1190 ANQKDK
+1190 ANQNDK

-1222 AYDFVAKWSDAT
+1222 AYDFVAKWSNTTD
-1234 ADGSDNGNGTFSC
+1234 DGSDNGYGTFSC

-1267 YANYLNYNKAYVEKE
+1267 YANYLTYNKAYVEKE

-1291 SSPLKQTYAGDLYVQ
+1291 SSPLQQTYAGDLYVP
-1306 KDDGQEKSEAFKPIT
+1306 KNNGQEQSEAFKPMT
-1321 YKEGV
+1321 YDENV

-1340 GNAQEVKDNVTNY
+1340 GNAQEVMDNVTNY

-1376 SHVYNKVDELYTKG
+1376 SHVYNKVDEQYTKG

-1425 YDSESQKPVNVTV
+1425 YDSESQKQVNVTV
-1438 NRDANSYRMLQ
+1438 NRDANSYRMLL

-1463 LKENLHRDN
+1463 LKENQHREN

-1572 VTLTTVNGERSS
+1572 VLLTTVNGERSS

-1695 DHGRYYITNQS
+1695 DHGRYYVTNQS

>member
-19 LQLLTMMALTAA
+19 LQLLAMMALTAA

-44 ASGLPLD
+44 ASGMPLD

-57 TAEWNYY
+57 TAEWHYY

-80 MGWTDNYANELEPY
+80 MGWTDEKANDLEPY

-105 LNSANLTAYDVT
+105 LESANLTAYDVT
-117 SSSWY
+117 TSSWF
-122 GGTTH
+122 GSTKH

-150 SATYITRKHVGVN
+150 SDTYVTRKHVGVN
-163 YSYSNSDATNPNWKG
+163 YEYTNSDAINPNWKG

-187 YIDYTIS
+187 YIDYSIS

-215 AYLAQKLKEALCEGS
+215 AYLAKQIKDALCNHS
-230 KSKAADLTFEDNK
+230 RAADLTLEDNK
-243 RIVFGAKDENAKMSL
+243 RIVFGAKDANAKMTL
-258 RTNLKNSGGQSYWF
+258 RTNMKNSGGQSYWF
-272 YPLSTTKGKTVY
+272 YPLRTTKGKSVY

-293 AADFKTTMKQ
+293 AADFNTTMKQ
-303 ADKIV
+303 ANNIV
-308 WKVYNEDKTKFC
+308 WRFYNEDKTKYC
-320 QLSATSSTTQFC
+320 QLPPSTPSNPRTPISPQFC

-340 SATWYNVSND
+340 NATWYNVSND

-362 HTVYVVAWAAN
+362 QTVYVVAWAAN
-373 SNDMCPV
+373 GDYMCPV

-392 KTKDEIT
+392 KTKDELT
-399 ADNNIDRTLSYLE
+399 ADGDVDRTISYFE
-412 DEDRYEKKMDISF
+412 DKYQQQMDISF
-425 DDDNAD
+425 DDDNPG
-431 LTFDAPTVNNN
+431 LTLDAPTTPLNNM
-442 VSLKPSDF
+442 SRKPSDF

-455 GFTYANLADYDY
+455 GFTYADLASFDYNN
-467 FYGTYMRQ
+467 G
-475 SWTGKRPTY
+475 
-484 SSPNHGDYGLYKS
+484 SSPHHSNSPIHGDYGLYKS
-497 ANKTGVS
+497 GNLHGIS
-504 TTDYNKG
+504 YNNENG
-511 YQWWANGNPE
+511 YQWWAEGSPT
-521 IYDRTYERTS
+521 IYDRTHAKTS
-531 GKQYGYFLYVD
+531 GKQYGHFLYVD
-542 ASDESRQIA
+542 ASNESRQIA

-563 QLVFSGAVAEY
+563 QLIFSGAVAEY
-574 TSGANAPQVMFR
+574 TAANNSTAPQVMFR
-586 LYGIDKDENGNEIGK
+586 LYGIDKDENGNVTDQ

-607 SSGDFKTN
+607 SSGDFATN
-615 TKSLQYGKWYQIYS
+615 TKTHAYGQWYQIYS
-629 KQVLQKSAGADNY
+629 KQVLQKSAAADNY

-648 LDNMCQGTDGAD
+648 LDNMCQDTWGAD
-660 YCIDDLCLYTQTSKL
+660 YCVDDLCLYTQTSKL

-694 EEITLKL
+694 DDITLKL
-701 RGIYETFQAMVNMK
+701 RGIYETFQAMVNQK

-720 YRICDATGKQVDN
+720 YRICDATGKRVEN

-739 GQPDEYG
+739 GQPDDYG

-754 NAAYVLPPEAADGK
+754 NAGYVLPSAAAGGK

-812 VPGKWGKSTDVCS
+812 VPGDWGESTDVCS
-825 TYSGIFQVVEQSIK
+825 TYSGLFQVVEQNIK

-848 TALRVNCDTKTPTV
+848 TALRVDCNSKTPTV

-881 DNVKFDWFLSKPNK
+881 DKVKFDWFLSKPNA
-895 ENELYTTPG
+895 ENELYTTAG
-904 LLEALRAYRAK
+904 LLEALHAYRAK
-915 YPSDNGL
+915 YPEYNGL
-922 NTGFRSINYT
+922 STDFRNDNRT
-932 QYTLLKQYVDSKQLI
+932 QYDLLKQYVDSKQLI

-957 TFEANEM
+957 TFDSDEM

-972 PVQAKATINGQNYDI
+972 PVQDKATINGQVYEI
-987 CADPMLVDLR
+987 CAAPMLVDLR
-997 VVTDGPNINLGF
+997 VVTDGPNINFGF
-1009 SDVIYP
+1009 PGVIYP

-1028 KAIADNNGALNLPMT
+1028 KAIAEKNGALNLPMT
-1043 GIEGATSV
+1043 GIEGAKSV
-1051 KMSDAQVYISNTNDP
+1051 NMSEEDAQVCISNTNDP

-1072 QVIGVVT
+1072 QAIGVVT
-1079 SSTIKNS
+1079 ANTIYET

-1093 FNSNAATILKEGYW
+1093 FNSNAVKTLKEGYW
-1107 YEINFSYN
+1107 YEIHFRYANADGSM
-1115 NSSAST
+1115 
-1121 ASCPGETFVKMC
+1121 ASCPGETFIKMC

-1162 KAEIFKDSYTDYNT
+1162 KAEIFKDSYADYNT

-1190 ANQKDK
+1190 ANQNDK

-1222 AYDFVAKWSDAT
+1222 AYDFVAKWSNTTD
-1234 ADGSDNGNGTFSC
+1234 DGSDNGNGTFSC

-1267 YANYLNYNKAYVEKE
+1267 YANYLTYNKAYVEKE

-1291 SSPLKQTYAGDLYVQ
+1291 SSPLQQTYAGDLYVP
-1306 KDDGQEKSEAFKPIT
+1306 KNNGQEQSEAFQPIT

-1340 GNAQEVKDNVTNY
+1340 GDAQEVMDNVTNY

-1369 SINSGYW
+1369 SINSVYW
-1376 SHVYNKVDELYTKG
+1376 SHVYNKVDEQYTKG

-1463 LKENLHRDN
+1463 LKENLHREN

-1482 SSLSMYRFLKAN
+1482 SSLSMYRFLKTN
-1494 TAFENSIWT
+1494 PAFENSIWT
-1503 LDNGVMKT
+1503 LDNGKVT
-1511 HSVPVDL
+1511 AYTLAL
-1518 DYDKKTDVIVN
+1518 DEAYDKKTDVLVS

-1535 VKVKEGE
+1535 VKLKTGE
-1542 TAPANVTFNA
+1542 SATEATFNA
-1552 TMLINKDVTPGEKA
+1552 SMLINKEVTPGEKA
-1566 LIIRPT
+1566 LVIRPT
-1572 VTLTTVNGERSS
+1572 LTLTTTDGVRN
-1584 QSELIVNDEAS
+1584 SESKLIVNDEAS

-1608 EGNIAEIAQ
+1608 EGNIAEVAQ

-1706 SLNTTDINTID
+1706 SLNTTDINTIE

-1731 KGDMKRVMVYDISGA
+1731 KGDVKRVVVYDVAGS

>member
-19 LQLLTMMALTAA
+19 LQLLAMMALTAA

-36 AQSFHQTG
+36 AQSLGFHKNGQ
-44 ASGLPLD
+44 SGLPLD

-57 TAEWNYY
+57 TAEWHYY
-64 YYLPTG
+64 YYLPTN
-70 STSMTLDLPI
+70 SNTMELELPFA
-80 MGWTDNYANELEPY
+80 GWGDSKTNDLEPY
-94 GWYRWYDYNTD
+94 GWIRWYDYTTD
-105 LNSANLTAYDVT
+105 LKSDNLTVYSRYYTSLNSLKDKTSKKDIGLIAGSLRNSARNYA
-117 SSSWY
+117 
-122 GGTTH
+122 
-127 STQLKTNIT
+127 
-136 DNSGKNIGLVAYKL
+136 
-150 SATYITRKHVGVN
+150 GVKYN
-163 YSYSNSDATNPNWKG
+163 KPTGADAEDWAGET
-178 DIVACDVSR
+178 IACDVSR
-187 YIDYTIS
+187 YNDYRGYDPTY
-194 GTKVSKEPT
+194 TNYVEKEPT
-203 LSVRYIFHIQSA
+203 LSIRYIFHIKSA
-215 AYLAQKLKEALCEGS
+215 AYLAKRIKDALCDHS
-230 KSKAADLTFEDNK
+230 RAADLTLEDNK
-243 RIVFGAKDENAKMSL
+243 RIVFGAKDANAKMTL
-258 RTNLKNSGGQSYWF
+258 RTNLKNSGGQTYWF
-272 YPLSTTKGKTVY
+272 YPLNTAQPKSVY

-293 AADFKTTMKQ
+293 ASDFGSNMLK
-303 ADKIV
+303 AEYVSWIA
-308 WKVYNEDKTKFC
+308 YNEDKTKYKV
-320 QLSATSSTTQFC
+320 LGTTSTQFF
-332 DLTISALN
+332 DLSISKLKESGWLN
-340 SATWYNVSND
+340 VKDDKSTDV
-350 ATTTKPTDIGFE
+350 PEDIGFE
-362 HTVYVVAWAAN
+362 HTVYVVAWAVN
-373 SNDMCPV
+373 GTTDMCPV

-392 KTKDEIT
+392 KTKDELT
-399 ADNNIDRTLSYLE
+399 ADGDVDRTISYF
-412 DEDRYEKKMDISF
+412 DDKYEQQMDISF
-425 DDDNAD
+425 DDDNPD
-431 LTFDAPTVNNN
+431 MTLDAPTTPLNNM
-442 VSLKPSDF
+442 SLKPSDF

-455 GFTYANLADYDY
+455 GFTYAKLESNDPYD
-467 FYGTYMRQ
+467 
-475 SWTGKRPTY
+475 GKTPHH
-484 SSPNHGDYGLYKS
+484 SKSPIHGDYGLYKS
-497 ANKTGVS
+497 GNLPGIS
-504 TTDYNKG
+504 YNNQDG
-511 YQWWANGNPE
+511 YQWWAAGSPT
-521 IYDRTYERTS
+521 IYDRTYAKTNH
-531 GKQYGYFLYVD
+531 KQYGHFLYVD
-542 ASDESRQIA
+542 ASNESRQIA

-563 QLVFSGAVAEY
+563 QLIFSGAVAEY
-574 TSGANAPQVMFR
+574 TAANNSTAPQVMFR
-586 LYGIDKDENGNEIGK
+586 LYGINKDENGNVTDQ

-607 SSGDFKTN
+607 SSGDFATN
-615 TKSLQYGKWYQIYS
+615 TKTHAYGKWYQIYS
-629 KQVLQKSAGADNY
+629 KQVLQKSAAADNY

-648 LDNMCQGTDGAD
+648 LDNMCQDTWGAD
-660 YCIDDLCLYTQTSKL
+660 YCVDDLCLYTQTSKL

-694 EEITLKL
+694 EYITLKL
-701 RGIYETFQAMVNMK
+701 RGIYETFQTMVNQK

-720 YRICDATGKQVDN
+720 YRICDATGKRVEN

-746 TARIPASY
+746 IASIPASY
-754 NAAYVLPPEAADGK
+754 NAGLVLPPAAADGK
-768 NNVAMF
+768 TNVPMF

-812 VPGKWGKSTDVCS
+812 VPGDWGKSTDVCS
-825 TYSGIFQVVEQSIK
+825 TYSGLFQVVEQNIK
-839 LTDKNSNVL
+839 LTDKNSKVL
-848 TALRVNCDTKTPTV
+848 TALRVDCNSNTSTV

-881 DNVKFDWFLSKPNK
+881 DNVKFDWFLSKPNA
-895 ENELYTTPG
+895 ENELYSTTG
-904 LLEALRAYRAK
+904 LLEALHAYRAK
-915 YPSDNGL
+915 YPEYNGL
-922 NTGFRSINYT
+922 STDFRYVNYA
-932 QYTLLKQYVDSKQLI
+932 QYNLLKKYVDSKQLI
-947 LNASNSMGNR
+947 LNASNSMGTR
-957 TFEANEM
+957 KFEAKEM

-972 PVQAKATINGQNYDI
+972 PVQAKATINGQVYDI
-987 CADPMLVDLR
+987 CAAPMLVDLR
-997 VVTDGPNINLGF
+997 VVTDGPNINFGF
-1009 SDVIYP
+1009 PGVIYP

-1028 KAIADNNGALNLPMT
+1028 NAIATKNGALNLPMT
-1043 GIEGATSV
+1043 GIEGAKSV
-1051 KMSDAQVYISNTNDP
+1051 EMIDEAQVSISNTNDP

-1072 QVIGVVT
+1072 QMIGVVT
-1079 SSTIKNS
+1079 SSTINET

-1093 FNSNAATILKEGYW
+1093 FNSNADKILKEGYW
-1107 YEINFSYN
+1107 YEINFKYN
-1115 NSSAST
+1115 NADGST
-1121 ASCPGETFVKMC
+1121 ASCPGETFIKMC

-1162 KAEIFKDSYTDYNT
+1162 KAEIFKDSYADYNT

-1222 AYDFVAKWSDAT
+1222 AYDFVAKWSDT

-1267 YANYLNYNKAYVEKE
+1267 YANYLTYNKAYVEKE

-1291 SSPLKQTYAGDLYVQ
+1291 SSPLQQTYAGDLYVP
-1306 KDDGQEKSEAFKPIT
+1306 KDNGQEKSEAFQPIT

-1340 GNAQEVKDNVTNY
+1340 GDAKEIVDNTKFY
-1353 SANHDGTVDV
+1353 QAHEDGTVEE
-1363 TTDNEL
+1363 TTNDFFL
-1369 SINSGYW
+1369 TSGYW
-1376 SHVYNKVDELYTKG
+1376 SHVYNKVDEQYTKG

-1438 NRDANSYRMLQ
+1438 NRDANSYRMLL
-1449 GDVAGDKTMAMTQP
+1449 GDVAGDKRMAMTQP
-1463 LKENLHRDN
+1463 LKENLHSEN

-1503 LDNGVMKT
+1503 LDNGKVT
-1511 HSVPVDL
+1511 AYTLAL
-1518 DYDKKTDVIVN
+1518 DEAYDKKTDVLVS

-1535 VKVKEGE
+1535 VKLKTGE
-1542 TAPANVTFNA
+1542 SATEATFNA
-1552 TMLINKDVTPGEKA
+1552 SMLINKDVTPGEKA
-1566 LIIRPT
+1566 LVIRPT
-1572 VTLTTVNGERSS
+1572 LTLTTTDGVRN
-1584 QSELIVNDEAS
+1584 SESKLIVNDEAS

-1617 VYSVAGSQAVALNA
+1617 VYSVAGTQAVALNA

-1706 SLNTTDINTID
+1706 SLNTTDINTIE

-1731 KGDMKRVMVYDISGA
+1731 KGDMKRVVVYDISGA

-1770 VKATTKEDRTET
+1770 VKATTMEDRTET

>member
-19 LQLLTMMALTAA
+19 LQLLAMMALTAA

-36 AQSFHQTG
+36 AQNLGFHKKGQ
-44 ASGLPLD
+44 SGLPLD

-57 TAEWNYY
+57 TAEWHYY
-64 YYLPTG
+64 YYLPTNSNTMELELPFYG
-70 STSMTLDLPI
+70 WLKSSTND
-80 MGWTDNYANELEPY
+80 LEPY
-94 GWYRWYDYNTD
+94 GWIRWYDYTTD
-105 LNSANLTAYDVT
+105 LMSDRLTVYSRYYT
-117 SSSWY
+117 S
-122 GGTTH
+122 
-127 STQLKTNIT
+127 LKSLKDDT
-136 DNSGKNIGLVAYKL
+136 SKKNIGLIAGTL
-150 SATYITRKHVGVN
+150 RNSARDYAGVKYN
-163 YSYSNSDATNPNWKG
+163 KPTGADAEDWGGET
-178 DIVACDVSR
+178 IACDVSR
-187 YIDYTIS
+187 YNDYSIS
-194 GTKVSKEPT
+194 TNYVEKEPT
-203 LSVRYIFHIQSA
+203 LSIRYIFHIKSA
-215 AYLAQKLKEALCEGS
+215 AYLAKRIKDALCDHS
-230 KSKAADLTFEDNK
+230 RAADLTLEDNK
-243 RIVFGAKDENAKMSL
+243 RIVFGAKDANANMTL
-258 RTNLKNSGGQSYWF
+258 RTNMKNSGGQSYWF
-272 YPLSTTKGKTVY
+272 YPLRTTVGKTVY

-293 AADFKTTMKQ
+293 AADFNTTMKQ
-303 ADKIV
+303 ANKIV
-308 WKVYNEDKTKFC
+308 WIVYNEDKTKFC
-320 QLSATSSTTQFC
+320 QLSSETQFC
-332 DLTISALN
+332 DLTINALKN
-340 SATWYNVSND
+340 ATWYNVSND
-350 ATTTKPTDIGFE
+350 AKTSKPTDIGFE
-362 HTVYVVAWAAN
+362 QTVYVVAWAAN
-373 SNDMCPV
+373 GDYMCPV

-392 KTKDEIT
+392 KMKDELT
-399 ADNNIDRTLSYLE
+399 ADGDVDRTISYFE
-412 DEDRYEKKMDISF
+412 DKYEQQMDISF
-425 DDDNAD
+425 DDDNPD
-431 LTFDAPTVNNN
+431 LTLDAPTTPLNNM
-442 VSLKPSDF
+442 SLKPSDF

-455 GFTYANLADYDY
+455 GFTYAQLASYDY
-467 FYGTYMRQ
+467 YYDGSTPHH
-475 SWTGKRPTY
+475 SK
-484 SSPNHGDYGLYKS
+484 SPIHGDYGLYKS
-497 ANKTGVS
+497 GNLRGIS
-504 TTDYNKG
+504 YDNENG
-511 YQWWANGNPE
+511 YQWWAAGSPT
-521 IYDRTYERTS
+521 IYDRTYAKTS
-531 GKQYGYFLYVD
+531 GKQYGHFLYVD
-542 ASDESRQIA
+542 ASNESRQIA

-563 QLVFSGAVAEY
+563 QLIFSGAVAEY
-574 TSGANAPQVMFR
+574 TASYNATAPQVMFR
-586 LYGIDKDENGNEIGK
+586 LYGINKDENGNVTDQ

-615 TKSLQYGKWYQIYS
+615 TKSHEYGKWYQIYS
-629 KQVLQKSAGADNY
+629 KQVLQKSAAADNY

-648 LDNMCQGTDGAD
+648 LDNMCQNTKGAD

-694 EEITLKL
+694 DDITLKL
-701 RGIYETFQAMVNMK
+701 RGIYETFQAMVNQK

-739 GQPDEYG
+739 GHPDEYG

-754 NAAYVLPPEAADGK
+754 NAAYVLPSAAAGGK
-768 NNVAMF
+768 TNVPMF

-801 SIAYPSDDNPD
+801 SIAYPSEDNSN
-812 VPGKWGKSTDVCS
+812 VPGKWGISTDVCS
-825 TYSGIFQVVEQSIK
+825 TYSDIFQVVEQNIK

-848 TALRVNCDTKTPTV
+848 TALRVNCNTHTPTV
-862 EVIAKIE
+862 EMIAKIE

-881 DNVKFDWFLSKPNK
+881 DNVKFDWFLSKPNA
-895 ENELYTTPG
+895 ENELYSTSG
-904 LLEALRAYRAK
+904 LLEALHAYRAK
-915 YPSDNGL
+915 YPEYNGL
-922 NTGFRSINYT
+922 SPNFRNDNRT
-932 QYTLLKQYVDSKQLI
+932 QYNLLKMYVDSKQLI

-957 TFEANEM
+957 TFASDEM

-972 PVQAKATINGQNYDI
+972 PVQAKATINGQVYDI
-987 CADPMLVDLR
+987 CAAPMLVDLR
-997 VVTDGPNINLGF
+997 VVTDGPNINFGF
-1009 SDVIYP
+1009 PNVIYP

-1028 KAIADNNGALNLPMT
+1028 KAIAEKNGALNLPMT
-1043 GIEGATSV
+1043 GIERATSV
-1051 KMSDAQVYISNTNDP
+1051 SMRDYAKVFISNTNDP
-1066 DFNSTK
+1066 SFNSTK
-1072 QVIGVVT
+1072 QEIGVVT
-1079 SSTIKNS
+1079 SNTIYNS
-1086 DKTVGIR
+1086 SKTVGIR
-1093 FNSNAATILKEGYW
+1093 FNPNAATILKEGYW
-1107 YEINFSYN
+1107 YEINFSYDN
-1115 NSSAST
+1115 ADGSM
-1121 ASCPGETFVKMC
+1121 ASCPGETFIKMC

-1190 ANQKDK
+1190 ANQNDK

-1222 AYDFVAKWSDAT
+1222 AYDFVAKWSNTTD
-1234 ADGSDNGNGTFSC
+1234 DGSDNGNGTFSC

-1267 YANYLNYNKAYVEKE
+1267 YANYLTYNKAYVEKE

-1291 SSPLKQTYAGDLYVQ
+1291 SSPLQQTYAGDLYVP
-1306 KDDGQEKSEAFKPIT
+1306 KNNGQEMSEAFKPMT

-1340 GNAQEVKDNVTNY
+1340 GDAKEIVDNTKFY
-1353 SANHDGTVDV
+1353 QAHEDGTVEE
-1363 TTDNEL
+1363 TTNDFFL
-1369 SINSGYW
+1369 TSGYW
-1376 SHVYNKVDELYTKG
+1376 SHVYNKVDEQYTKG

-1401 TAGAQGANATA
+1401 TVGAQGANATA

-1425 YDSESQKPVNVTV
+1425 YDSESNKPVNVTV
-1438 NRDANSYRMLQ
+1438 NRDANSYRMLL

-1463 LKENLHRDN
+1463 LKENLHREN

-1494 TAFENSIWT
+1494 PAFENSIWT
-1503 LDNGVMKT
+1503 LNNGKVT
-1511 HSVPVDL
+1511 AYTLAL
-1518 DYDKKTDVIVN
+1518 DEAYDKKTDVLVS

-1535 VKVKEGE
+1535 VKLKTGE
-1542 TAPANVTFNA
+1542 SATEATFNA
-1552 TMLINKDVTPGEKA
+1552 SMLINKDVTPGEKA
-1566 LIIRPT
+1566 LVIRPT
-1572 VTLTTVNGERSS
+1572 LTLTTTDGVRN
-1584 QSELIVNDEAS
+1584 SESKLIVNDEAS
-1595 RDYVEGEDVEMLG
+1595 RDYVDGEDVEMLG

-1706 SLNTTDINTID
+1706 SLNTTDINTIE

-1731 KGDMKRVMVYDISGA
+1731 KGDMKRVMVYDVAGS

-1770 VKATTKEDRTET
+1770 VKATIKEDRTET

>member
-1 MKSRKNNINRPA
+1 MKSRKNNINRLA

-36 AQSFHQTG
+36 AQSLGFHKEGQ
-44 ASGLPLD
+44 SGLPLD

-57 TAEWNYY
+57 TAEWHYY
-64 YYLPTG
+64 YYLPTN
-70 STSMTLDLPI
+70 SNTMELELPFA
-80 MGWTDNYANELEPY
+80 GWGDSKTNDLEPY
-94 GWYRWYDYNTD
+94 GWIRWYDYNTD
-105 LNSANLTAYDVT
+105 LKSDNLTVYSRYYTSLNSLKDKTSKKDIGLIAGSLRNSARDYAGV
-117 SSSWY
+117 
-122 GGTTH
+122 
-127 STQLKTNIT
+127 K
-136 DNSGKNIGLVAYKL
+136 YKKPTG
-150 SATYITRKHVGVN
+150 A
-163 YSYSNSDATNPNWKG
+163 DAEGWPGET
-178 DIVACDVSR
+178 IACDVSR
-187 YIDYTIS
+187 YNDYS
-194 GTKVSKEPT
+194 GYNPRYTNYVEKEPT
-203 LSVRYIFHIQSA
+203 LSIRYIFHIKSA
-215 AYLAQKLKEALCEGS
+215 AYLAKRIKDALCDHS
-230 KSKAADLTFEDNK
+230 RAADLTLEDNK
-243 RIVFGAKDENAKMSL
+243 RIVFGAKDANAKMTL
-258 RTNLKNSGGQSYWF
+258 RTNLKNSGGQTYWF
-272 YPLSTTKGKTVY
+272 YPLNTAQPKSVY

-293 AADFKTTMKQ
+293 ASDFGSNMLK
-303 ADKIV
+303 AEYVSWIA
-308 WKVYNEDKTKFC
+308 YNEDKTKYKV
-320 QLSATSSTTQFC
+320 LGTSTQFF
-332 DLTISALN
+332 DLSISKLKESGWLN
-340 SATWYNVSND
+340 VKDDKSTDV
-350 ATTTKPTDIGFE
+350 PEDIGFE
-362 HTVYVVAWAAN
+362 HTIYVVAWAVN
-373 SNDMCPV
+373 GTTDMCPV

-392 KTKDEIT
+392 KTKDELT
-399 ADNNIDRTLSYLE
+399 ADGDVDRTISYF
-412 DEDRYEKKMDISF
+412 DDKYEQQMDISF
-425 DDDNAD
+425 DDDNTD
-431 LTFDAPTVNNN
+431 LTLDAPTTPLNNM
-442 VSLKPSDF
+442 SLKPSDF

-455 GFTYANLADYDY
+455 GFTYAKLESNDPYD
-467 FYGTYMRQ
+467 
-475 SWTGKRPTY
+475 GKTPHH
-484 SSPNHGDYGLYKS
+484 SKSPIHGDYGLYKS
-497 ANKTGVS
+497 GNLPGIS
-504 TTDYNKG
+504 YNNQDG
-511 YQWWANGNPE
+511 YQWWAAGSPT
-521 IYDRTYERTS
+521 IYDRTYAKTNH
-531 GKQYGYFLYVD
+531 KQYGHFLYVD
-542 ASDESRQIA
+542 ASNESRQIA

-563 QLVFSGAVAEY
+563 QLIFSGAVAEY
-574 TSGANAPQVMFR
+574 TAAMNSTAPQVMFR
-586 LYGIDKDENGNEIGK
+586 LYGINKDENGNVTDQ

-607 SSGDFKTN
+607 SSGDFATN
-615 TKSLQYGKWYQIYS
+615 TKTHAYGQWYQIYS
-629 KQVLQKSAGADNY
+629 KQVLQKSAAADNY

-648 LDNMCQGTDGAD
+648 LDNMCQDTWGAD
-660 YCIDDLCLYTQTSKL
+660 YCVDDLCLYTQTSKL

-694 EEITLKL
+694 DDITLKL
-701 RGIYETFQAMVNMK
+701 RGIYETFQAMVNQK

-720 YRICDATGKQVDN
+720 YRICDATGKRVEN

-739 GQPDEYG
+739 GHPDEYG

-754 NAAYVLPPEAADGK
+754 NAAYVLPPAAAGGK
-768 NNVAMF
+768 TNVPMF

-812 VPGKWGKSTDVCS
+812 VPGDWGKSTDVCS
-825 TYSGIFQVVEQSIK
+825 TYSDKFQVVEQNIK

-848 TALRVNCDTKTPTV
+848 TALRVDCNSKTPTV

-881 DNVKFDWFLSKPNK
+881 DKVKFDWFLSKPNA
-895 ENELYTTPG
+895 ENELYTTTG
-904 LLEALRAYRAK
+904 LLEALHAYRKA
-915 YPSDNGL
+915 YPSYNGL
-922 NTGFRSINYT
+922 HTGFSSVNYT
-932 QYTLLKQYVDSKQLI
+932 QYTLLKKYVDSKQLI

-957 TFEANEM
+957 KFETKET

-972 PVQAKATINGQNYDI
+972 PVQAKATINGQEYEI
-987 CADPMLVDLR
+987 CADPMLVNLR
-997 VVTDGPNINLGF
+997 VVTDGPNINFGF
-1009 SDVIYP
+1009 PGVIYP

-1028 KAIADNNGALNLPMT
+1028 NAIATKNGALNLPMT
-1043 GIEGATSV
+1043 GIERAKSV
-1051 KMSDAQVYISNTNDP
+1051 EMIDEAQVSISNTNDP
-1066 DFNSTK
+1066 DFNSTE
-1072 QVIGVVT
+1072 QMIGVVT
-1079 SSTIKNS
+1079 SSTINET

-1093 FNSNAATILKEGYW
+1093 FNSNAVTTLKEGYW
-1107 YEINFSYN
+1107 YEIHFRYKNADGSM
-1115 NSSAST
+1115 
-1121 ASCPGETFVKMC
+1121 ASCPGETFIKMC

-1222 AYDFVAKWSDAT
+1222 AYDFVAKWSDT

-1267 YANYLNYNKAYVEKE
+1267 YANYLTYNKAYVEKE

-1291 SSPLKQTYAGDLYVQ
+1291 SSPLQQTYAGDLYVQ
-1306 KDDGQEKSEAFKPIT
+1306 KDDGQEQSEAFQPMT
-1321 YKEGV
+1321 YDEKV

-1340 GNAQEVKDNVTNY
+1340 GDAKEIVDNTKFY
-1353 SANHDGTVDV
+1353 QAHEDGTVEE
-1363 TTDNEL
+1363 TTNDFFL
-1369 SINSGYW
+1369 TSGYW
-1376 SHVYNKVDELYTKG
+1376 SHVYNKVDEQYTKG

-1425 YDSESQKPVNVTV
+1425 YDSESNKPVNVTV
-1438 NRDANSYRMLQ
+1438 NRDANSYRMLL

-1463 LKENLHRDN
+1463 LKENLHSEN

-1494 TAFENSIWT
+1494 PAFENSIWT
-1503 LDNGVMKT
+1503 LDNGKVT
-1511 HSVPVDL
+1511 AYTLAL
-1518 DYDKKTDVIVN
+1518 DEAYDKKTDVLVS

-1535 VKVKEGE
+1535 VKLKTGE
-1542 TAPANVTFNA
+1542 SATEATFNA
-1552 TMLINKDVTPGEKA
+1552 SMLINKDVTPGEKA
-1566 LIIRPT
+1566 LVIRPT
-1572 VTLTTVNGERSS
+1572 LTLTTTDGVRN
-1584 QSELIVNDEAS
+1584 SESKLIVNDEAS
-1595 RDYVEGEDVEMLG
+1595 RDYVDGEDVEMLG

-1706 SLNTTDINTID
+1706 SLNTTDINTIE

-1731 KGDMKRVMVYDISGA
+1731 KGDMKRVVVYDISGA

>member
-1 MKSRKNNINRPA
+1 MKSRKNNINRLA

-36 AQSFHQTG
+36 AQSLGFHKDGQ
-44 ASGLPLD
+44 SGLPLD

-57 TAEWNYY
+57 TAEWHYY
-64 YYLPTG
+64 YYLPTN
-70 STSMTLDLPI
+70 SNTMELELPFA
-80 MGWTDNYANELEPY
+80 GWGDSKTNDLEPY
-94 GWYRWYDYNTD
+94 GWIRWYDYNTD
-105 LNSANLTAYDVT
+105 LKSDNLTVYSRYYTSLNSLKDKTSKKDIGLIAGSLRNSARDYAGV
-117 SSSWY
+117 
-122 GGTTH
+122 
-127 STQLKTNIT
+127 K
-136 DNSGKNIGLVAYKL
+136 YKKPTG
-150 SATYITRKHVGVN
+150 A
-163 YSYSNSDATNPNWKG
+163 DAEGWPGET
-178 DIVACDVSR
+178 IACDVSR
-187 YIDYTIS
+187 YNDYS
-194 GTKVSKEPT
+194 GYNPRYTNYVEKEPT
-203 LSVRYIFHIQSA
+203 LSIRYIFHIKSA
-215 AYLAQKLKEALCEGS
+215 AYLAKRIKDALCDHS
-230 KSKAADLTFEDNK
+230 RAADLTLEDNK
-243 RIVFGAKDENAKMSL
+243 RIVFGAKDANAKMTL
-258 RTNLKNSGGQSYWF
+258 RTNLKNSGGQTYWF
-272 YPLSTTKGKTVY
+272 YPLNTAQPKSVY

-293 AADFKTTMKQ
+293 ASDFGSNMLK
-303 ADKIV
+303 AEYVSWIA
-308 WKVYNEDKTKFC
+308 YNEDKTKYKV
-320 QLSATSSTTQFC
+320 LGTSTQFF
-332 DLTISALN
+332 DLSISKLKESGWLN
-340 SATWYNVSND
+340 VKDDKSTDV
-350 ATTTKPTDIGFE
+350 PEDIGFE
-362 HTVYVVAWAAN
+362 HTIYVVAWAVN
-373 SNDMCPV
+373 GTTDMCPV

-392 KTKDEIT
+392 KTKDELT
-399 ADNNIDRTLSYLE
+399 ADGDVDRTISYF
-412 DEDRYEKKMDISF
+412 DDKYEQQMDISF
-425 DDDNAD
+425 DDDNTD
-431 LTFDAPTVNNN
+431 LTLDAPTTPLNNM
-442 VSLKPSDF
+442 SLKPSDF

-455 GFTYANLADYDY
+455 GFTYAKLESNDPYD
-467 FYGTYMRQ
+467 
-475 SWTGKRPTY
+475 GKTPHH
-484 SSPNHGDYGLYKS
+484 SKSPIHGDYGLYKS
-497 ANKTGVS
+497 GNLPGIS
-504 TTDYNKG
+504 YNNQDG
-511 YQWWANGNPE
+511 YQWWAAGSPT
-521 IYDRTYERTS
+521 IYDRTYAKTNH
-531 GKQYGYFLYVD
+531 KQYGHFLYVD
-542 ASDESRQIA
+542 ASNESRQIA

-563 QLVFSGAVAEY
+563 QLIFSGAVAEY
-574 TSGANAPQVMFR
+574 TAAMNSTAPQVMFR
-586 LYGIDKDENGNEIGK
+586 LYGINKDENGNVTDQ

-607 SSGDFKTN
+607 SSGDFATN
-615 TKSLQYGKWYQIYS
+615 TKTHAYGQWYQIYS
-629 KQVLQKSAGADNY
+629 KQVLQKSAAADNY

-648 LDNMCQGTDGAD
+648 LDNMCQDTWGAD
-660 YCIDDLCLYTQTSKL
+660 YCVDDLCLYTQTSKL

-694 EEITLKL
+694 DDITLKL
-701 RGIYETFQAMVNMK
+701 RGIYETFQAMVNQK

-720 YRICDATGKQVDN
+720 YRICDATGKRVEN

-739 GQPDEYG
+739 GHPDEYG

-754 NAAYVLPPEAADGK
+754 NAAYVLPPAAAGGK
-768 NNVAMF
+768 TNVPMF

-812 VPGKWGKSTDVCS
+812 VPGDWGKSTDVCS
-825 TYSGIFQVVEQSIK
+825 TYSDKFQVVEQNIK

-848 TALRVNCDTKTPTV
+848 TALRVDCNSKTPTV

-881 DNVKFDWFLSKPNK
+881 DKVKFDWFLSKPNA
-895 ENELYTTPG
+895 ENELYTTTG
-904 LLEALRAYRAK
+904 LLEALHAYRKA
-915 YPSDNGL
+915 YPSYNGL
-922 NTGFRSINYT
+922 HTGFSSVNYT
-932 QYTLLKQYVDSKQLI
+932 QYTLLKKYVDSKQLI

-957 TFEANEM
+957 KFETKET

-972 PVQAKATINGQNYDI
+972 PVQAKATINGQEYEI
-987 CADPMLVDLR
+987 CADPMLVNLR
-997 VVTDGPNINLGF
+997 VVTDGPNINFGF
-1009 SDVIYP
+1009 PGVIYP

-1028 KAIADNNGALNLPMT
+1028 NAIATKNGALNLPMT
-1043 GIEGATSV
+1043 GIERAKSV
-1051 KMSDAQVYISNTNDP
+1051 EMIDEAQVSISNTNDP
-1066 DFNSTK
+1066 DFNSTE
-1072 QVIGVVT
+1072 QMIGVVT
-1079 SSTIKNS
+1079 SSTINET

-1093 FNSNAATILKEGYW
+1093 FNSNAVTTLKEGYW
-1107 YEINFSYN
+1107 YEIHFRYKNADGSM
-1115 NSSAST
+1115 
-1121 ASCPGETFVKMC
+1121 ASCPGETFIKMC

-1222 AYDFVAKWSDAT
+1222 AYDFVAKWSDT

-1267 YANYLNYNKAYVEKE
+1267 YANYLTYNKAYVEKE

-1291 SSPLKQTYAGDLYVQ
+1291 SSPLQQTYAGDLYVQ
-1306 KDDGQEKSEAFKPIT
+1306 KDDGQEQSEAFQPMT
-1321 YKEGV
+1321 YDEKV

-1340 GNAQEVKDNVTNY
+1340 GDAKEIVDNTKFY
-1353 SANHDGTVDV
+1353 QAHEDGTVEE
-1363 TTDNEL
+1363 TTNDFFL
-1369 SINSGYW
+1369 TSGYW
-1376 SHVYNKVDELYTKG
+1376 SHVYNKVDEQYTKG

-1425 YDSESQKPVNVTV
+1425 YDSESNKPVNVTV
-1438 NRDANSYRMLQ
+1438 NRDANSYRMLL

-1463 LKENLHRDN
+1463 LKENLHSEN

-1494 TAFENSIWT
+1494 PAFENSIWT
-1503 LDNGVMKT
+1503 LDNGKVT
-1511 HSVPVDL
+1511 AYTLAL
-1518 DYDKKTDVIVN
+1518 DEAYDKKTDVLVS

-1535 VKVKEGE
+1535 VKLKTGE
-1542 TAPANVTFNA
+1542 SATEATFNA
-1552 TMLINKDVTPGEKA
+1552 SMLINKDVTPGEKA
-1566 LIIRPT
+1566 LVIRPT
-1572 VTLTTVNGERSS
+1572 LTLTTTDGVRN
-1584 QSELIVNDEAS
+1584 SESKLIVNDEAS
-1595 RDYVEGEDVEMLG
+1595 RDYVDGEDVEMLG

-1706 SLNTTDINTID
+1706 SLNTTDINTIE

-1731 KGDMKRVMVYDISGA
+1731 KGDMKRVVVYDISGA

>member
-36 AQSFHQTG
+36 AQSLGFHKKGQ
-44 ASGLPLD
+44 SGLPLD

-57 TAEWNYY
+57 TAEWHYY
-64 YYLPTG
+64 YYLPTNSNTMELELPFDG
-70 STSMTLDLPI
+70 WEKSSTND
-80 MGWTDNYANELEPY
+80 LEPY
-94 GWYRWYDYNTD
+94 GWIRWYDYTTD
-105 LNSANLTAYDVT
+105 LKSNRLTVYSSSTSLNSLKDYNSKKDIGLIAGTLRNSARDYA
-117 SSSWY
+117 
-122 GGTTH
+122 
-127 STQLKTNIT
+127 
-136 DNSGKNIGLVAYKL
+136 
-150 SATYITRKHVGVN
+150 GVKYN
-163 YSYSNSDATNPNWKG
+163 KPTGADAEDWRGET
-178 DIVACDVSR
+178 IACDVSR
-187 YIDYTIS
+187 YNDYSIYTNY
-194 GTKVSKEPT
+194 VEKEPT
-203 LSVRYIFHIQSA
+203 LSIRYIFHIKSA
-215 AYLAQKLKEALCEGS
+215 AYLAKRIKDALCDHS
-230 KSKAADLTFEDNK
+230 RAADLTLEDNK
-243 RIVFGAKDENAKMSL
+243 RIVFGAKDANANMTL
-258 RTNLKNSGGQSYWF
+258 RTNMKNSGGQSYWF
-272 YPLSTTKGKTVY
+272 YPLRTTVGKTVY

-293 AADFKTTMKQ
+293 AADFNTTMKQ
-303 ADKIV
+303 ANKIV
-308 WKVYNEDKTKFC
+308 WIVYNEDKTKFC
-320 QLSATSSTTQFC
+320 QLSSETQFC
-332 DLTISALN
+332 DLTINALKN
-340 SATWYNVSND
+340 ATWYNVSND
-350 ATTTKPTDIGFE
+350 AKTSKPTDIGFE
-362 HTVYVVAWAAN
+362 QTVYVVAWAAN
-373 SNDMCPV
+373 GDYMCPV

-392 KTKDEIT
+392 KMKDELT
-399 ADNNIDRTLSYLE
+399 ADGDVDRTISYFE
-412 DEDRYEKKMDISF
+412 DKYEQQMDISF
-425 DDDNAD
+425 DDDNPD
-431 LTFDAPTVNNN
+431 LTLDAPTTPLNNM
-442 VSLKPSDF
+442 SLKPSDF

-455 GFTYANLADYDY
+455 GFTYAQLASYDY
-467 FYGTYMRQ
+467 YYDGSTPHH
-475 SWTGKRPTY
+475 SK
-484 SSPNHGDYGLYKS
+484 SPIHGDYGLYKS
-497 ANKTGVS
+497 GNLRGIS
-504 TTDYNKG
+504 YDNENG
-511 YQWWANGNPE
+511 YQWWAAGSPT
-521 IYDRTYERTS
+521 IYDRTYAKTS
-531 GKQYGYFLYVD
+531 GKQYGHFLYVD
-542 ASDESRQIA
+542 ASNESRQIA

-563 QLVFSGAVAEY
+563 QLIFSGAVAEY
-574 TSGANAPQVMFR
+574 TASYNATAPQVMFR
-586 LYGIDKDENGNEIGK
+586 LYGINKDENGNVTDQ

-615 TKSLQYGKWYQIYS
+615 TKTHEYGKWYQIYS
-629 KQVLQKSAGADNY
+629 KQVLQKSAAADNY

-648 LDNMCQGTDGAD
+648 LDNMCQNTKGAD

-694 EEITLKL
+694 DDITLKL
-701 RGIYETFQAMVNMK
+701 RGIYETFQAMVNQK

-720 YRICDATGKQVDN
+720 YRICDATGKQVEN

-739 GQPDEYG
+739 GHPDEYG
-746 TARIPASY
+746 TARIPESY
-754 NAAYVLPPEAADGK
+754 NAAYVLPSAAAGGK
-768 NNVAMF
+768 TNVPMF

-801 SIAYPSDDNPD
+801 SIAYPSEENSE
-812 VPGKWGKSTDVCS
+812 VPGKWGESTDVCS
-825 TYSGIFQVVEQSIK
+825 TYSGLFQVVEQNIK

-848 TALRVNCDTKTPTV
+848 TALRVDCNTHIPTV
-862 EVIAKIE
+862 EMIAKIE

-881 DNVKFDWFLSKPNK
+881 DNVKFDWFLSKPNA
-895 ENELYTTPG
+895 ENELYTTAG
-904 LLEALRAYRAK
+904 LLEALHAYRKA
-915 YPSDNGL
+915 YPSYNGL
-922 NTGFRSINYT
+922 STGFSSVNYT
-932 QYTLLKQYVDSKQLI
+932 QYALLKKYVDSKQLI

-957 TFEANEM
+957 TFASGEM

-972 PVQAKATINGQNYDI
+972 PVQAKATINGQVYDI

-997 VVTDGPNINLGF
+997 VVTDGPNINFGF

-1028 KAIADNNGALNLPMT
+1028 EAIATKKGALNLPMT

-1051 KMSDAQVYISNTNDP
+1051 RMRDYAKVFISNTNDSS
-1066 DFNSTK
+1066 FNSTK
-1072 QVIGVVT
+1072 QEIGVVT
-1079 SSTIKNS
+1079 SNTIYRTDN
-1086 DKTVGIR
+1086 TVGIR
-1093 FNSNAATILKEGYW
+1093 FNSNAAKILKEGYW
-1107 YEINFSYN
+1107 YEINFSYDN
-1115 NSSAST
+1115 ADGSM
-1121 ASCPGETFVKMC
+1121 ASCPGETFIKMC

-1190 ANQKDK
+1190 TNQNDK

-1222 AYDFVAKWSDAT
+1222 AYDFVAKWSDT

-1267 YANYLNYNKAYVEKE
+1267 YANYLTYNKAYVEKE

-1291 SSPLKQTYAGDLYVQ
+1291 SSPLQQTYAGDLYVP
-1306 KDDGQEKSEAFKPIT
+1306 KNNGQEMSEAFKPMT

-1340 GNAQEVKDNVTNY
+1340 GDAKEIVDNTKFY
-1353 SANHDGTVDV
+1353 QAHEDGTVEE
-1363 TTDNEL
+1363 TTNDFFL
-1369 SINSGYW
+1369 TSGYW
-1376 SHVYNKVDELYTKG
+1376 SHVYNKVDEQYTKG

-1425 YDSESQKPVNVTV
+1425 YDSESNKPVNVTV

-1463 LKENLHRDN
+1463 LKENQHREN

-1494 TAFENSIWT
+1494 PAFENSIWT

-1572 VTLTTVNGERSS
+1572 VLLTTVNGERSS

-1595 RDYVEGEDVEMLG
+1595 RDYVDGEDVEMLG

-1695 DHGRYYITNQS
+1695 DHGRYYVTNQS

-1731 KGDMKRVMVYDISGA
+1731 KGDMKRVVVYDISGA

>member
-19 LQLLTMMALTAA
+19 LQLLAMMALTAA

-36 AQSFHQTG
+36 AQSLGFHKMGQ
-44 ASGLPLD
+44 SGLPLD

-57 TAEWNYY
+57 TAEWHYY
-64 YYLPTG
+64 YYLPTNSNTMELELPFDG
-70 STSMTLDLPI
+70 WLKSSTND
-80 MGWTDNYANELEPY
+80 LEPY
-94 GWYRWYDYNTD
+94 GWIRWYDYTTD
-105 LNSANLTAYDVT
+105 LMSDRLTVYSRYYT
-117 SSSWY
+117 S
-122 GGTTH
+122 
-127 STQLKTNIT
+127 LKSLKDDT
-136 DNSGKNIGLVAYKL
+136 SKKNIGLIAGTL
-150 SATYITRKHVGVN
+150 RNSARDYAGVKYN
-163 YSYSNSDATNPNWKG
+163 KPTGADAEDWGGET
-178 DIVACDVSR
+178 IACDVSR
-187 YIDYTIS
+187 YNDYSIS
-194 GTKVSKEPT
+194 TNYVEKEPT
-203 LSVRYIFHIQSA
+203 LSIRYIFHIKSA
-215 AYLAQKLKEALCEGS
+215 AYLAKRIKDALCDHS
-230 KSKAADLTFEDNK
+230 RAADLTLEDNK
-243 RIVFGAKDENAKMSL
+243 RIVFGAKDANANMTL
-258 RTNLKNSGGQSYWF
+258 RTNMKNSGGQSYWF
-272 YPLSTTKGKTVY
+272 YPLRTTVGKTVY
-284 PTTESQKIT
+284 PTTEAQKIT
-293 AADFKTTMKQ
+293 AADFNTTMKQ
-303 ADKIV
+303 ANKIV
-308 WKVYNEDKTKFC
+308 WIVYNEDKTKFC
-320 QLSATSSTTQFC
+320 QLSSETQFC
-332 DLTISALN
+332 DLTINALKN
-340 SATWYNVSND
+340 ATWYNVSND
-350 ATTTKPTDIGFE
+350 AKTSKPTDIGFE
-362 HTVYVVAWAAN
+362 QTVYVVAWAAN
-373 SNDMCPV
+373 GDYMCPV

-392 KTKDEIT
+392 KMKDELT
-399 ADNNIDRTLSYLE
+399 ADGDVDRTLSYLE

-425 DDDNAD
+425 DDDNPD
-431 LTFDAPTVNNN
+431 LTLDAPTTPENNM
-442 VSLKPSDF
+442 SLKPSDF

-455 GFTYANLADYDY
+455 GFTYAELASFDYYYD
-467 FYGTYMRQ
+467 G
-475 SWTGKRPTY
+475 SKPHH
-484 SSPNHGDYGLYKS
+484 SKSPIHGDYGLYKS
-497 ANKTGVS
+497 GNLRGIS
-504 TTDYNKG
+504 YDNENG
-511 YQWWANGNPE
+511 YQWWAAGSPT
-521 IYDRTYERTS
+521 IYDRTHAKTS
-531 GKQYGYFLYVD
+531 GKQYGHFLYVD
-542 ASDESRQIA
+542 ASNESRQIA

-563 QLVFSGAVAEY
+563 QLIFSGAVAEY
-574 TSGANAPQVMFR
+574 TASYNANAPQVMFR
-586 LYGIDKDENGNEIGK
+586 LYGINKDENGNVTDQ

-615 TKSLQYGKWYQIYS
+615 TKSHEYGKWYQIYS
-629 KQVLQKSAGADNY
+629 KQVLQKSAAADNY

-648 LDNMCQGTDGAD
+648 LDNMCQNTKGAD

-675 DVLQNKPL
+675 DVLQNRPL

-701 RGIYETFQAMVNMK
+701 RGIYETFQAMVNQK

-720 YRICDATGKQVDN
+720 YRICDATGKRVEN

-739 GQPDEYG
+739 GHPDEYG
-746 TARIPASY
+746 IALIPASY
-754 NAAYVLPPEAADGK
+754 NAGLVLPPEAADGK
-768 NNVAMF
+768 TVPMF

-812 VPGKWGKSTDVCS
+812 VPGKWGISTDVCS
-825 TYSGIFQVVEQSIK
+825 TYSGIFQVVEQNIK

-848 TALRVNCDTKTPTV
+848 TALRVNCNTHTPTV

-881 DNVKFDWFLSKPNK
+881 DNVKFDWFLSKPNA
-895 ENELYTTPG
+895 ENELYTTTG
-904 LLEALRAYRAK
+904 LLEALHAYRAK
-915 YPSDNGL
+915 YPEYNGL
-922 NTGFRSINYT
+922 STYFRNDNRT
-932 QYTLLKQYVDSKQLI
+932 QYDLLKKYVDSKQLI

-957 TFEANEM
+957 TFASDEM

-972 PVQAKATINGQNYDI
+972 PVQDKATINGQVYEI
-987 CADPMLVDLR
+987 CAAPMLVDLR
-997 VVTDGPNINLGF
+997 VVTDGPNINFGF
-1009 SDVIYP
+1009 PGVIYP

-1028 KAIADNNGALNLPMT
+1028 KAIAEKNGALNLPMT
-1043 GIEGATSV
+1043 GIEGAKSV
-1051 KMSDAQVYISNTNDP
+1051 NMSEEDAQVCISNTNDP

-1072 QVIGVVT
+1072 QAIGVVT
-1079 SSTIKNS
+1079 ANTIYET

-1107 YEINFSYN
+1107 YEIHFRYN
-1115 NSSAST
+1115 NADGSM
-1121 ASCPGETFVKMC
+1121 ASCPGETFIKMC

-1162 KAEIFKDSYTDYNT
+1162 KAEIFKDSYADYNT

-1190 ANQKDK
+1190 ANQNDK

-1222 AYDFVAKWSDAT
+1222 AYDFVAKWSNTTD
-1234 ADGSDNGNGTFSC
+1234 DGSDNGYGTFSC

-1267 YANYLNYNKAYVEKE
+1267 YANYLTYNKAYVEKE

-1291 SSPLKQTYAGDLYVQ
+1291 SSPLQQTYAGDLYVP
-1306 KDDGQEKSEAFKPIT
+1306 KDNGQEQSEAFKPMT
-1321 YKEGV
+1321 YDENV

-1340 GNAQEVKDNVTNY
+1340 GNAQEVMDNVTNY

-1376 SHVYNKVDELYTKG
+1376 SHVYNKVDEQYTKG

-1425 YDSESQKPVNVTV
+1425 YDSESQKQVNVTV
-1438 NRDANSYRMLQ
+1438 NRDANSYRMLL
-1449 GDVAGDKTMAMTQP
+1449 GDVAGDKTIAMTQP
-1463 LKENLHRDN
+1463 LKENQHREN

-1572 VTLTTVNGERSS
+1572 VLLTTVNGERSS

-1695 DHGRYYITNQS
+1695 DHGRYYVTNQS

-1770 VKATTKEDRTET
+1770 VKATTMEDRTET

>member
-36 AQSFHQTG
+36 AQNLGFHKNGQ
-44 ASGLPLD
+44 SGLPLD

-57 TAEWNYY
+57 TAEWHYY
-64 YYLPTG
+64 YYLPTNSNTMELELPFDG
-70 STSMTLDLPI
+70 WEKSSTND
-80 MGWTDNYANELEPY
+80 LEPY
-94 GWYRWYDYNTD
+94 GWIRWYDYTTD
-105 LNSANLTAYDVT
+105 LMSDRLTVYSRYYT
-117 SSSWY
+117 S
-122 GGTTH
+122 
-127 STQLKTNIT
+127 LKSLKDDT
-136 DNSGKNIGLVAYKL
+136 SKKNIGLIAGTL
-150 SATYITRKHVGVN
+150 RNSARDYAGVKYN
-163 YSYSNSDATNPNWKG
+163 KPTGADAEDWGGET
-178 DIVACDVSR
+178 IACDVSR
-187 YIDYTIS
+187 YNDYSIS
-194 GTKVSKEPT
+194 TNYVEKEPT
-203 LSVRYIFHIQSA
+203 LSIRYIFHIKSA
-215 AYLAQKLKEALCEGS
+215 AYLAKRIKDALCDHS
-230 KSKAADLTFEDNK
+230 RAADLTLEDNK
-243 RIVFGAKDENAKMSL
+243 RIVFGAKDANANMTL
-258 RTNLKNSGGQSYWF
+258 RTNMKNSGGQSYWF
-272 YPLSTTKGKTVY
+272 YPLRTTVGKTVY
-284 PTTESQKIT
+284 PTTEAQKIT
-293 AADFKTTMKQ
+293 AADFNTTMKQ
-303 ADKIV
+303 ANKIV
-308 WKVYNEDKTKFC
+308 WIVYNEDKTKFC
-320 QLSATSSTTQFC
+320 QLSSTTQFC
-332 DLTISALN
+332 DLTINALKN
-340 SATWYNVSND
+340 ATWYNVSND
-350 ATTTKPTDIGFE
+350 AKTSKPTDIGFE
-362 HTVYVVAWAAN
+362 QTVYVVAWAAN
-373 SNDMCPV
+373 GDYMCPV

-392 KTKDEIT
+392 KMKDELT
-399 ADNNIDRTLSYLE
+399 ADGDVDRTLSYLE

-425 DDDNAD
+425 DDDNPD
-431 LTFDAPTVNNN
+431 LTLDAPTTPENNM
-442 VSLKPSDF
+442 SLKPSDF

-455 GFTYANLADYDY
+455 GFTYAELASFDYYYD
-467 FYGTYMRQ
+467 GSTPHH
-475 SWTGKRPTY
+475 SK
-484 SSPNHGDYGLYKS
+484 SPIHGDYGLYKS
-497 ANKTGVS
+497 GNLRGIS
-504 TTDYNKG
+504 YDNENG
-511 YQWWANGNPE
+511 YQWWAAGSPT
-521 IYDRTYERTS
+521 IYDRTHAKTS
-531 GKQYGYFLYVD
+531 GKQYGHFLYVD
-542 ASDESRQIA
+542 ASNESRQIA

-563 QLVFSGAVAEY
+563 QLIFSGAVAEY
-574 TSGANAPQVMFR
+574 TASYNATAPQVMFR
-586 LYGIDKDENGNEIGK
+586 LYGINKDENGNVTDQ

-615 TKSLQYGKWYQIYS
+615 TKSHEYGKWYQIYS
-629 KQVLQKSAGADNY
+629 KQVLQKSAAADNY

-648 LDNMCQGTDGAD
+648 LDNMCQNTKGAD

-694 EEITLKL
+694 DDITLKL
-701 RGIYETFQAMVNMK
+701 RGIYETFQAMVNQK

-720 YRICDATGKQVDN
+720 YRICDATGKRVEN

-739 GQPDEYG
+739 GQPDDYG
-746 TARIPASY
+746 IASIPASY
-754 NAAYVLPPEAADGK
+754 NAAYVLPPAAADGK

-801 SIAYPSDDNPD
+801 SIAYPSEENSE
-812 VPGKWGKSTDVCS
+812 VPGKWGESTDVCS
-825 TYSGIFQVVEQSIK
+825 TYSGLFQVVEQNIK

-848 TALRVNCDTKTPTV
+848 TALRVDCNTHIPTV
-862 EVIAKIE
+862 EMIAKIE

-881 DNVKFDWFLSKPNK
+881 ANVKFDWFLSKPNA
-895 ENELYTTPG
+895 ENELYTTAG
-904 LLEALRAYRAK
+904 LLEALHAYRKA
-915 YPSDNGL
+915 YPSYNGL
-922 NTGFRSINYT
+922 STGFSSVNYT
-932 QYTLLKQYVDSKQLI
+932 QYALLKKYVDSKQLI

-957 TFEANEM
+957 TFAFGEM

-972 PVQAKATINGQNYDI
+972 PVQAKATINGQVYDI

-997 VVTDGPNINLGF
+997 VVTDGPNINFGF

-1028 KAIADNNGALNLPMT
+1028 EAIATKKGALNLPMT

-1051 KMSDAQVYISNTNDP
+1051 RMRDYAKVFISNTNDSS
-1066 DFNSTK
+1066 FNSTK
-1072 QVIGVVT
+1072 QEIGVVT
-1079 SSTIKNS
+1079 SNTIYRTDN
-1086 DKTVGIR
+1086 TVGIR
-1093 FNSNAATILKEGYW
+1093 FNSNAAKILKEGYW
-1107 YEINFSYN
+1107 YEINFSYDN
-1115 NSSAST
+1115 ADGSM
-1121 ASCPGETFVKMC
+1121 ASCPGETFIKMC

-1222 AYDFVAKWSDAT
+1222 AYDFVAKWSDT

-1291 SSPLKQTYAGDLYVQ
+1291 SSPLQQTYAGDLYVP
-1306 KDDGQEKSEAFKPIT
+1306 KDDGQEQSEAFQPIT

-1340 GNAQEVKDNVTNY
+1340 GDAKEIVDNTKFY
-1353 SANHDGTVDV
+1353 QAHEDGTVEE
-1363 TTDNEL
+1363 TTNDFFL
-1369 SINSGYW
+1369 TSGYW
-1376 SHVYNKVDELYTKG
+1376 SHVYNKVDEQYTKG

-1438 NRDANSYRMLQ
+1438 NRDANSYRMLL

-1463 LKENLHRDN
+1463 LKENLHSEN

-1503 LDNGVMKT
+1503 LDNGKVT
-1511 HSVPVDL
+1511 AYTLAL
-1518 DYDKKTDVIVN
+1518 DEAYDKKTDVLVS

-1535 VKVKEGE
+1535 VKLKTGE
-1542 TAPANVTFNA
+1542 SATEATFNA
-1552 TMLINKDVTPGEKA
+1552 SMLINKDVTPGEKA

-1572 VTLTTVNGERSS
+1572 LTLTTTDGVRN
-1584 QSELIVNDEAS
+1584 SESKLIVNDEAS

-1717 CFSPTENTIVVATL
+1717 CFSPTENTIVVAML
-1731 KGDMKRVMVYDISGA
+1731 KGDMKRVVVYDISGA

>member
-1 MKSRKNNINRPA
+1 MKSRKNNINRLA

-19 LQLLTMMALTAA
+19 LQLLAMMALTAA

-36 AQSFHQTG
+36 AQSLGFHKNGQ
-44 ASGLPLD
+44 SGLPLD

-57 TAEWNYY
+57 TAEWHYY
-64 YYLPTG
+64 YYLPTNSNTMELELPFAG
-70 STSMTLDLPI
+70 WGDNSTND
-80 MGWTDNYANELEPY
+80 LEPY
-94 GWYRWYDYNTD
+94 GWIRWYDYTTD
-105 LNSANLTAYDVT
+105 LKSDRLTVYSRYYTSLNSLKDKTSKKDIGLIAGSLRNSARDYA
-117 SSSWY
+117 
-122 GGTTH
+122 
-127 STQLKTNIT
+127 
-136 DNSGKNIGLVAYKL
+136 
-150 SATYITRKHVGVN
+150 GVKYN
-163 YSYSNSDATNPNWKG
+163 KPTGADAEDWPGET
-178 DIVACDVSR
+178 IACDVSR
-187 YIDYTIS
+187 YNDYRGYNPTY
-194 GTKVSKEPT
+194 TNYVEKEPT
-203 LSVRYIFHIQSA
+203 LSIRYIFHIKSA
-215 AYLAQKLKEALCEGS
+215 AYLAKRIKDALCDHS
-230 KSKAADLTFEDNK
+230 RAADLTLEDNK
-243 RIVFGAKDENAKMSL
+243 RIVFGAKDANAKMTL

-272 YPLSTTKGKTVY
+272 YPLKNTVGKSVY

-293 AADFKTTMKQ
+293 AADFNTTMKQ

-308 WKVYNEDKTKFC
+308 WIVYNEDKTKFC
-320 QLSATSSTTQFC
+320 QLSSTTQFC
-332 DLTISALN
+332 DLTINALKN
-340 SATWYNVSND
+340 ATWYNVSND
-350 ATTTKPTDIGFE
+350 AKTSKPTDIGFE
-362 HTVYVVAWAAN
+362 QTVYVVAWAAN
-373 SNDMCPV
+373 GDYMCPV

-392 KTKDEIT
+392 KTKDELT
-399 ADNNIDRTLSYLE
+399 ADGDVDRTLSYFE
-412 DEDRYEKKMDISF
+412 DKYEQQTVISF
-425 DDDNAD
+425 DDDNPD
-431 LTFDAPTVNNN
+431 LTLDAPTTPLNNM
-442 VSLKPSDF
+442 SLKPSDF

-455 GFTYANLADYDY
+455 GFTYAELSSNDYY
-467 FYGTYMRQ
+467 KGGTHN
-475 SWTGKRPTY
+475 GK
-484 SSPNHGDYGLYKS
+484 SPIHGDYGLYKS
-497 ANKTGVS
+497 GNLRGIS
-504 TTDYNKG
+504 YTDQNG
-511 YQWWANGNPE
+511 YKWWAEGSPT
-521 IYDRTYERTS
+521 IFDRTYAKTS
-531 GKQYGYFLYVD
+531 GKQYGHFLYVD
-542 ASDESRQIA
+542 ASNESRQIA

-563 QLVFSGAVAEY
+563 QLIFSGAVAEY
-574 TSGANAPQVMFR
+574 TAAMNSTAPQVMFR

-615 TKSLQYGKWYQIYS
+615 TKTHSYGKWYQIYS
-629 KQVLQKSAGADNY
+629 KQVLQKSAAADHY

-648 LDNMCQGTDGAD
+648 LDNMCQDTWGAD

-694 EEITLKL
+694 NDITLKL
-701 RGIYETFQAMVNMK
+701 RGIYETFQAMVNQK

-720 YRICDATGKQVDN
+720 YRIYDATGKQVEN
-733 IDYDGD
+733 IDYNGD
-739 GQPDEYG
+739 GHPDEYG

-754 NAAYVLPPEAADGK
+754 NAAYVLPPAAAGGK
-768 NNVAMF
+768 TNVPMF

-825 TYSGIFQVVEQSIK
+825 TYSGIFQVVEQNIK

-848 TALRVNCDTKTPTV
+848 TALRVDCNSKTPTV

-881 DNVKFDWFLSKPNK
+881 DNVKFDWFLSKPNA
-895 ENELYTTPG
+895 ENELYSTSG
-904 LLEALRAYRAK
+904 LLEALHAYRAK
-915 YPSDNGL
+915 YPEYNGL
-922 NTGFRSINYT
+922 STDFRYVNYT
-932 QYTLLKQYVDSKQLI
+932 QYNLLKKYVDSKQLI

-957 TFEANEM
+957 TFASDEM

-972 PVQAKATINGQNYDI
+972 PVQAKATINGQVYEI
-987 CADPMLVDLR
+987 CAAPMLVDLR
-997 VVTDGPNINLGF
+997 VVTDGPNINFGF
-1009 SDVIYP
+1009 PNVIYP

-1028 KAIADNNGALNLPMT
+1028 KAIATKNGALNLPMT
-1043 GIEGATSV
+1043 GIEGAKSV
-1051 KMSDAQVYISNTNDP
+1051 KMSEEDAQVCISNTNDP

-1072 QVIGVVT
+1072 QAIGVVT
-1079 SSTIKNS
+1079 ANTIYET

-1107 YEINFSYN
+1107 YEINFRYYN
-1115 NSSAST
+1115 ADGST
-1121 ASCPGETFVKMC
+1121 ASCPGETFIKMC

-1222 AYDFVAKWSDAT
+1222 AYDFVAKWSDT
-1234 ADGSDNGNGTFSC
+1234 KDGSDNGNGTFSC

-1291 SSPLKQTYAGDLYVQ
+1291 SSPLQQTYAGDLYVP
-1306 KDDGQEKSEAFKPIT
+1306 KNNGQEMSEAFKPMT
-1321 YKEGV
+1321 YDENV

-1340 GNAQEVKDNVTNY
+1340 GDAKEIVDNTKFY
-1353 SANHDGTVDV
+1353 QAHEDGTVEE
-1363 TTDNEL
+1363 TTNDFFL
-1369 SINSGYW
+1369 TSGYW
-1376 SHVYNKVDELYTKG
+1376 SHVYNKVDEQYTKG

-1438 NRDANSYRMLQ
+1438 NRDANSYRMLL

-1463 LKENLHRDN
+1463 LKENLHSEN

-1503 LDNGVMKT
+1503 LDNGKVT
-1511 HSVPVDL
+1511 AYTLAL
-1518 DYDKKTDVIVN
+1518 DEAYDKKTDVLVS

-1535 VKVKEGE
+1535 VKLKTGE
-1542 TAPANVTFNA
+1542 SATVATFNA
-1552 TMLINKDVTPGEKA
+1552 SMLINKDVTPGEKA
-1566 LIIRPT
+1566 LVIRPT
-1572 VTLTTVNGERSS
+1572 LTLTTTDGVRN
-1584 QSELIVNDEAS
+1584 SESKLIVNDEAS
-1595 RDYVEGEDVEMLG
+1595 RDYVDGEDVEMLG

-1617 VYSVAGSQAVALNA
+1617 IYSVAGSQAVALNA

-1731 KGDMKRVMVYDISGA
+1731 KGDMKRVVVYDISGA

>member
-19 LQLLTMMALTAA
+19 LQLLAMMALTAA

-36 AQSFHQTG
+36 AQNLGFHKKGQ
-44 ASGLPLD
+44 SGLPLD

-57 TAEWNYY
+57 TAEWHYY
-64 YYLPTG
+64 YYLPTNSNTMELELPFDG
-70 STSMTLDLPI
+70 WLKSSTND
-80 MGWTDNYANELEPY
+80 LEPY
-94 GWYRWYDYNTD
+94 GWIRWYDYTTD
-105 LNSANLTAYDVT
+105 LMSDRLTVYSRYYT
-117 SSSWY
+117 S
-122 GGTTH
+122 
-127 STQLKTNIT
+127 LKSLKDDT
-136 DNSGKNIGLVAYKL
+136 SKKNIGLIAGTL
-150 SATYITRKHVGVN
+150 RNSARDYAGVKYN
-163 YSYSNSDATNPNWKG
+163 KPTGADAEDWGGET
-178 DIVACDVSR
+178 IACDVSR
-187 YIDYTIS
+187 YNDYSIS
-194 GTKVSKEPT
+194 TNYVEKEPT
-203 LSVRYIFHIQSA
+203 LSIRYIFHIKSA
-215 AYLAQKLKEALCEGS
+215 AYLAKRIKDALCDHS
-230 KSKAADLTFEDNK
+230 RAADLTLEDNK
-243 RIVFGAKDENAKMSL
+243 RIVFGAKDANANMTL
-258 RTNLKNSGGQSYWF
+258 RTNMKNSGGQSYWF
-272 YPLSTTKGKTVY
+272 YPLRTTVGKTVY

-293 AADFKTTMKQ
+293 AADFNTTMKQ
-303 ADKIV
+303 ANKIV
-308 WKVYNEDKTKFC
+308 WIVYNEDKTKFC
-320 QLSATSSTTQFC
+320 KLSSETQFC
-332 DLTISALN
+332 DLTINALKN
-340 SATWYNVSND
+340 ATWYNVSND
-350 ATTTKPTDIGFE
+350 AKTSKPTDIGFE
-362 HTVYVVAWAAN
+362 QTVYVVAWAAN
-373 SNDMCPV
+373 GDYMCPV

-392 KTKDEIT
+392 KMKDELT
-399 ADNNIDRTLSYLE
+399 ADGDVDRTISYFE
-412 DEDRYEKKMDISF
+412 DKYEQQMDISF
-425 DDDNAD
+425 DDDNPD
-431 LTFDAPTVNNN
+431 LTLDAPTTPLNNM
-442 VSLKPSDF
+442 SLKPSDF

-455 GFTYANLADYDY
+455 GFTYAQLASYDY
-467 FYGTYMRQ
+467 YYDGSTPHH
-475 SWTGKRPTY
+475 SK
-484 SSPNHGDYGLYKS
+484 SPIHGDYGLYKS
-497 ANKTGVS
+497 GNLRGIS
-504 TTDYNKG
+504 YDNENG
-511 YQWWANGNPE
+511 YQWWAAGSPT
-521 IYDRTYERTS
+521 IYDRTHAKTS
-531 GKQYGYFLYVD
+531 GKQYGHFLYVD
-542 ASDESRQIA
+542 ASNESRQIA

-563 QLVFSGAVAEY
+563 QLIFSGAVAEY
-574 TSGANAPQVMFR
+574 TASYNATAPQVMFR
-586 LYGIDKDENGNEIGK
+586 LYGINKDENGNVTDQ

-615 TKSLQYGKWYQIYS
+615 TKSHEYGKWYQIYS
-629 KQVLQKSAGADNY
+629 KQVLQKSAAADNY

-648 LDNMCQGTDGAD
+648 LDNMCQNTKGAD

-694 EEITLKL
+694 DDITLKL
-701 RGIYETFQAMVNMK
+701 RGIYETFQAMVNQK

-720 YRICDATGKQVDN
+720 YRICDATGKQVEN

-739 GQPDEYG
+739 GHPDEYG

-754 NAAYVLPPEAADGK
+754 NAAYVLPSAAAGGK
-768 NNVAMF
+768 TNVPMF

-801 SIAYPSDDNPD
+801 SIAYPSEDNSN
-812 VPGKWGKSTDVCS
+812 VPGKWGISTDVCS
-825 TYSGIFQVVEQSIK
+825 TYSDIFQVVEQNIK

-848 TALRVNCDTKTPTV
+848 TALRVDCNSQTPTV

-881 DNVKFDWFLSKPNK
+881 DKVKFDWFLSKPNA
-895 ENELYTTPG
+895 ENELYTTAG
-904 LLEALRAYRAK
+904 LLEALHAYRAK
-915 YPSDNGL
+915 YPEYNGL
-922 NTGFRSINYT
+922 STDFRNDNRT
-932 QYTLLKQYVDSKQLI
+932 QYDLLKQYVDSKQLI

-957 TFEANEM
+957 QFASDEM

-972 PVQAKATINGQNYDI
+972 PVQAKATINGQVYDI
-987 CADPMLVDLR
+987 CAAPMLVDLR
-997 VVTDGPNINLGF
+997 VVTDGPNINFGF
-1009 SDVIYP
+1009 PGVIYP

-1028 KAIADNNGALNLPMT
+1028 KAIAEKNGALNLPMT
-1043 GIEGATSV
+1043 GIERATSV
-1051 KMSDAQVYISNTNDP
+1051 NMRDYAKVFISNTNDP
-1066 DFNSTK
+1066 SFNSTK
-1072 QVIGVVT
+1072 QEIGVVT
-1079 SSTIKNS
+1079 SNTIYRTDN
-1086 DKTVGIR
+1086 TVGIR
-1093 FNSNAATILKEGYW
+1093 FNPNAATILKEGYW
-1107 YEINFSYN
+1107 YEINFSYDN
-1115 NSSAST
+1115 ADGSM
-1121 ASCPGETFVKMC
+1121 ASCPGETFIKMC

-1190 ANQKDK
+1190 ANQNDK

-1222 AYDFVAKWSDAT
+1222 AYDFVAKWSDT

-1291 SSPLKQTYAGDLYVQ
+1291 SSPLQQTYAGDLYVP
-1306 KDDGQEKSEAFKPIT
+1306 KNNGQEMSEAFKPMT

-1340 GNAQEVKDNVTNY
+1340 GDAKEIVDNTKFY
-1353 SANHDGTVDV
+1353 QAHEDGTVEE
-1363 TTDNEL
+1363 TTNDFFL
-1369 SINSGYW
+1369 TSGYW
-1376 SHVYNKVDELYTKG
+1376 SHVYNKVDEQYTKG

-1425 YDSESQKPVNVTV
+1425 YDSESNKPVDVTV
-1438 NRDANSYRMLQ
+1438 NRDANSYRMLL

-1463 LKENLHRDN
+1463 LKENLHSEN

-1494 TAFENSIWT
+1494 PAFENSIWT
-1503 LDNGVMKT
+1503 LDNGKVT
-1511 HSVPVDL
+1511 AYTLAL
-1518 DYDKKTDVIVN
+1518 DEAYDKKTDVLVS

-1535 VKVKEGE
+1535 VKLKTGE
-1542 TAPANVTFNA
+1542 SAAEATFNA
-1552 TMLINKDVTPGEKA
+1552 SMLINKDVTPGEKA
-1566 LIIRPT
+1566 LVIRPT
-1572 VTLTTVNGERSS
+1572 LTLTTTDGVRN
-1584 QSELIVNDEAS
+1584 SESKLIVNDEAS

-1645 KSKDI
+1645 KSKYI

-1706 SLNTTDINTID
+1706 SLNTTDINTIE

-1731 KGDMKRVMVYDISGA
+1731 KGDMKRVVVYDISGA